1 MKHIYSIRSIYFKRF
16 TLAALLGVVSISA
29 WASSTN
35 HGKLTAE
42 TEPNSDSNG
51 AGQIYVSTTALPE
64 GTEPTDLANRKE
76 VECSATVVKIL
87 GRTLYQGT
95 STFYCYA
102 RETKDT
108 KGLWAGWYDDNW
120 ALQGGGEKDIEYT
133 VTPTGG
139 ENSRT
144 PYTLI
149 AKWVQPQVIDSATLD
164 LGTITDKTA
173 DVAAQTVTLSIA
185 DYSKT
190 EHFKVEP
197 STVNGFS
204 TTLLSTTEP
213 NKYWK
218 GTASVEV
225 DYTPSGKHGEHKAT
239 AYLASS
245 LYNGNYTTHK
255 DTNDWQPITLT
266 VYENYT
272 PDYEVV
278 HNTFADA
285 YNMGVTNV
293 RGQLTSLE
301 GALKVQ
307 EGTKNYA
314 AQQPHYSGIG
324 DNRNTTEWQATI
336 VPCAGY
342 EDYAQYFTIQPGT
355 ANTETPVVVFN
366 AGFEVPENTSD
377 TVYACLKLQCT
388 YHDESSPA
396 KKLTNSKLNSQLI
409 YLSAT
414 VEQTNEAVLN
424 IITDGDEY
432 EFPDTYIGATPTQAF
447 ALYAANIE
455 NLQITQT
462 GDALF
467 KGEIVGSNIRISL
480 NEKVDGQYPSCG
492 TYTATFTVSG
502 VSQLDH
508 HTLHE
513 DQIIVRVDLSLAPP
527 TLSALG
533 GNQVV
538 TFQWNPVPGATKY
551 IVSSIADDEENTTTT
566 ETTEC
571 VYAVS
576 VNNTTS
582 VTCYV
587 HAMNDDGCPSEVISA
602 TATANLNIITI
613 DNAAN
618 TGLLTGT
625 KHSGNGNF
633 PWRKT
638 RSIDLSAAFDQAGN
652 ALFDRLYIFALT
664 EGTDTADLTTPCLI
678 YDKHSATSSYIKSD
692 TVITIDNSNTKSDTL
707 KIDLRLQGNKNKKL
721 YFTGYCPYGATGGK
735 TDNGVVH
742 LIGGAQTVDIY
753 LDSLQLYARAKKGG
767 TDGTIKITADTKLTN
782 GAYFAQGSGGVF
794 VIESTSTDASHPF
807 NVNIHA
813 RGNNTLASQNGSKID
828 VNVEKSSMGQ
838 KISIQDSPKH
848 YSAPIEVLPTSAYSA
863 TNLTIDDLWPN
874 EEQHT
879 KGVLVLKEF
888 ATAEQANISNIS
900 IGLGNALTQLQLAG
914 AQLYM
919 RDVAYHTTTYTASKG
934 DVSVSILA
942 YGVTS
947 ENTKYSPKRNA
958 NNQIALTDGTYNSLS
973 SAPLKLYTKRL
984 TIDGGT
990 YNADIQHFTDQ
1001 TKQDTTFYNAD
1012 GKELYK
1018 VTVDNA
1024 TQYGDTANGK
1034 YTVTNFAE
1042 MVDAF
1047 FPHAGVN
1054 YQMANNRTPYHAPLS
1069 AYYVGTKTYGH
1080 SSWAPKN
1087 DSILTLWLPKIDCD
1101 SVKIPWQ
1108 ICAPSFVAQV
1118 SGENMPFG
1126 GRIQKIDGCPMPE
1139 HNKKYTV
1146 DYLLYMQMDDY
1157 TKEALS
1163 SYSLKQSNAIEV
1175 KIALPDDTMYYN
1187 TIDNDSDYDIQKK
1200 VYMLMPIEAAK
1211 WTLITPPF
1219 DVANVYIIESYPEA
1233 QLIKDFKGKRGRI
1246 PTEYIAAA
1254 RRAQAQRLMD
1264 LYTFWYYEEKGIGDA
1279 FDFFGSEDEGYTNGY
1294 GRFVNAWME
1303 YEKNAN
1309 WKLDSTGNY
1318 TPVIEKLIHFTGKN
1332 GTYPDGKNW
1341 LYANYYLYESTKK
1354 WNYEKGKFTTQWDTV
1369 TTPLGGS
1376 KPIMSKGQTYAMH
1389 FPFNSL
1395 NGNHNPNETWDYWT
1409 GKYILVESTKSTPE
1423 RPRPH
1428 TISGKA
1434 NAVNLIEGLP
1444 LALETAVLQGNASFA
1459 EIAPSTSY
1467 AIWALEQKKTTLSPA
1482 QGALISNFT
1491 EPVGLRA
1498 IGVHYETG
1506 RVIYDSIPQEETEQ
1520 EIPTSIPTIMDGLSL
1535 VVETIDG
1542 GLRIT
1547 PAQAQQVLLYNAAGQ
1562 LILNQY
1568 LTSTKEV
1575 LLPAGVYII
1584 PTGTQQPK
1592 RVVVF

>member
-1 MKHIYSIRSIYFKRF
+1 MKHISSIRSIYFKRF

-29 WASSTN
+29 WASSGN
-35 HGKLTAE
+35 NYGHLSAK
-42 TEPNSDSNG
+42 TEPDSDSNG

-64 GTEPTDLANRKE
+64 GTEPTNLANTQE
-76 VECSATVVKIL
+76 VNCSATVVKFWTS
-87 GRTLYQGT
+87 TLYQGT

-102 RETKDT
+102 RETEKT
-108 KGLWAGWYDDNW
+108 KGLWAGWYDNNW
-120 ALQGGGEKDIEYT
+120 ALQGSGEKDIEYT

-139 ENSRT
+139 EDSRT
-144 PYTLI
+144 QYTLT
-149 AKWVQPQVIDSATLD
+149 AKWVKPQVTSSASLD

-173 DVAAQTVTLSIA
+173 DVAAKTVTLNIA

-190 EHFKVEP
+190 EHFKAEP

-213 NKYWK
+213 ENWK

-245 LYNGNYTTHK
+245 LYDGDYTSHQY
-255 DTNDWQPITLT
+255 TNDWQPITLII
-266 VYENYT
+266 YENYM

-278 HNTFADA
+278 HNSFADA

-293 RGQLTSLE
+293 GGQLTSLE

-314 AQQPHYSGIG
+314 AQQSYYTGIG

-336 VPCAGY
+336 VPCEGY
-342 EDYAQYFTIQPGT
+342 EDYAQYFTIQPST

-366 AGFEVPENTSD
+366 AGFEVPENTSK

-396 KKLTNSKLNSQLI
+396 QNLTHSQLI

-424 IITDGDEY
+424 IITEGDVDKY
-432 EFPDTYIGATPTQAF
+432 EFPDTYIGATPTKAF

-455 NLQITQT
+455 NLQITQA

-467 KGEIVGSNIRISL
+467 AGEIVGSNIRISL
-480 NEKVDGQYPSCG
+480 NEKVSGQYPSCG

-508 HTLHE
+508 TTTHE
-513 DQIIVRVDLSLAPP
+513 DQITVRVDLSLAPP

-533 GNQVV
+533 GDQVV

-551 IVSSIADDEENTTTT
+551 IVSSDENGKQNKT

-571 VYAVS
+571 IYAVS
-576 VNNTTS
+576 VSNNTS
-582 VTCYV
+582 VIRYV
-587 HAMNDDGCPSEVISA
+587 RAVNDDCQSEVVSA
-602 TATANLNIITI
+602 TDTANLNTITI
-613 DNAAN
+613 ENAAN
-618 TGLLTGT
+618 TGLRTGT
-625 KHSGNGNF
+625 NHQGGATESSF
-633 PWRKT
+633 PWRDT
-638 RSIDLSAAFDQAGN
+638 RPVDLSAAFDQAGN

-664 EGTDTADLTTPCLI
+664 TGNQANSLTTPCLI
-678 YDKHSATSSYIKSD
+678 YEKNTPTSYTKSN
-692 TVITIDNSNTKSDTL
+692 TEITINNNTESSAL
-707 KIDLRLQGNKNKKL
+707 KIDLQTQGMRKL

-735 TDNGVVH
+735 EDNGVVH

-753 LDSLQLYARAKKGG
+753 LDSLQLYARAKK
-767 TDGTIKITADTKLTN
+767 DGTINITTKTELTN
-782 GAYFAQGSGGVF
+782 GAYIAQGSGGVF
-794 VIESTSTDASHPF
+794 VIESNSTDASHPF

-813 RGNNTLASQNGSKID
+813 RGNNTLASQNGSKISLAISQ
-828 VNVEKSSMGQ
+828 SSV
-838 KISIQDSPKH
+838 SINDNPMH

-879 KGVLVLKEF
+879 KGVLVLKEW
-888 ATAEQANISNIS
+888 ADDKANIS

-919 RDVAYHTTTYTASKG
+919 RDVAYHTTTYTASKNG
-934 DVSVSILA
+934 VTVSILA

-947 ENTKYSPKRNA
+947 KNYPTKRNA

-973 SAPLKLYTKRL
+973 SDPLQLYTKRL

-990 YNADIQHFTDQ
+990 YNADIQHFSDETEQ
-1001 TKQDTTFYNAD
+1001 KTTFYNAD

-1018 VTVDNA
+1018 VTVSDAN
-1024 TQYGDTANGK
+1024 QYGTTTNDK

-1054 YQMANNRTPYHAPLS
+1054 YQMANSPTPYHAPLS
-1069 AYYVGTKTYGH
+1069 AYYVGAKTYGH

-1087 DSILTLWLPKIDCD
+1087 DQLTLWLPKIDCNA
-1101 SVKIPWQ
+1101 VKIPWQ

-1118 SGENMPFG
+1118 SGENMPLG

-1139 HNKKYTV
+1139 HTNQYTV

-1157 TKEALS
+1157 TKEALP

-1175 KIALPDDTMYYN
+1175 KIALEDDAMYN
-1187 TIDNDSDYDIQKK
+1187 TIDNESDYTIQKK

-1254 RRAQAQRLMD
+1254 RQAQAQRLMD

-1279 FDFFGSEDEGYTNGY
+1279 FDFFGTGDGYTNGY

-1309 WKLDSTGNY
+1309 WKLDATGDY
-1318 TPVIEKLIHFTGKN
+1318 TPVIEKLIHFTGKE
-1332 GTYPDGKNW
+1332 GTYPEGMNW
-1341 LYANYYLYESTKK
+1341 LYANYYLYKSTSE
-1354 WNYEKGKFTTQWDTV
+1354 WNYIDGKFTTQWDTV

-1376 KPIMSKGQTYAMH
+1376 DPIMRKGQTYAMH

-1395 NGNHNPNETWDYWT
+1395 NGEHDPDQTWDYWT
-1409 GKYILVESTKSTPE
+1409 GKYILVESTTG
-1423 RPRPH
+1423 PH
-1428 TISGKA
+1428 TISGKDK
-1434 NAVNLIEGLP
+1434 AVNQIENLTLTP
-1444 LALETAVLQGNASFA
+1444 ETAVLQGNASFA
-1459 EIAPSTSY
+1459 EIAPSTSH
-1467 AIWALEQKKTTLSPA
+1467 AIWALEQKETSLSPA

-1506 RVIYDSIPQEETEQ
+1506 RVIYDSIPQEELEQ
-1520 EIPTSIPTIMDGLSL
+1520 EIPTSIPTLMDGLSL

>member
-16 TLAALLGVVSISA
+16 TLAALLGVLSISV
-29 WASSTN
+29 WANSGDNYGHLSA
-35 HGKLTAE
+35 K

-51 AGQIYVSTTALPE
+51 AGKIYVSTTALAE
-64 GTEPTDLANRKE
+64 GTEPTNLANTQE
-76 VECSATVVKIL
+76 VVCSATVVKFL
-87 GRTLYQGT
+87 GSTLYQGT

-102 RETKDT
+102 RETENT
-108 KGLWAGWYDDNW
+108 KGLWAGWYDNSGV
-120 ALQGGGEKDIEYT
+120 LQGGGEKDIEYA
-133 VTPTGG
+133 VQPESKDKGKPT
-139 ENSRT
+139 SFSLT
-144 PYTLI
+144 
-149 AKWVQPQVIDSATLD
+149 AKWVQPQVTSSASLD

-173 DVAAQTVTLSIA
+173 DVAAQTVTLNIA

-190 EHFKVEP
+190 EHFKAEP

-204 TTLLSTTEP
+204 TSLLSTTEP
-213 NKYWK
+213 KDWK

-225 DYTPSGKHGEHKAT
+225 DYTPSGKHGPHTAT

-245 LYNGNYTTHK
+245 LYEGDYTHK
-255 DTNDWQPITLT
+255 YTNDWQPIILT

-278 HNTFADA
+278 HNSFADA

-293 RGQLTSLE
+293 GGQLTSLE

-307 EGTKNYA
+307 DGTKNYA
-314 AQQPHYSGIG
+314 AQQPYYTGIG

-342 EDYAQYFTIQPGT
+342 EGYAQYFTIQPGT

-366 AGFEVPENTSD
+366 AGFDVPEKTSQ
-377 TVYACLKLQCT
+377 TVYACLNLQCT

-396 KKLTNSKLNSQLI
+396 KNLTHSQLI

-424 IITDGDEY
+424 IITEGDVDEY
-432 EFPDTYIGATPTQAF
+432 EFPATYIGATPTQAF

-455 NLQITQT
+455 NLRITQA

-467 KGEIVGSNIRISL
+467 AGEIVGSNIRISL
-480 NEKVDGQYPSCG
+480 NEKVSGQYPSCG

-508 HTLHE
+508 TTTHE
-513 DQIIVRVDLSLAPP
+513 DQITVTVELLLAPP

-538 TFQWNPVPGATKY
+538 TFQWDPVPGATKY
-551 IVSSIADDEENTTTT
+551 IVSSDADGKQNKT

-576 VNNTTS
+576 VVSNNTS
-582 VTCYV
+582 VTRYV
-587 HAMNDDGCPSEVISA
+587 RAVNDNCQSEVVSA
-602 TATANLNIITI
+602 TATANLNTITI

-625 KHSGNGNF
+625 DYKGGATESSF
-633 PWRKT
+633 PWRDT

-664 EGTDTADLTTPCLI
+664 TGKKDSELITPCLI
-678 YDKHSATSSYIKSD
+678 YEKNTDTSYTKSN
-692 TVITIDNSNTKSDTL
+692 TEITIDKNNTKSAAL
-707 KIDLRLQGNKNKKL
+707 KIDLQSQGMKKL
-721 YFTGYCPYGATGGK
+721 YFTGYCPYGATGGT

-753 LDSLQLYARAKKGG
+753 LDSLQLYAREKKGG
-767 TDGTIKITADTKLTN
+767 TINITTKTELTN

-807 NVNIHA
+807 NINIHA
-813 RGNNTLASQNGSKID
+813 RGNNTLASQNGSKISL
-828 VNVEKSSMGQ
+828 NVSQSSVS
-838 KISIQDSPKH
+838 ISDNPIH

-863 TNLTIDDLWPN
+863 ANITIDDLWPN

-879 KGVLVLKEF
+879 KGVLVLKEW
-888 ATAEQANISNIS
+888 AANKANIS

-919 RDVAYHTTTYTASKG
+919 RDVAYHTTTYTASK
-934 DVSVSILA
+934 DNVSVSILA
-942 YGVTS
+942 YGVTGTS
-947 ENTKYSPKRNA
+947 KDYPAKRNA

-973 SAPLKLYTKRL
+973 SDPLKLYTKRL

-990 YNADIQHFTDQ
+990 YNADIQHFTDETEQ
-1001 TKQDTTFYNAD
+1001 KSTFYNAD

-1018 VTVDNA
+1018 VTVSDAN
-1024 TQYGDTANGK
+1024 QYGVIANGK

-1054 YQMANNRTPYHAPLS
+1054 YQMANTPAPYHAPLS

-1087 DSILTLWLPKIDCD
+1087 DQQLTLWLPKIDCNA
-1101 SVKIPWQ
+1101 VKIPWQ

-1118 SGENMPFG
+1118 SGENMPLG
-1126 GRIQKIDGCPMPE
+1126 GKIQKIDGCPMPE
-1139 HNKKYTV
+1139 HTNQYTV

-1157 TKEALS
+1157 TKAALP

-1175 KIALPDDTMYYN
+1175 KIALENDAMYN
-1187 TIDNDSDYDIQKK
+1187 TIDNESDYTIQKK

-1219 DVANVYIIESYPEA
+1219 DVANVYVIESYPEA

-1254 RRAQAQRLMD
+1254 RQAQAQRLMD
-1264 LYTFWYYEEKGIGDA
+1264 LYTFWYYEEKGIGEA
-1279 FDFFGSEDEGYTNGY
+1279 FDFFGTGDGYTNGY

-1309 WKLDSTGNY
+1309 WKLDATGDY
-1318 TPVIEKLIHFTGKN
+1318 TPVVEKLIHFTGKQ
-1332 GTYPDGKNW
+1332 GTYPEGMNW
-1341 LYANYYLYESTKK
+1341 LYANYYLYQSTSE
-1354 WNYEKGKFTTQWDTV
+1354 WDYINGKFTTQWDTV
-1369 TTPLGGS
+1369 TTPLGGPD
-1376 KPIMSKGQTYAMH
+1376 PIMRKGQTYAMH

-1395 NGNHNPNETWDYWT
+1395 NGKHDPDQTWDYWT
-1409 GKYILVESTKSTPE
+1409 GKYILVESTSTPE
-1423 RPRPH
+1423 PH
-1428 TISGKA
+1428 VISGKA
-1434 NAVNLIEGLP
+1434 NAEKQITNLDLSS
-1444 LALETAVLQGNASFA
+1444 ETAVLQGNASFA
-1459 EIAPSTSY
+1459 EITPSTSY
-1467 AIWALEQKKTTLSPA
+1467 AIWALEKKETSLSPA
-1482 QGALISNFT
+1482 QGALVSNFT

-1506 RVIYDSIPQEETEQ
+1506 RVIYDSIPQEEPEQ

>member
-1 MKHIYSIRSIYFKRF
+1 M
-16 TLAALLGVVSISA
+16 
-29 WASSTN
+29 
-35 HGKLTAE
+35 
-42 TEPNSDSNG
+42 
-51 AGQIYVSTTALPE
+51 PE
-64 GTEPTDLANRKE
+64 K
-76 VECSATVVKIL
+76 
-87 GRTLYQGT
+87 T
-95 STFYCYA
+95 S
-102 RETKDT
+102 
-108 KGLWAGWYDDNW
+108 
-120 ALQGGGEKDIEYT
+120 Q
-133 VTPTGG
+133 
-139 ENSRT
+139 
-144 PYTLI
+144 
-149 AKWVQPQVIDSATLD
+149 
-164 LGTITDKTA
+164 
-173 DVAAQTVTLSIA
+173 
-185 DYSKT
+185 
-190 EHFKVEP
+190 
-197 STVNGFS
+197 
-204 TTLLSTTEP
+204 
-213 NKYWK
+213 
-218 GTASVEV
+218 
-225 DYTPSGKHGEHKAT
+225 
-239 AYLASS
+239 
-245 LYNGNYTTHK
+245 
-255 DTNDWQPITLT
+255 
-266 VYENYT
+266 
-272 PDYEVV
+272 
-278 HNTFADA
+278 
-285 YNMGVTNV
+285 
-293 RGQLTSLE
+293 
-301 GALKVQ
+301 
-307 EGTKNYA
+307 
-314 AQQPHYSGIG
+314 
-324 DNRNTTEWQATI
+324 
-336 VPCAGY
+336 
-342 EDYAQYFTIQPGT
+342 
-355 ANTETPVVVFN
+355 
-366 AGFEVPENTSD
+366 
-377 TVYACLKLQCT
+377 TVYACLNLQCT

-396 KKLTNSKLNSQLI
+396 QNLTHSQLI

-424 IITDGDEY
+424 IITEGDVDEY

-455 NLQITQT
+455 NLQIAQA
-462 GDALF
+462 GNALF
-467 KGEIVGSNIRISL
+467 AGEIVGSNIRISL
-480 NEKVDGQYPSCG
+480 NEKVSGQYPSCG

-508 HTLHE
+508 TTLHE
-513 DQIIVRVDLSLAPP
+513 DQITVTVDLSLAPP

-533 GNQVV
+533 GNKVV

-551 IVSSIADDEENTTTT
+551 IVSSDADGKQNTT

-576 VNNTTS
+576 VVSNNTP
-582 VTCYV
+582 VTRYV
-587 HAMNDDGCPSEVISA
+587 HAMNDDGCPSKVDSA
-602 TATANLNIITI
+602 TATANLDTITI

-618 TGLLTGT
+618 TGLFTGT
-625 KHSGNGNF
+625 KHQGGATESSF
-633 PWRKT
+633 PWRDT
-638 RSIDLSAAFDQAGN
+638 RPIDLSAAFDQAGN

-664 EGTDTADLTTPCLI
+664 EGTDKEALTTPCLI
-678 YDKHSATSSYIKSD
+678 YEKNTATSYTKSN
-692 TVITIDNSNTKSDTL
+692 TEITIDKNNTKDAAL
-707 KIDLRLQGNKNKKL
+707 KIDLQSPGNKKL
-721 YFTGYCPYGATGGK
+721 YFTGYCPYGATGDT

-753 LDSLQLYARAKKGG
+753 LDSLQLYARAKK
-767 TDGTIKITADTKLTN
+767 DGTININQDTELTN

-794 VIESTSTDASHPF
+794 VIESNSTDASHPF

-813 RGNNTLASQNGSKID
+813 RGNNTLASQNGSTINVNVSD
-828 VNVEKSSMGQ
+828 VNLK
-838 KISIQDSPKH
+838 DSPKH

-863 TNLTIDDLWPN
+863 TNLTIDDLWLN

-879 KGVLVLKEF
+879 KGVLVLKEW
-888 ATAEQANISNIS
+888 AANQANIS

-919 RDVAYHTTTYTASKG
+919 RDVAYHTTTYTASQSG
-934 DVSVSILA
+934 AEVSILA
-942 YGVTS
+942 YGVTGKDYP
-947 ENTKYSPKRNA
+947 TKRNA

-973 SAPLKLYTKRL
+973 SDPLKLYTKRL

-990 YNADIQHFTDQ
+990 YNANIQHFTDETEQ
-1001 TKQDTTFYNAD
+1001 KTTFYNAD

-1024 TQYGDTANGK
+1024 TQYGTIANGK

-1054 YQMANNRTPYHAPLS
+1054 YQMANSPAPYHAPLS

-1087 DSILTLWLPKIDCD
+1087 DQLTLWLPKIDCNA
-1101 SVKIPWQ
+1101 VKIPWQ

-1118 SGENMPFG
+1118 SGENMPLG
-1126 GRIQKIDGCPMPE
+1126 GKIQKIDGCPMPE
-1139 HNKKYTV
+1139 HTNQYTV

-1157 TKEALS
+1157 TKAALQ

-1175 KIALPDDTMYYN
+1175 KIALENDAMYN
-1187 TIDNDSDYDIQKK
+1187 TIDNESDYTIQKK

-1219 DVANVYIIESYPEA
+1219 DVANVYVIESYPEA

-1254 RRAQAQRLMD
+1254 RQAQAQRLMD
-1264 LYTFWYYEEKGIGDA
+1264 LYTFWYYEEKGIGEA
-1279 FDFFGSEDEGYTNGY
+1279 FDFFGTGDGYTNGY

-1309 WKLDSTGNY
+1309 WKLDATGDY
-1318 TPVIEKLIHFTGKN
+1318 TPVVEKLIHFTGKQ
-1332 GTYPDGKNW
+1332 GTYPEGMNW
-1341 LYANYYLYESTKK
+1341 LYANYYLYQSTSE
-1354 WNYEKGKFTTQWDTV
+1354 WDYIDGKFTTQWDTV
-1369 TTPLGGS
+1369 TTPLGGPE
-1376 KPIMSKGQTYAMH
+1376 PIMRKGQTYAMH

-1395 NGNHNPNETWDYWT
+1395 NEKHDPDQTWDYWT
-1409 GKYILVESTKSTPE
+1409 GKYILVESTTGTPE
-1423 RPRPH
+1423 QPH
-1428 TISGKA
+1428 DISGKA

-1444 LALETAVLQGNASFA
+1444 LRSETAVLQGNASFA
-1459 EIAPSTSY
+1459 EITPSTSY
-1467 AIWALEQKKTTLSPA
+1467 AIWALEQKETTLSPA

-1506 RVIYDSIPQEETEQ
+1506 RVIYDSIPQEEPEQ
-1520 EIPTSIPTIMDGLSL
+1520 EIPTSIPTLMDGLSL

>member
-1 MKHIYSIRSIYFKRF
+1 MKHISSIRSIYFKRF
-16 TLAALLGVVSISA
+16 VFAALLGVLSISA
-29 WASSTN
+29 WANSGSTY
-35 HGKLTAE
+35 GLLTAK

-51 AGQIYVSTTALPE
+51 AGKIYVSTTALPE
-64 GTEPTDLANRKE
+64 GTEPTDLENTQE
-76 VECSATVVKIL
+76 VECSATVVKLWKGGPTI
-87 GRTLYQGT
+87 YQGT

-102 RETKDT
+102 RETENT
-108 KGLWAGWYDDNW
+108 KGLWAGWYDNSG

-133 VTPTGG
+133 VTPTGT
-139 ENSRT
+139 ENKPTSFSLT
-144 PYTLI
+144 
-149 AKWVQPQVIDSATLD
+149 AKWVQPQVTSSATLD

-173 DVAAQTVTLSIA
+173 DVPAQTVTLNISN
-185 DYSKT
+185 YSKT

-213 NKYWK
+213 KDWK

-225 DYTPSGKHGEHKAT
+225 DYTPSGKHGEHTAT
-239 AYLASS
+239 VYLASS
-245 LYNGNYTTHK
+245 LYDGDYTDQ
-255 DTNDWQPITLT
+255 DTAWKPITLT

-285 YNMGVTNV
+285 YDMGITNV
-293 RGQLTSLE
+293 GGQLTSLE

-314 AQQPHYSGIG
+314 AQQPHYPGIG

-336 VPCAGY
+336 EPCAGY

-366 AGFEVPENTSD
+366 AGFEVPENTSK
-377 TVYACLKLQCT
+377 TVYACLNLQCT

-396 KKLTNSKLNSQLI
+396 KNLTHSQLI

-424 IITDGDEY
+424 IITEGDADTY
-432 EFPDTYIGATPTQAF
+432 DFPDTYIGATPTQAF

-455 NLQITQT
+455 DLQITQA
-462 GDALF
+462 GNALF

-508 HTLHE
+508 TTTHE
-513 DQIIVRVDLSLAPP
+513 DQIKVTVELLLAPP
-527 TLSALG
+527 ALTALG

-551 IVSSIADDEENTTTT
+551 IVSSDANGKQNKT

-576 VNNTTS
+576 VSNNTS
-582 VTCYV
+582 VTRYV
-587 HAMNDDGCPSEVISA
+587 RAVNDDCQSEVVSA
-602 TATANLNIITI
+602 TATANLNTITI

-625 KHSGNGNF
+625 NHQGGATESSF
-633 PWRKT
+633 PWRNT

-664 EGTDTADLTTPCLI
+664 TGNQANSLTTPCLI
-678 YDKHSATSSYIKSD
+678 YEKNTATSYTKFN
-692 TVITIDNSNTKSDTL
+692 TEITIDKNNTKSAAL
-707 KIDLRLQGNKNKKL
+707 KIDLQSQGMKKL
-721 YFTGYCPYGATGGK
+721 YFTGYCPYGATGG
-735 TDNGVVH
+735 TEDNGVVH
-742 LIGGAQTVDIY
+742 LIGGTQTVDIY
-753 LDSLQLYARAKKGG
+753 LDSLQLYARAKK
-767 TDGTIKITADTKLTN
+767 DGTININQDTKLTN
-782 GAYFAQGSGGVF
+782 GAYFAKGSGGVF
-794 VIESTSTDASHPF
+794 VLESTSTDASHPF

-813 RGNNTLASQNGSKID
+813 RGNNTLASQNGSTISL
-828 VNVEKSSMGQ
+828 NVSSGSSGS
-838 KISIQDSPKH
+838 ISDYPKH
-848 YSAPIEVLPTSAYSA
+848 YSAPIEVLPTNAYSA

-879 KGVLVLKEF
+879 KGVLVLKEW
-888 ATAEQANISNIS
+888 ADEKANIS

-919 RDVAYHTTTYTASKG
+919 RDVAYHTTTYTASQSG
-934 DVSVSILA
+934 ATVSILA
-942 YGVTS
+942 YGVTGKDYP
-947 ENTKYSPKRNA
+947 TKRNA

-973 SAPLKLYTKRL
+973 SDIKLYTKRL

-990 YNADIQHFTDQ
+990 YNADIQHFTETEQ
-1001 TKQDTTFYNAD
+1001 KTTFYNAD

-1024 TQYGDTANGK
+1024 NQYGTTTNGK

-1054 YQMANNRTPYHAPLS
+1054 YQMANSLTPYHAPLS

-1080 SSWAPKN
+1080 NSWLPKN
-1087 DSILTLWLPKIDCD
+1087 DQLTLWLPKIDCNA
-1101 SVKIPWQ
+1101 VKIPWQ

-1118 SGENMPFG
+1118 SGENMPLG
-1126 GRIQKIDGCPMPE
+1126 GKIQKIDGCPMPE
-1139 HNKKYTV
+1139 HTNPYTV

-1157 TKEALS
+1157 TKEALP

-1175 KIALPDDTMYYN
+1175 KIALEDDAMYN
-1187 TIDNDSDYDIQKK
+1187 TIDNESDYTIQKK

-1219 DVANVYIIESYPEA
+1219 DVANVYVIESYPEA

-1246 PTEYIAAA
+1246 PTEYIPAA
-1254 RRAQAQRLMD
+1254 RQAQAQRLMD
-1264 LYTFWYYEEKGIGDA
+1264 LYTFWYYEEKGIGEA
-1279 FDFFGSEDEGYTNGY
+1279 FDFFGTGDGYTNGY
-1294 GRFVNAWME
+1294 GRFVNSWME
-1303 YEKNAN
+1303 YEKNTN
-1309 WKLDSTGNY
+1309 WKLDATGDY
-1318 TPVIEKLIHFTGKN
+1318 TPVVEKLIHFTGKN

-1341 LYANYYLYESTKK
+1341 LYANYYLYQSTSK
-1354 WNYEKGKFTTQWDTV
+1354 WDYIEGKFTTQWDTV

-1376 KPIMSKGQTYAMH
+1376 DPIMSKGQTYAMH

-1395 NGNHNPNETWDYWT
+1395 NGKHDPDQTWDYWT
-1409 GKYILVESTKSTPE
+1409 GKYILVESTTG
-1423 RPRPH
+1423 PH
-1428 TISGKA
+1428 TISGKDK
-1434 NAVNLIEGLP
+1434 AVNLIEGLSLTP
-1444 LALETAVLQGNASFA
+1444 ETAVLQGNASFA
-1459 EIAPSTSY
+1459 EIAPSTSHT
-1467 AIWALEQKKTTLSPA
+1467 IWALEQKETTLSPA

-1491 EPVGLRA
+1491 EPAGLRA

-1506 RVIYDSIPQEETEQ
+1506 CVIYDSIPQEEPEQ
-1520 EIPTSIPTIMDGLSL
+1520 EIPTSIPTLMDGLSL

-1547 PAQAQQVLLYNAAGQ
+1547 PAQPQQVLLYNAAGQ
-1562 LILNQY
+1562 LILNRY
-1568 LTSTKEV
+1568 LHSAEEV

>member
-42 TEPNSDSNG
+42 TELNSDSNG
-51 AGQIYVSTTALPE
+51 AGKIYVSTTALPE
-64 GTEPTDLANRKE
+64 GTEPTVLENTQE
-76 VECSATVVKIL
+76 VNCSATVVKIWT
-87 GRTLYQGT
+87 TLYQGT

-108 KGLWAGWYDDNW
+108 EGLWAGWYDNSG

-133 VTPTGG
+133 VTPAGT
-139 ENSRT
+139 EQKPT
-144 PYTLI
+144 EFYLT
-149 AKWVQPQVIDSATLD
+149 AKWVKPQVTSSATLD

-173 DVAAQTVTLSIA
+173 DVAAQTVTLNIA

-190 EHFKVEP
+190 EHFKAEP

-213 NKYWK
+213 NENWE

-245 LYNGNYTTHK
+245 LYGGDYPNHQYK
-255 DTNDWQPITLT
+255 NDWQPINLKI
-266 VYENYT
+266 YENYT

-278 HNTFADA
+278 HNSFADA

-293 RGQLTSLE
+293 GGQLTSLE

-307 EGTKNYA
+307 DGTKNYA
-314 AQQPHYSGIG
+314 AQQPHYTGIG

-336 VPCAGY
+336 VPCEGY
-342 EDYAQYFTIQPGT
+342 EGYAQYFTIQPGT

-377 TVYACLKLQCT
+377 TVYACLNLQCT

-396 KKLTNSKLNSQLI
+396 KNLTHTQLI

-424 IITDGDEY
+424 IITDGDVDKY
-432 EFPDTYIGATPTQAF
+432 EFPDTYIGATPTKAF

-455 NLQITQT
+455 NLQITQA

-467 KGEIVGSNIRISL
+467 AGEIVGSNIRISL
-480 NEKVDGQYPSCG
+480 NEKVSGQYPSCG

-508 HTLHE
+508 TTFHE
-513 DQIIVRVDLSLAPP
+513 DQIRVTVELLLAPP

-538 TFQWNPVPGATKY
+538 TFQWDPVPGATKY
-551 IVSSIADDEENTTTT
+551 IVSSDANGKQNKT

-576 VNNTTS
+576 VNNTIS

-587 HAMNDDGCPSEVISA
+587 HAMNDDGCESEVVSA
-602 TATANLNIITI
+602 TATANLNTITI

-618 TGLLTGT
+618 TGLFTGT
-625 KHSGNGNF
+625 AEHQGDNSF
-633 PWRKT
+633 PWRDP
-638 RSIDLSAAFDQAGN
+638 RPVDLSAAFDQAGN
-652 ALFDRLYIFALT
+652 ALFDTLYIFALT
-664 EGTDTADLTTPCLI
+664 EGDQANSLTTPCLI
-678 YDKHSATSSYIKSD
+678 YKKNTATSY
-692 TVITIDNSNTKSDTL
+692 TKSRTDIINNSTKSSAL
-707 KIDLRLQGNKNKKL
+707 KIDLQTQGQSQRNKKL
-721 YFTGYCPYGATGGK
+721 YFTGYCPYGATGG
-735 TDNGVVH
+735 TEDNGVVN

-753 LDSLQLYARAKKGG
+753 LDSLQLYAREKKGG

-782 GAYFAQGSGGVF
+782 GAYIAQGSGGVF

-813 RGNNTLASQNGSKID
+813 RGNNTLASQNGSKIE
-828 VNVEKSSMGQ
+828 VNVEKTYMTQ

-874 EEQHT
+874 EERHT

-888 ATAEQANISNIS
+888 ASDQANISNIS

-919 RDVAYHTTTYTASKG
+919 RDVAYHTTTYTASKN

-973 SAPLKLYTKRL
+973 SDPLKLYTKRL

-990 YNADIQHFTDQ
+990 YNADIQHFTDDKITEQ
-1001 TKQDTTFYNAD
+1001 KSFYNAD

-1034 YTVTNFAE
+1034 YTVTKFAE

-1054 YQMANNRTPYHAPLS
+1054 YQMANSPAPYHAPLS

-1080 SSWAPKN
+1080 SSWAPKKAPKN
-1087 DSILTLWLPKIDCD
+1087 NLQLTLWLPKIDCNA
-1101 SVKIPWQ
+1101 VKIPWQ

-1118 SGENMPFG
+1118 SGENMPLG
-1126 GRIQKIDGCPMPE
+1126 GKIQKIDGCPMPE
-1139 HNKKYTV
+1139 HTNPYTV

-1157 TKEALS
+1157 TKEALQY
-1163 SYSLKQSNAIEV
+1163 YSLKQSNAIEV
-1175 KIALPDDTMYYN
+1175 KIALEDSAMYN
-1187 TIDNDSDYDIQKK
+1187 TIDNESEYTIQKK

-1264 LYTFWYYEEKGIGDA
+1264 LYTFWYYEEKGIGEA
-1279 FDFFGSEDEGYTNGY
+1279 SDFFGTGDGYTNGY
-1294 GRFVNAWME
+1294 GRFVNSWME
-1303 YEKNAN
+1303 YEKNTN

-1318 TPVIEKLIHFTGKN
+1318 TPVVEKLIHFTGKN

-1341 LYANYYLYESTKK
+1341 LYANYYLYKSTNE
-1354 WNYEKGKFTTQWDTV
+1354 WNYQEGKFTTQWDTV

-1376 KPIMSKGQTYAMH
+1376 DPIMSKGQTYAMH

-1395 NGNHNPNETWDYWT
+1395 NGKHDPDQTWDYWT
-1409 GKYILVESTKSTPE
+1409 GKYILVESTPGTPE
-1423 RPRPH
+1423 QPH
-1428 TISGKA
+1428 DISGKA

-1444 LALETAVLQGNASFA
+1444 LRSETAVLQGNASFA
-1459 EIAPSTSY
+1459 EITPSTSY
-1467 AIWALEQKKTTLSPA
+1467 AIWALEQRETSLSPA

-1506 RVIYDSIPQEETEQ
+1506 RVIYDSIPQEEPEQ

-1547 PAQAQQVLLYNAAGQ
+1547 PAQPQHVLLYNAAGQ

-1584 PTGTQQPK
+1584 PTGTQPPK

>member
-16 TLAALLGVVSISA
+16 TLAALLGVLSISA
-29 WASSTN
+29 WADSGNTY
-35 HGKLTAE
+35 GRLTAK

-51 AGQIYVSTTALPE
+51 AGKIYISTTAL
-64 GTEPTDLANRKE
+64 TDETLAANEYKAPIDIT
-76 VECSATVVKIL
+76 CFYFYSYYSST
-87 GRTLYQGT
+87 
-95 STFYCYA
+95 TFYCYA
-102 RETKDT
+102 RETENT
-108 KGLWAGWYDDNW
+108 KGLWAGWYDNSG
-120 ALQGGGEKDIEYT
+120 ALQGGGAKDIEYAAQPESKQKGK
-133 VTPTGG
+133 PT
-139 ENSRT
+139 SFSLT
-144 PYTLI
+144 
-149 AKWVQPQVIDSATLD
+149 AKWVQPQVTSDASVD
-164 LGTITDKTA
+164 LGMITDKTA
-173 DVAAQTVTLSIA
+173 DVAAQTVTLNIK

-213 NKYWK
+213 DTLWK

-225 DYTPSGKHGEHKAT
+225 DYTPSGKHGPHTAT

-245 LYNGNYTTHK
+245 LYDRDYTSHQY
-255 DTNDWQPITLT
+255 TNDWQPITLKI
-266 VYENYT
+266 YENYT

-278 HNTFADA
+278 HNSFADA

-293 RGQLTSLE
+293 GGQLTSLE

-314 AQQPHYSGIG
+314 AQQSYYTGIG

-336 VPCAGY
+336 VHCDGY
-342 EDYAQYFTIQPGT
+342 EDYAQYFTIQSGT

-366 AGFEVPENTSD
+366 AGFEVPENTSE
-377 TVYACLKLQCT
+377 TVYACLELQCT

-396 KKLTNSKLNSQLI
+396 QNLTHSQRI

-455 NLQITQT
+455 DLQITQT

-467 KGEIVGSNIRISL
+467 AGEIVGSNIRISL
-480 NEKVDGQYPSCG
+480 NEKVSGQYPSCG

-508 HTLHE
+508 TTLHE
-513 DQIIVRVDLSLAPP
+513 DKIIVTVELLLAPP

-538 TFQWNPVPGATKY
+538 TFQWAPVPGATKY
-551 IVSSIADDEENTTTT
+551 IVSSDADGEENTT

-576 VNNTTS
+576 VSNNTS
-582 VTCYV
+582 VTRYV
-587 HAMNDDGCPSEVISA
+587 RAVNDNCQSEVVSA
-602 TATANLNIITI
+602 TATANLNTITI

-625 KHSGNGNF
+625 EHPGNGSF

-638 RSIDLSAAFDQAGN
+638 RFIDLSAAFDQAGN
-652 ALFDRLYIFALT
+652 ALFDTLYIFALT
-664 EGTDTADLTTPCLI
+664 TGTVEDDLTTDAVEDDLTTPCLI
-678 YDKHSATSSYIKSD
+678 YKKNTATSYTKSRTD
-692 TVITIDNSNTKSDTL
+692 TIDNNTESSAL
-707 KIDLRLQGNKNKKL
+707 KINLRQSQENKKL
-721 YFTGYCPYGATGGK
+721 YFTGYCPYGATGG
-735 TDNGVVH
+735 TEDNGVVH

-767 TDGTIKITADTKLTN
+767 TININQDTELTN
-782 GAYFAQGSGGVF
+782 GAYFAKGSGGVF
-794 VIESTSTDASHPF
+794 VLESTSTDASHPF

-813 RGNNTLASQNGSKID
+813 RGNNTLASQNGSTIKVD
-828 VNVEKSSMGQ
+828 VSRSSV
-838 KISIQDSPKH
+838 SIQDSPKH

-888 ATAEQANISNIS
+888 ASDQANISNIS

-919 RDVAYHTTTYTASKG
+919 QGAAYHTTTYTASASG
-934 DVSVSILA
+934 ATVSILA
-942 YGVTS
+942 YGVTGTS
-947 ENTKYSPKRNA
+947 KDYPAKRNA

-973 SAPLKLYTKRL
+973 SDPLKLYTKHL

-990 YNADIQHFTDQ
+990 YNADIQHFTETEQ
-1001 TKQDTTFYNAD
+1001 KSTFYNAD

-1024 TQYGDTANGK
+1024 TQYGVIANGK

-1054 YQMANNRTPYHAPLS
+1054 YQVTNSPTPYHAPLS

-1080 SSWAPKN
+1080 NSWSPKN
-1087 DSILTLWLPKIDCD
+1087 DQLTLWLPKIDCNA
-1101 SVKIPWQ
+1101 VKIPWQ

-1118 SGENMPFG
+1118 SGENMPLG
-1126 GRIQKIDGCPMPE
+1126 GKIQKIDGCPMPE
-1139 HNKKYTV
+1139 HTNQYTV

-1157 TKEALS
+1157 TKEALP

-1175 KIALPDDTMYYN
+1175 KIALDSNAMYYN

-1264 LYTFWYYEEKGIGDA
+1264 LYTFWYYEEKGIGEA
-1279 FDFFGSEDEGYTNGY
+1279 FDFFGTGEGYTNGY

-1309 WKLDSTGNY
+1309 WKLDPTGNY
-1318 TPVIEKLIHFTGKN
+1318 TPVIEKLIHFTGKK
-1332 GTYPDGKNW
+1332 GTYPEGMNW
-1341 LYANYYLYESTKK
+1341 LYANYYLYKSTNE
-1354 WNYEKGKFTTQWDTV
+1354 WNYIDGKFTTQWDTV
-1369 TTPLGGS
+1369 TTPLDGS
-1376 KPIMSKGQTYAMH
+1376 APIMLKGQTYAMH

-1395 NGNHNPNETWDYWT
+1395 NGEHDPDQTWDYWT
-1409 GKYILVESTKSTPE
+1409 GKYILVESTTG
-1423 RPRPH
+1423 PH
-1428 TISGKA
+1428 FISGKA
-1434 NAVNLIEGLP
+1434 NAVNLIEGLTLNP
-1444 LALETAVLQGNASFA
+1444 ETAVLQGNASFA
-1459 EIAPSTSY
+1459 EIAPSTSH
-1467 AIWALEQKKTTLSPA
+1467 AIWALEQKETSLSPA

-1491 EPVGLRA
+1491 EPAGLRA

-1506 RVIYDSIPQEETEQ
+1506 CVIYDSIPQEEPEQ

-1547 PAQAQQVLLYNAAGQ
+1547 PAQPQQVLLYNAAGQ

>member
-1 MKHIYSIRSIYFKRF
+1 MKHIYSIQSIYFKRF
-16 TLAALLGVVSISA
+16 VLAVLLGVVSISA
-29 WASSTN
+29 WANSGDNYGHLSA
-35 HGKLTAE
+35 K

-51 AGQIYVSTTALPE
+51 AGKIYVSTNALPE
-64 GTEPTDLANRKE
+64 GTEPTDLKNIQE
-76 VECSATVVKIL
+76 VNCSATVVKFW
-87 GRTLYQGT
+87 GSTLYQGT

-102 RETKDT
+102 RETENT
-108 KGLWAGWYDDNW
+108 KGLWAGWYDNTG

-133 VTPTGG
+133 ITPTGT
-139 ENSRT
+139 ESKPT
-144 PYTLI
+144 SFSLT
-149 AKWVQPQVIDSATLD
+149 AKWVQPQVTSSATLD

-173 DVAAQTVTLSIA
+173 DVAAQTVTLNIA

-190 EHFKVEP
+190 EHFKAEP

-204 TTLLSTTEP
+204 TMLLSTTEP
-213 NKYWK
+213 IDWK

-225 DYTPSGKHGEHKAT
+225 DYTPSGKHGTHTGT

-245 LYNGNYTTHK
+245 LYDGDYTTHQY
-255 DTNDWQPITLT
+255 TNDWQPITLT
-266 VYENYT
+266 VYENYM

-278 HNTFADA
+278 HNSFADA

-293 RGQLTSLE
+293 GGQLTSLE

-307 EGTKNYA
+307 DGTKNYA
-314 AQQPHYSGIG
+314 AQQSYYTGIG
-324 DNRNTTEWQATI
+324 DNRNTTEWKATI

-342 EDYAQYFTIQPGT
+342 EGYAQYFTIQSGT

-366 AGFEVPENTSD
+366 AGFEVPENTSK
-377 TVYACLKLQCT
+377 TVYACLNLQCT

-396 KKLTNSKLNSQLI
+396 QNLTHSQQI

-424 IITDGDEY
+424 IITDGDVDEY
-432 EFPDTYIGATPTQAF
+432 DFPDTYIGATPTQAF

-455 NLQITQT
+455 NLQITQV
-462 GDALF
+462 GNALF
-467 KGEIVGSNIRISL
+467 AGEIVGSNIRISL
-480 NEKVDGQYPSCG
+480 NEKVSGQYPSCG

-508 HTLHE
+508 TTTHE

-538 TFQWNPVPGATKY
+538 TFQWDPVPGATKY
-551 IVSSIADDEENTTTT
+551 IVSSDANGKQNKT

-576 VNNTTS
+576 VSNNTS
-582 VTCYV
+582 VTRYV
-587 HAMNDDGCPSEVISA
+587 RAVNDNCQSEVVSA
-602 TATANLNIITI
+602 TATANLNTITI

-625 KHSGNGNF
+625 NHQGGATESSF
-633 PWRKT
+633 PWRDT

-664 EGTDTADLTTPCLI
+664 TGTQKNSLTTPCLI
-678 YDKHSATSSYIKSD
+678 YEKKSATSYSKSN
-692 TVITIDNSNTKSDTL
+692 TEITIDKNNTKSAAL
-707 KIDLRLQGNKNKKL
+707 KIDLRSQGNKKL
-721 YFTGYCPYGATGGK
+721 YFTGYCPYGATGGT

-753 LDSLQLYARAKKGG
+753 LDSLQLYARAKK
-767 TDGTIKITADTKLTN
+767 DGTININQDTELTN
-782 GAYFAQGSGGVF
+782 GAYFAKGSGGVF
-794 VIESTSTDASHPF
+794 VLESTSTDASHPF

-813 RGNNTLASQNGSKID
+813 RGNNTLASQNGSTIN
-828 VNVEKSSMGQ
+828 VNVSQSSVS
-838 KISIQDSPKH
+838 ISDKPKH

-863 TNLTIDDLWPN
+863 TNITIDDLWPN

-879 KGVLVLKEF
+879 KGVLVLKEW
-888 ATAEQANISNIS
+888 AANKANIS
-900 IGLGNALTQLQLAG
+900 IGLGNALTHLQLAG

-919 RDVAYHTTTYTASKG
+919 QGAAYHTTTYTASQSG
-934 DVSVSILA
+934 ATVSILA

-947 ENTKYSPKRNA
+947 ENKDYPTKRNA

-973 SAPLKLYTKRL
+973 SNSIQLYTKHL

-990 YNADIQHFTDQ
+990 YNADIQYFTDETEQ
-1001 TKQDTTFYNAD
+1001 KSTFCNAD

-1024 TQYGDTANGK
+1024 TQYGTIANGK

-1054 YQMANNRTPYHAPLS
+1054 YQMANSPTPYHAPLS
-1069 AYYVGTKTYGH
+1069 AYYVGAKTYGH
-1080 SSWAPKN
+1080 NSWAPKN
-1087 DSILTLWLPKIDCD
+1087 DQLTLWLPKIDCNA
-1101 SVKIPWQ
+1101 VKIPWQ

-1118 SGENMPFG
+1118 SGENVPLG

-1139 HNKKYTV
+1139 HTNQYTV

-1157 TKEALS
+1157 TKEALP

-1175 KIALPDDTMYYN
+1175 KIALEDDAMYN
-1187 TIDNDSDYDIQKK
+1187 TIDNESDYTIQKK

-1246 PTEYIAAA
+1246 PEEFIPAA
-1254 RRAQAQRLMD
+1254 RQAQAQRLMD
-1264 LYTFWYYEEKGIGDA
+1264 LYTFWYYEEKGIGEA
-1279 FDFFGSEDEGYTNGY
+1279 FDFFGTGDGYTNGY

-1303 YEKNAN
+1303 YEKTAN
-1309 WKLDSTGNY
+1309 WKLDATGNY
-1318 TPVIEKLIHFTGKN
+1318 TPVVEKLIHFTGKK
-1332 GTYPDGKNW
+1332 GTYPEGMNW
-1341 LYANYYLYESTKK
+1341 QYANYYLYQSTSE
-1354 WNYEKGKFTTQWDTV
+1354 WDYIDGKFTTTWDTV
-1369 TTPLGGS
+1369 ITPLGGS
-1376 KPIMSKGQTYAMH
+1376 EPIMRKGQTYAMH

-1395 NGNHNPNETWDYWT
+1395 NGEHDPDQTWDYWT
-1409 GKYILVESTKSTPE
+1409 GKYILVESTTG
-1423 RPRPH
+1423 PH
-1428 TISGKA
+1428 TLSGKD
-1434 NAVNLIEGLP
+1434 NAEKQITNLSLSS
-1444 LALETAVLQGNASFA
+1444 ETAMLQGNASFA
-1459 EIAPSTSY
+1459 EITPSTSHT
-1467 AIWALEQKKTTLSPA
+1467 IWALEQKETSLSPA
-1482 QGALISNFT
+1482 QGALVSNFT

-1506 RVIYDSIPQEETEQ
+1506 RVIYDSIPQEEPEQ
-1520 EIPTSIPTIMDGLSL
+1520 EIPTSIPTLMDGLSL

-1547 PAQAQQVLLYNAAGQ
+1547 PAQPQQVLLYNAAGQ

>member
-16 TLAALLGVVSISA
+16 TLAALLGVLSISA
-29 WASSTN
+29 WADSGNTY
-35 HGKLTAE
+35 GRLTAK

-51 AGQIYVSTTALPE
+51 AGKIYISTTAL
-64 GTEPTDLANRKE
+64 TDETLAANEYKTPIDNIT
-76 VECSATVVKIL
+76 CFYFL
-87 GRTLYQGT
+87 GYYSST
-95 STFYCYA
+95 TFYCYA
-102 RETKDT
+102 RETEST
-108 KGLWAGWYDDNW
+108 KGLWAGWYDNSG
-120 ALQGGGEKDIEYT
+120 ALQGGGEKDIEYA
-133 VTPTGG
+133 VQPESKDKGKPT
-139 ENSRT
+139 SFSLT
-144 PYTLI
+144 
-149 AKWVQPQVIDSATLD
+149 AKWVQPQVTSDASLD

-173 DVAAQTVTLSIA
+173 DVAAQTVTLNIA

-190 EHFKVEP
+190 EHFKAEP

-213 NKYWK
+213 KDWK

-245 LYNGNYTTHK
+245 LYEGDYT
-255 DTNDWQPITLT
+255 DQYTNDWQPVTLM

-293 RGQLTSLE
+293 GGQLTSLE

-307 EGTKNYA
+307 DGTKNYA
-314 AQQPHYSGIG
+314 AQQPYYTGIG

-342 EDYAQYFTIQPGT
+342 EGYAQYFTIQPGT

-366 AGFEVPENTSD
+366 AGFDVPEKTSQ
-377 TVYACLKLQCT
+377 TVYACLNLQCT

-396 KKLTNSKLNSQLI
+396 QDLIHSQLI

-424 IITDGDEY
+424 IITGGDVDKY

-455 NLQITQT
+455 NLQITQA

-467 KGEIVGSNIRISL
+467 AGEIVGSNIRISL
-480 NEKVDGQYPSCG
+480 NEKVSGQYPSCS

-508 HTLHE
+508 TTLHE
-513 DQIIVRVDLSLAPP
+513 DQITVTVDLSLAPP

-551 IVSSIADDEENTTTT
+551 IVSSDANGKQNKT

-576 VNNTTS
+576 VSNNTS
-582 VTCYV
+582 VTRYV
-587 HAMNDDGCPSEVISA
+587 RAVNDNCQSEVVSA
-602 TATANLNIITI
+602 KATANLNTITI
-613 DNAAN
+613 ENAAN

-625 KHSGNGNF
+625 NQQGGATESSF
-633 PWRKT
+633 PWRDT

-664 EGTDTADLTTPCLI
+664 TGKKDSELITPCLI
-678 YDKHSATSSYIKSD
+678 YEKNTATSYTKSN
-692 TVITIDNSNTKSDTL
+692 TEITIDNDNNKSAAL
-707 KIDLRLQGNKNKKL
+707 KINLQSQGNKKL

-735 TDNGVVH
+735 EDNGVVH
-742 LIGGAQTVDIY
+742 LIGGAQTADIY
-753 LDSLQLYARAKKGG
+753 LDSLQLYAREKKGG
-767 TDGTIKITADTKLTN
+767 TDGTIKITEDTELTN
-782 GAYFAQGSGGVF
+782 GAYFAKGSGGVF
-794 VIESTSTDASHPF
+794 VLESTSTDASHPF

-813 RGNNTLASQNGSKID
+813 RGNNTLASQNGSTINVNVSD
-828 VNVEKSSMGQ
+828 VNLK
-838 KISIQDSPKH
+838 DSPKH

-879 KGVLVLKEF
+879 KGVLVLKEW
-888 ATAEQANISNIS
+888 AANKANIS

-919 RDVAYHTTTYTASKG
+919 RDVAYHTTTYTASKSG
-934 DVSVSILA
+934 AEVSILA

-947 ENTKYSPKRNA
+947 EKANYSSKRNA

-973 SAPLKLYTKRL
+973 SNSIQLYTKHL

-990 YNADIQHFTDQ
+990 YNADIQHFTDETEQ
-1001 TKQDTTFYNAD
+1001 KSTFYNAD

-1018 VTVDNA
+1018 VTVSDAN
-1024 TQYGDTANGK
+1024 QYGTIANGK

-1054 YQMANNRTPYHAPLS
+1054 YQMANSPAPYHAPLS

-1087 DSILTLWLPKIDCD
+1087 DQLTLWLPKIDCNA
-1101 SVKIPWQ
+1101 VKIPWQ

-1118 SGENMPFG
+1118 SGENMPLG
-1126 GRIQKIDGCPMPE
+1126 GKIQKIDGCPMPE
-1139 HNKKYTV
+1139 HTNQYTV

-1157 TKEALS
+1157 TKAALQ

-1175 KIALPDDTMYYN
+1175 KIALENDAMYN
-1187 TIDNDSDYDIQKK
+1187 TIDNESDYTIQKK

-1219 DVANVYIIESYPEA
+1219 DVANVYVIESYPEA

-1254 RRAQAQRLMD
+1254 RQAQAQRLMD
-1264 LYTFWYYEEKGIGDA
+1264 LYTFWYYEEKGIGEA
-1279 FDFFGSEDEGYTNGY
+1279 FDFFGTGDGYTNGY
-1294 GRFVNAWME
+1294 GRFVNSWME

-1309 WKLDSTGNY
+1309 WKLDATGDY
-1318 TPVIEKLIHFTGKN
+1318 TPVVEKLIHFTGKN

-1341 LYANYYLYESTKK
+1341 LYANYYLYQSTSE
-1354 WNYEKGKFTTQWDTV
+1354 WDYIKGKFTTQWDTV
-1369 TTPLGGS
+1369 TTPLGGP

-1395 NGNHNPNETWDYWT
+1395 NGKHDPDQTWDYWT
-1409 GKYILVESTKSTPE
+1409 GKYILVESTPGTPE
-1423 RPRPH
+1423 QPH
-1428 TISGKA
+1428 DISGKA
-1434 NAVNLIEGLP
+1434 NAVNLIEGLS
-1444 LALETAVLQGNASFA
+1444 LRSETAVLQGNASFA
-1459 EIAPSTSY
+1459 EIAPSTSH
-1467 AIWALEQKKTTLSPA
+1467 AIWALEQKETTLSPA

-1506 RVIYDSIPQEETEQ
+1506 RVIYDSIPQEEPEQ

>member
-29 WASSTN
+29 WANSGNNYGHLSA
-35 HGKLTAE
+35 K
-42 TEPNSDSNG
+42 TEPDSTSNG

-64 GTEPTDLANRKE
+64 GTEPTDLTNSKE
-76 VECSATVVKIL
+76 QDFEGVSYNLFITTVRLQTPV
-87 GRTLYQGT
+87 
-95 STFYCYA
+95 TFYCYA

-108 KGLWAGWYDDNW
+108 KGLWAGWYDKSGV
-120 ALQGGGEKDIEYT
+120 LQGSGEKDIEYT
-133 VTPTGG
+133 VTPKGG
-139 ENSRT
+139 KEKENRT
-144 PYTLI
+144 QYTLT
-149 AKWVQPQVIDSATLD
+149 AKWVQPKVTSDTTLNLD
-164 LGTITDKTA
+164 TITDKTA
-173 DVAAQTVTLSIA
+173 DVPAQTVTLNIEN
-185 DYSKT
+185 YSKT

-213 NKYWK
+213 DEKWK

-245 LYNGNYTTHK
+245 LYNGNYTVQ
-255 DTNDWQPITLT
+255 DTAWKPITLT

-285 YNMGVTNV
+285 YNMGVTNKD
-293 RGQLTSLE
+293 GQLTSLE

-314 AQQPHYSGIG
+314 AQQPHYPGIG

-336 VPCAGY
+336 DSCAGY
-342 EDYAQYFTIQPGT
+342 GDYAKYFTIQPGT

-366 AGFEVPENTSD
+366 AGFAVPENTSK

-396 KKLTNSKLNSQLI
+396 KNLTNSNSKLI

-432 EFPDTYIGATPTQAF
+432 EFPDTYIGATPTKAF

-502 VSQLDH
+502 VSQLDS
-508 HTLHE
+508 TTTHE
-513 DQIIVRVDLSLAPP
+513 DQIMVTVDLSLAPP

-538 TFQWNPVPGATKY
+538 TFQWDPVPGATKY
-551 IVSSIADDEENTTTT
+551 IVSSIADDEENMTTT

-571 VYAVS
+571 VYADS
-576 VNNTTS
+576 VESNNTS
-582 VTCYV
+582 VICYV
-587 HAMNDDGCPSEVISA
+587 HAMNDDGCPSEVDSA
-602 TATANLNIITI
+602 TATANLDSITI
-613 DNAAN
+613 ENAAN

-625 KHSGNGNF
+625 EHPRGKSF
-633 PWRKT
+633 PWRDP
-638 RSIDLSAAFDQAGN
+638 RPIDLSAAFDQAGN

-664 EGTDTADLTTPCLI
+664 EGTVEDDLTTEAVEDDFTTPCLI
-678 YDKHSATSSYIKSD
+678 YEKNTATSYTKSRID
-692 TVITIDNSNTKSDTL
+692 TIDNSNTKSDTL
-707 KIDLRLQGNKNKKL
+707 KIDLRSQGNKNKKL
-721 YFTGYCPYGATGGK
+721 YFTGYCPYGATGG
-735 TDNGVVH
+735 TEDNGVVH

-767 TDGTIKITADTKLTN
+767 TINITTKTELTN

-794 VIESTSTDASHPF
+794 VIESNSTDASHPF

-813 RGNNTLASQNGSKID
+813 RGNNTLASQNGSKISL
-828 VNVEKSSMGQ
+828 NVSFGSSGS
-838 KISIQDSPKH
+838 ISDNPKH

-888 ATAEQANISNIS
+888 ASDQANIS

-919 RDVAYHTTTYTASKG
+919 RDVAYHTTTYTAKQSG
-934 DVSVSILA
+934 AEVSILA

-973 SAPLKLYTKRL
+973 SDPLKLYTKRL

-990 YNADIQHFTDQ
+990 NNADIQHFTDG
-1001 TKQDTTFYNAD
+1001 TERDTTTTFYNAD

-1018 VTVDNA
+1018 VTVDSA
-1024 TQYGDTANGK
+1024 TQYGTFANGK
-1034 YTVTNFAE
+1034 YTVTKFAE

-1069 AYYVGTKTYGH
+1069 AYYVGSKTYGH

-1087 DSILTLWLPKIDCD
+1087 DQLTLWLPKINCNA
-1101 SVKIPWQ
+1101 VKIPWQ

-1118 SGENMPFG
+1118 SGENMPLG

-1139 HNKKYTV
+1139 HNNPYTV

-1157 TKEALS
+1157 TKEALP

-1175 KIALPDDTMYYN
+1175 KIALEDDAMYN
-1187 TIDNDSDYDIQKK
+1187 TIDNDSDYDIQEK

-1219 DVANVYIIESYPEA
+1219 DVANVYVIESYPEA

-1279 FDFFGSEDEGYTNGY
+1279 SDFFVTRDDTIVY
-1294 GRFVNAWME
+1294 GRFVNSWME

-1318 TPVIEKLIHFTGKN
+1318 TPIIEKLIHFTGKE

-1341 LYANYYLYESTKK
+1341 LYANYYLYHSTNE
-1354 WNYEKGKFTTQWDTV
+1354 WDYVDGKFTTQWDTV
-1369 TTPLGGS
+1369 TTPLGGPD
-1376 KPIMSKGQTYAMH
+1376 PIMSKGQTYAMH

-1395 NGNHNPNETWDYWT
+1395 NGKHDPDQTWDYWT
-1409 GKYILVESTKSTPE
+1409 GKYILVESTSTPD
-1423 RPRPH
+1423 RPH

-1434 NAVNLIEGLP
+1434 NAVNQIENLTLNP
-1444 LALETAVLQGNASFA
+1444 ETAVLQGNPSFA
-1459 EIAPSTSY
+1459 EIAPSTSH
-1467 AIWALEQKKTTLSPA
+1467 AIWALEQRETSLSPA

-1506 RVIYDSIPQEETEQ
+1506 CVIYDSIPQEEPEQ

-1547 PAQAQQVLLYNAAGQ
+1547 PAQPQQVLLYNAAGQ

>member
-16 TLAALLGVVSISA
+16 VFAALLGVVSISA
-29 WASSTN
+29 WADSGNTY
-35 HGKLTAE
+35 GQLTAK

-51 AGQIYVSTTALPE
+51 AGKIYISTTAL
-64 GTEPTDLANRKE
+64 TDETLAANEYKAPIDIT
-76 VECSATVVKIL
+76 CFYFYSYYSST
-87 GRTLYQGT
+87 
-95 STFYCYA
+95 TFYCYA
-102 RETKDT
+102 RETEKT
-108 KGLWAGWYDDNW
+108 KGLWAGWYDKSG
-120 ALQGGGEKDIEYT
+120 ALQGGGEKDIEYAAQ
-133 VTPTGG
+133 PESKQKG
-139 ENSRT
+139 NRT
-144 PYTLI
+144 LFSLT
-149 AKWVQPQVIDSATLD
+149 AKWVQPQVTSSASLD

-190 EHFKVEP
+190 EHFKAEP

-213 NKYWK
+213 NKYWE

-225 DYTPSGKHGEHKAT
+225 DYTPSGKHGTHTAT

-245 LYNGNYTTHK
+245 LYDGDYITHQY
-255 DTNDWQPITLT
+255 TNDWQPIILT
-266 VYENYT
+266 VFENYT

-278 HNTFADA
+278 HNSFADA

-293 RGQLTSLE
+293 GGQLTSLE

-307 EGTKNYA
+307 DGTKNYA
-314 AQQPHYSGIG
+314 AQQPYYTGIG

-342 EDYAQYFTIQPGT
+342 EGYAQYFTIQSGT
-355 ANTETPVVVFN
+355 ENTETPVVVFN
-366 AGFEVPENTSD
+366 AGFEVPEKNSE
-377 TVYACLKLQCT
+377 TVYACLNLQCT

-396 KKLTNSKLNSQLI
+396 QNLTHSQLI

-424 IITDGDEY
+424 IITDGDVDEY
-432 EFPDTYIGATPTQAF
+432 EFPATYIGATPTQVF

-455 NLQITQT
+455 NLQITQA

-467 KGEIVGSNIRISL
+467 AGEIVGSNIRISL
-480 NEKVDGQYPSCG
+480 NEKVSGQYPSCG

-508 HTLHE
+508 TTLHE
-513 DQIIVRVDLSLAPP
+513 DQITVTVELLLAPP

-533 GNQVV
+533 GNKVV
-538 TFQWNPVPGATKY
+538 TFQWDPVPGATKY
-551 IVSSIADDEENTTTT
+551 IVSSDANGKQNKT

-571 VYAVS
+571 IYAVS
-576 VNNTTS
+576 VVSNNTS
-582 VTCYV
+582 VTRYV
-587 HAMNDDGCPSEVISA
+587 RAVNDNCQSEVVSA
-602 TATANLNIITI
+602 TATANLNTITI

-618 TGLLTGT
+618 TGLFTGT
-625 KHSGNGNF
+625 DDKGGATESSF
-633 PWRKT
+633 PWRDT
-638 RSIDLSAAFDQAGN
+638 RPVDLSAAFDQAGN

-664 EGTDTADLTTPCLI
+664 TGKKDSELITPCLI
-678 YDKHSATSSYIKSD
+678 YEKKSATSYSKSN
-692 TVITIDNSNTKSDTL
+692 TEITIDKNNTKSAAL
-707 KIDLRLQGNKNKKL
+707 KIDLQSQGNKKL
-721 YFTGYCPYGATGGK
+721 YFTGYCPYGATGGT

-753 LDSLQLYARAKKGG
+753 LDSLQLYAREKK
-767 TDGTIKITADTKLTN
+767 TATITIDENTKLTN

-813 RGNNTLASQNGSKID
+813 RGNNTLASQNGSTI
-828 VNVEKSSMGQ
+828 NVSVSQSSVS
-838 KISIQDSPKH
+838 ISDKPKH
-848 YSAPIEVLPTSAYSA
+848 YSAPIEVLPISAYSA

-879 KGVLVLKEF
+879 KGVLVLKEW
-888 ATAEQANISNIS
+888 ADDKANIS

-919 RDVAYHTTTYTASKG
+919 QGAAYHTTTYTASQSG
-934 DVSVSILA
+934 ATVSILA

-973 SAPLKLYTKRL
+973 SNPLQLYTKRL

-990 YNADIQHFTDQ
+990 YNADIQHFSDETEQ
-1001 TKQDTTFYNAD
+1001 KTTFYNAD

-1018 VTVDNA
+1018 VTVSDA
-1024 TQYGDTANGK
+1024 TQYGTTANGK
-1034 YTVTNFAE
+1034 YTVVDFAE

-1054 YQMANNRTPYHAPLS
+1054 YQMANSLTPYHAPLS

-1080 SSWAPKN
+1080 SSWMPKN
-1087 DSILTLWLPKIDCD
+1087 NQLTLWLPKIDCNA
-1101 SVKIPWQ
+1101 VKIPWQ

-1118 SGENMPFG
+1118 SGENMPLG

-1139 HNKKYTV
+1139 HTNQYTV

-1157 TKEALS
+1157 TKEALP

-1175 KIALPDDTMYYN
+1175 KIALEDDAMYN
-1187 TIDNDSDYDIQKK
+1187 TIDNESDYTIQKK

-1219 DVANVYIIESYPEA
+1219 DVANMYIIESYPEA

-1254 RRAQAQRLMD
+1254 RQAQAQRLMD

-1279 FDFFGSEDEGYTNGY
+1279 FDFFGTGDGYTNGY

-1309 WKLDSTGNY
+1309 WKLDATGDY
-1318 TPVIEKLIHFTGKN
+1318 TPIIEKLIHFTGKK
-1332 GTYPDGKNW
+1332 GTYPEGMNW
-1341 LYANYYLYESTKK
+1341 LYANYYLYQSTSE
-1354 WNYEKGKFTTQWDTV
+1354 WDYIDGKFTTQWDTV

-1376 KPIMSKGQTYAMH
+1376 EPIMRKGQTYAMH

-1395 NGNHNPNETWDYWT
+1395 NGEHNPNETWDYWT
-1409 GKYILVESTKSTPE
+1409 GKYILVESTKG
-1423 RPRPH
+1423 PH
-1428 TISGKA
+1428 LISGKDK
-1434 NAVNLIEGLP
+1434 AVNQIENLP
-1444 LALETAVLQGNASFA
+1444 VNPETAVLQGNASFA
-1459 EIAPSTSY
+1459 EITPSTSH
-1467 AIWALEQKKTTLSPA
+1467 AIWALEQKETSLSPA
-1482 QGALISNFT
+1482 QGALVSNFT

-1506 RVIYDSIPQEETEQ
+1506 RVIYDSIPQEEPEQ

>member
-16 TLAALLGVVSISA
+16 VLAALLGVVSISA
-29 WASSTN
+29 WANSGDNYGHLSA
-35 HGKLTAE
+35 K

-51 AGQIYVSTTALPE
+51 AGKIYVSTTALAE
-64 GTEPTDLANRKE
+64 GTEPTNLANTQE
-76 VECSATVVKIL
+76 VNCSATVVKFW
-87 GRTLYQGT
+87 GSTLYQGT

-102 RETKDT
+102 RETENT
-108 KGLWAGWYDDNW
+108 KGLWAGWYDNTG

-133 VTPTGG
+133 VTPTGT
-139 ENSRT
+139 ENKPTSFSLT
-144 PYTLI
+144 
-149 AKWVQPQVIDSATLD
+149 AKWVQPQVTSSASLH

-173 DVAAQTVTLSIA
+173 DVPAQTVTLSIA

-190 EHFKVEP
+190 EHFKAEP

-213 NKYWK
+213 KDWK

-225 DYTPSGKHGEHKAT
+225 DYTPSGKHGTHTAT

-245 LYNGNYTTHK
+245 LYDGDYTTHQY
-255 DTNDWQPITLT
+255 TNDWQPINYT
-266 VYENYT
+266 VFENYM

-293 RGQLTSLE
+293 GGQLTSLE

-307 EGTKNYA
+307 DETKNYA
-314 AQQPHYSGIG
+314 AQQPYYTGIG

-336 VPCAGY
+336 VPYAGY
-342 EDYAQYFTIQPGT
+342 EGYAQYFTIQSGT
-355 ANTETPVVVFN
+355 ENTETPVVVFN
-366 AGFEVPENTSD
+366 AGFEVPEKNSE
-377 TVYACLKLQCT
+377 TVYACLNLQCT

-396 KKLTNSKLNSQLI
+396 KDLTHSQLI

-424 IITDGDEY
+424 IITEGDVDKY

-455 NLQITQT
+455 DLQIAQA

-480 NEKVDGQYPSCG
+480 NEKVSGQYPSCG

-508 HTLHE
+508 TTKHE
-513 DQIIVRVDLSLAPP
+513 DQITVRVDLSLAPP

-538 TFQWNPVPGATKY
+538 TFQWDPVPGATKY
-551 IVSSIADDEENTTTT
+551 IVSSDANGKQNKT

-571 VYAVS
+571 IYAVS
-576 VNNTTS
+576 VSNNTS
-582 VTCYV
+582 VTRYV
-587 HAMNDDGCPSEVISA
+587 RAVNDNCQSEVVSA
-602 TATANLNIITI
+602 TATANLNTITI

-625 KHSGNGNF
+625 NHQGGATESSF
-633 PWRKT
+633 PWRDT
-638 RSIDLSAAFDQAGN
+638 RPVDLSAAFDQAGN

-664 EGTDTADLTTPCLI
+664 EGTEEDALTTPCLI
-678 YDKHSATSSYIKSD
+678 YEKNSATSYTKSK
-692 TVITIDNSNTKSDTL
+692 TEITINNNTESSAL
-707 KIDLRLQGNKNKKL
+707 KINLQSQGNKKL
-721 YFTGYCPYGATGGK
+721 YFTGYCPYGATGG
-735 TDNGVVH
+735 TEDNGVVH

-753 LDSLQLYARAKKGG
+753 LDSLQLYARAKIGG
-767 TDGTIKITADTKLTN
+767 TINITTKTELTN
-782 GAYFAQGSGGVF
+782 GAYIAQGSGGVF
-794 VIESTSTDASHPF
+794 VIESNSTDASHPF

-813 RGNNTLASQNGSKID
+813 RGNNTLASQNGSMIE
-828 VNVEKSSMGQ
+828 VAVSGSSVS
-838 KISIQDSPKH
+838 ISDKPKH

-888 ATAEQANISNIS
+888 ASDQANISNIS

-919 RDVAYHTTTYTASKG
+919 RDVAYHTTTYTASDKNG
-934 DVSVSILA
+934 VTVSILA

-947 ENTKYSPKRNA
+947 EKANYSPKRNA

-973 SAPLKLYTKRL
+973 SDPLKLYTKRL
-984 TIDGGT
+984 AIDGGT
-990 YNADIQHFTDQ
+990 YNADIQHFSDETEQ
-1001 TKQDTTFYNAD
+1001 KTFYNAD

-1018 VTVDNA
+1018 VTVDDA
-1024 TQYGDTANGK
+1024 TQYGTTANGK
-1034 YTVTNFAE
+1034 YTVVDFAE

-1054 YQMANNRTPYHAPLS
+1054 YQMANSLTPYHAPLS

-1080 SSWAPKN
+1080 SSWMPKN
-1087 DSILTLWLPKIDCD
+1087 NQLTLWLPKIDCNA
-1101 SVKIPWQ
+1101 VKIPWQ

-1118 SGENMPFG
+1118 SGENMPLG

-1139 HNKKYTV
+1139 HDNQYTV

-1157 TKEALS
+1157 TKEALP

-1175 KIALPDDTMYYN
+1175 KIALEDDAMYN
-1187 TIDNDSDYDIQKK
+1187 TIDNESDYTIQKK

-1254 RRAQAQRLMD
+1254 RQAQAQRLMD

-1279 FDFFGSEDEGYTNGY
+1279 FDFFGTEDGYTNGY
-1294 GRFVNAWME
+1294 GRFVNSWME

-1309 WKLDSTGNY
+1309 WKLDATGDY
-1318 TPVIEKLIHFTGKN
+1318 TPIIEKLIHFTGKK
-1332 GTYPDGKNW
+1332 GTYPEGMNW
-1341 LYANYYLYESTKK
+1341 LYANYYLYQSTSE
-1354 WNYEKGKFTTQWDTV
+1354 WDYIDGKFTTQWDTV

-1376 KPIMSKGQTYAMH
+1376 EPIMRQGQTYAMH

-1409 GKYILVESTKSTPE
+1409 GKYILVESTKG
-1423 RPRPH
+1423 PH

-1434 NAVNLIEGLP
+1434 NAVNLIENLP
-1444 LALETAVLQGNASFA
+1444 LNSESAKLQGNASFA
-1459 EIAPSTSY
+1459 EITPSTSY
-1467 AIWALEQKKTTLSPA
+1467 AIWALEQKETSLSPA
-1482 QGALISNFT
+1482 QGALVSNFT

-1506 RVIYDSIPQEETEQ
+1506 RVIYDSIPQEEPEQ

>member
-29 WASSTN
+29 WANSSSTY
-35 HGKLTAE
+35 GLLTAE

-64 GTEPTDLANRKE
+64 GTEPTVLENTQE
-76 VECSATVVKIL
+76 VTCSTTVVKLWKGGPTI
-87 GRTLYQGT
+87 YQGT

-108 KGLWAGWYDDNW
+108 EGLWAGWYDNTG

-133 VTPTGG
+133 VTPTGT
-139 ENSRT
+139 EKNPTSFSLT
-144 PYTLI
+144 

-173 DVAAQTVTLSIA
+173 DVPAQTVTLNIEN
-185 DYSKT
+185 YSKT

-213 NKYWK
+213 NKYWE

-225 DYTPSGKHGEHKAT
+225 DYTPSGKHGEHTAT

-245 LYNGNYTTHK
+245 LYNEDYTTHK
-255 DTNDWQPITLT
+255 DTNAWKPITLII
-266 VYENYT
+266 YENYT

-285 YNMGVTNV
+285 YDMGVTNV
-293 RGQLTSLE
+293 GGQLTSLE

-307 EGTKNYA
+307 DGTKNYA
-314 AQQPHYSGIG
+314 AQQSYYTGIG

-342 EDYAQYFTIQPGT
+342 DGYAQYFTIQSGT
-355 ANTETPVVVFN
+355 ENTETPVVVFN

-396 KKLTNSKLNSQLI
+396 KNLTHSQLKLI

-424 IITDGDEY
+424 IITEGDVDEY
-432 EFPDTYIGATPTQAF
+432 EFPDTYIGATPTKAF

-455 NLQITQT
+455 NLQITQA
-462 GDALF
+462 GNALF
-467 KGEIVGSNIRISL
+467 AGEIVGSNIRISL

-492 TYTATFTVSG
+492 TYTTTFTVSG

-508 HTLHE
+508 TTLHE
-513 DQIIVRVDLSLAPP
+513 DHITVTVDLSLAPP

-538 TFQWNPVPGATKY
+538 TFQWAPVPGATKY
-551 IVSSIADDEENTTTT
+551 IVSSIAEDEENTTTT

-571 VYAVS
+571 VYAHS
-576 VNNTTS
+576 VESNNTS

-587 HAMNDDGCPSEVISA
+587 HAVNDNNCESEVVSA
-602 TATANLNIITI
+602 TATANLNTITI
-613 DNAAN
+613 ENAAN

-625 KHSGNGNF
+625 EHPGNGSF

-664 EGTDTADLTTPCLI
+664 TGSQANSLTTPCLI
-678 YDKHSATSSYIKSD
+678 YEKKSATSYSKSK
-692 TVITIDNSNTKSDTL
+692 TEITIDKNNTKSEAL
-707 KIDLRLQGNKNKKL
+707 KINLEGNKKL
-721 YFTGYCPYGATGGK
+721 YFTGYCPYGATGGT

-753 LDSLQLYARAKKGG
+753 LDSLQLYARAKK
-767 TDGTIKITADTKLTN
+767 DGTINITTKTELTN
-782 GAYFAQGSGGVF
+782 GAYIAQGSGGVF
-794 VIESTSTDASHPF
+794 VIESNSTDASHPF

-813 RGNNTLASQNGSKID
+813 RGNNTLASQNGSKISLAISQ
-828 VNVEKSSMGQ
+828 SSVS
-838 KISIQDSPKH
+838 ISDNPMH

-879 KGVLVLKEF
+879 KGVLVLKEW
-888 ATAEQANISNIS
+888 ADDKANIS

-919 RDVAYHTTTYTASKG
+919 RDVAYHTTTYTATQSG
-934 DVSVSILA
+934 ATVSILA

-973 SAPLKLYTKRL
+973 SDPLQLYTKRL

-990 YNADIQHFTDQ
+990 YNADIQHFSDPKETEP
-1001 TKQDTTFYNAD
+1001 KTTFYNAD

-1018 VTVDNA
+1018 VTVSDA

-1054 YQMANNRTPYHAPLS
+1054 YQMANSPTPYHAPLS

-1087 DSILTLWLPKIDCD
+1087 DQLTLWLPKIDCNA
-1101 SVKIPWQ
+1101 VKIPWQ

-1118 SGENMPFG
+1118 SGENMPLG

-1139 HNKKYTV
+1139 HTNPYTV

-1157 TKEALS
+1157 TKAALP

-1175 KIALPDDTMYYN
+1175 KIALEDDAMYN
-1187 TIDNDSDYDIQKK
+1187 TIDNESDYEIQKK

-1254 RRAQAQRLMD
+1254 RQAQAQRLMD

-1279 FDFFGSEDEGYTNGY
+1279 FDFFGTGEGYTNGY

-1309 WKLDSTGNY
+1309 WKLDATGNY
-1318 TPVIEKLIHFTGKN
+1318 TPVVEKLIHFTGKK
-1332 GTYPDGKNW
+1332 GTYPEGMNW
-1341 LYANYYLYESTKK
+1341 LYANYYLYQSTNEWK
-1354 WNYEKGKFTTQWDTV
+1354 YEEGKFTTQWDTV

-1376 KPIMSKGQTYAMH
+1376 EPIMRQGQTYAMH

-1409 GKYILVESTKSTPE
+1409 GKYILVESTTG
-1423 RPRPH
+1423 PH
-1428 TISGKA
+1428 VISGKDK
-1434 NAVNLIEGLP
+1434 AVNLIEGLT
-1444 LALETAVLQGNASFA
+1444 LSSETAVLQGNASFA
-1459 EIAPSTSY
+1459 EIAPSTTH
-1467 AIWALEQKKTTLSPA
+1467 AIWALEQRETSLSPA

-1506 RVIYDSIPQEETEQ
+1506 RVIYDSIPQEEPEQ
-1520 EIPTSIPTIMDGLSL
+1520 EIPTSIPTLMDGLSL

>member
-1 MKHIYSIRSIYFKRF
+1 MKHISSIRSIYFKRF
-16 TLAALLGVVSISA
+16 VLAALLGVVSISA
-29 WASSTN
+29 WANSGDN
-35 HGKLTAE
+35 YGLLTAK
-42 TEPNSDSNG
+42 TEPDSDSNG

-64 GTEPTDLANRKE
+64 GTEPTDLANTKE
-76 VECSATVVKIL
+76 VECSATVVKIWST
-87 GRTLYQGT
+87 TLYQGT

-102 RETKDT
+102 RETENT
-108 KGLWAGWYDDNW
+108 KGLWAGWYDNNW

-133 VTPTGG
+133 VTPISTKK
-139 ENSRT
+139 NDPTSFSLT
-144 PYTLI
+144 
-149 AKWVQPQVIDSATLD
+149 AKWVQPQVTSSATLD

-173 DVAAQTVTLSIA
+173 DVAAKTVTLNIA

-190 EHFKVEP
+190 EHFKAEP

-213 NKYWK
+213 KDWK

-225 DYTPSGKHGEHKAT
+225 DYTPSGKHGPHTAT

-245 LYNGNYTTHK
+245 LYDRDYT
-255 DTNDWQPITLT
+255 DQYTNDWQPIILT

-278 HNTFADA
+278 HNSFADA
-285 YNMGVTNV
+285 YNMGITNV
-293 RGQLTSLE
+293 GGQLTSLE

-314 AQQPHYSGIG
+314 AQQPYYTGIG

-336 VPCAGY
+336 VPCEGY

-366 AGFEVPENTSD
+366 AGFEVPENTSK
-377 TVYACLKLQCT
+377 TVYARLDLQCT

-396 KKLTNSKLNSQLI
+396 QNLTHSQLI

-424 IITDGDEY
+424 IITEGDVDKY

-455 NLQITQT
+455 NLQITQA
-462 GDALF
+462 GNALF
-467 KGEIVGSNIRISL
+467 AGEIVGSNIRISL
-480 NEKVDGQYPSCG
+480 NEKVSGQYPSCG
-492 TYTATFTVSG
+492 TYTTTFTVSG

-508 HTLHE
+508 TTLHE
-513 DQIIVRVDLSLAPP
+513 DQITVRVDLSLAPP

-533 GNQVV
+533 GDQVV

-551 IVSSIADDEENTTTT
+551 IVSSDANGKQNKT

-571 VYAVS
+571 IYAVS
-576 VNNTTS
+576 VSNNTSFTR
-582 VTCYV
+582 YV
-587 HAMNDDGCPSEVISA
+587 RAVNDDCQSEVVSA
-602 TATANLNIITI
+602 TATANLNTITI
-613 DNAAN
+613 ENAAN

-625 KHSGNGNF
+625 EHQGGATESSF
-633 PWRKT
+633 PWRDT
-638 RSIDLSAAFDQAGN
+638 RPVDLSAAFDQAGN

-664 EGTDTADLTTPCLI
+664 TGTNKDALTTPCLI
-678 YDKHSATSSYIKSD
+678 YEKNTPTSYTKSN
-692 TVITIDNSNTKSDTL
+692 TEITIDKNNNKSAAL
-707 KIDLRLQGNKNKKL
+707 KINLQSQGMKKL
-721 YFTGYCPYGATGGK
+721 YFTGYCPYGATGG
-735 TDNGVVH
+735 TEDNGVVH

-753 LDSLQLYARAKKGG
+753 LDSLQLYARAKK
-767 TDGTIKITADTKLTN
+767 DGTINITTKTELTN
-782 GAYFAQGSGGVF
+782 GAYIAQGSGGVF
-794 VIESTSTDASHPF
+794 VIESKSTDASHPF

-813 RGNNTLASQNGSKID
+813 RGNNTLASQNGSKISLAISQ
-828 VNVEKSSMGQ
+828 SSVS
-838 KISIQDSPKH
+838 ISDNPMH

-879 KGVLVLKEF
+879 KGVLVLKEW
-888 ATAEQANISNIS
+888 ADDKANIS

-919 RDVAYHTTTYTASKG
+919 RDVAYHTTTYTASKN

-973 SAPLKLYTKRL
+973 SNSIQLYTKRL
-984 TIDGGT
+984 AIDGGT
-990 YNADIQHFTDQ
+990 YNADIQHFTDPKE
-1001 TKQDTTFYNAD
+1001 TEPKTTFYNVD

-1018 VTVDNA
+1018 VTVSDAN
-1024 TQYGDTANGK
+1024 QYGTIANGK

-1054 YQMANNRTPYHAPLS
+1054 YQMANSLTPYHAPLS

-1087 DSILTLWLPKIDCD
+1087 DQLTLWLPKIDCNA
-1101 SVKIPWQ
+1101 VKIPWQ

-1118 SGENMPFG
+1118 SGENMPLG

-1139 HNKKYTV
+1139 HNNPYTV

-1157 TKEALS
+1157 TKAALP

-1175 KIALPDDTMYYN
+1175 KIALEDDAMYN
-1187 TIDNDSDYDIQKK
+1187 TIDNESDYEIQKK

-1264 LYTFWYYEEKGIGDA
+1264 LYTFWYYEEKGIGEA
-1279 FDFFGSEDEGYTNGY
+1279 FDFFGTGDGYTNGY

-1309 WKLDSTGNY
+1309 WKLDATGDY
-1318 TPVIEKLIHFTGKN
+1318 TPVIEKLIHFTGKE
-1332 GTYPDGKNW
+1332 GTYPEGKNW
-1341 LYANYYLYESTKK
+1341 LYANYYLYQSTNEWK
-1354 WNYEKGKFTTQWDTV
+1354 YEEGKFTTTWDTV

-1376 KPIMSKGQTYAMH
+1376 DPIMRKGQTYAMH

-1395 NGNHNPNETWDYWT
+1395 NGEHDPDQTWDYWT
-1409 GKYILVESTKSTPE
+1409 GKYILVESTKSTPD
-1423 RPRPH
+1423 RPH

-1444 LALETAVLQGNASFA
+1444 LTPGTAVLQGNPSFA
-1459 EIAPSTSY
+1459 EITPSTTH
-1467 AIWALEQKKTTLSPA
+1467 AIWALEQKETTLSPA

-1491 EPVGLRA
+1491 EPVGFRA

-1506 RVIYDSIPQEETEQ
+1506 RVIYDSIPQEEPEQ

>member
-1 MKHIYSIRSIYFKRF
+1 MKHISSIRSIYFKRF
-16 TLAALLGVVSISA
+16 VLAALLGVVSISA
-29 WASSTN
+29 WANSSSTY
-35 HGKLTAE
+35 GLLTAK

-51 AGQIYVSTTALPE
+51 AGKIYVSTTALAE
-64 GTEPTDLANRKE
+64 GTEPTDLENTKE
-76 VECSATVVKIL
+76 VECSATVVKLWAGGSTI
-87 GRTLYQGT
+87 YQGT

-102 RETKDT
+102 RETEKT
-108 KGLWAGWYDDNW
+108 KGLWAGWYDNNW
-120 ALQGGGEKDIEYT
+120 ALQGSGEKDIEYT
-133 VTPTGG
+133 VTPEGG
-139 ENSRT
+139 KNNRT
-144 PYTLI
+144 QYTLT
-149 AKWVQPQVIDSATLD
+149 AKWVQPQVTSSASLD

-173 DVAAQTVTLSIA
+173 DVPAQTVTLNIA

-190 EHFKVEP
+190 EHFKAEP

-213 NKYWK
+213 KDWK

-225 DYTPSGKHGEHKAT
+225 DYTPSGKHGEHTAT

-245 LYNGNYTTHK
+245 LYDGDYTIHQYK
-255 DTNDWQPITLT
+255 NDWQPITLT

-278 HNTFADA
+278 HNSFADA

-293 RGQLTSLE
+293 GGQLTSLE

-314 AQQPHYSGIG
+314 AQQPYYTGIG

-336 VPCAGY
+336 VPCTGY
-342 EDYAQYFTIQPGT
+342 EGYAQYFTIQPGT

-366 AGFEVPENTSD
+366 AGFDVPEKTRQ
-377 TVYACLKLQCT
+377 TVYACLNLQCT

-396 KKLTNSKLNSQLI
+396 QDLIHSQLI

-424 IITDGDEY
+424 IITDVDKY

-455 NLQITQT
+455 NLQITQAD
-462 GDALF
+462 DALF

-508 HTLHE
+508 TTLHE
-513 DQIIVRVDLSLAPP
+513 DQITVRVDLSLAPP

-538 TFQWNPVPGATKY
+538 TFQWDPVPGATKY
-551 IVSSIADDEENTTTT
+551 IVSSKTDAEENTTTT

-576 VNNTTS
+576 VNNTIS
-582 VTCYV
+582 VICDV
-587 HAMNDDGCPSEVISA
+587 HAENDDGCESKVVSA
-602 TATANLNIITI
+602 TATANLNTITI
-613 DNAAN
+613 ENAAN

-625 KHSGNGNF
+625 EHPEYPGDTTESSF
-633 PWRKT
+633 PWRDT
-638 RSIDLSAAFDQAGN
+638 RPVDLSAAFDQAGN

-664 EGTDTADLTTPCLI
+664 KGDQANSLTTPCLI
-678 YDKHSATSSYIKSD
+678 YDKNTATSYTKSN
-692 TVITIDNSNTKSDTL
+692 TEITIDKNNTKSAAL
-707 KIDLRLQGNKNKKL
+707 KINLQSQGMKKL
-721 YFTGYCPYGATGGK
+721 YFTGYCPYGATGG
-735 TDNGVVH
+735 TEDNGVVH

-753 LDSLQLYARAKKGG
+753 LDSLQLYARAKK
-767 TDGTIKITADTKLTN
+767 DGTINITTKTELTN
-782 GAYFAQGSGGVF
+782 GAYIAQGSGGVF
-794 VIESTSTDASHPF
+794 VIESNSTDASRPF

-813 RGNNTLASQNGSKID
+813 RGNNTLASQNGSKIE
-828 VNVEKSSMGQ
+828 VAVSGSSVS
-838 KISIQDSPKH
+838 ISDKPKH

-879 KGVLVLKEF
+879 KGVLVLKEW
-888 ATAEQANISNIS
+888 ANEKANIS

-919 RDVAYHTTTYTASKG
+919 RDVAYHTTTYTASKNG
-934 DVSVSILA
+934 VTVSILA
-942 YGVTS
+942 YGVTGTS
-947 ENTKYSPKRNA
+947 KDYPAKRNA

-973 SAPLKLYTKRL
+973 SDAPLQLYTKRL

-990 YNADIQHFTDQ
+990 YNANIQHFTDF
-1001 TKQDTTFYNAD
+1001 DTDPKSTFYNAD

-1018 VTVDNA
+1018 VTVSDAN
-1024 TQYGDTANGK
+1024 QYGTIANGK

-1054 YQMANNRTPYHAPLS
+1054 YQMANSPAPYHAPLS

-1087 DSILTLWLPKIDCD
+1087 DQLTLWLPKIDCNA
-1101 SVKIPWQ
+1101 VKIPWQ

-1118 SGENMPFG
+1118 SGENMPLG

-1139 HNKKYTV
+1139 HTNQYTV

-1157 TKEALS
+1157 TKEALP

-1175 KIALPDDTMYYN
+1175 KIALEDDAMYN
-1187 TIDNDSDYDIQKK
+1187 TIDNESDYMIQKK
-1200 VYMLMPIEAAK
+1200 VYMLMPVEAAK

-1219 DVANVYIIESYPEA
+1219 DVANVYVIESYPEA

-1264 LYTFWYYEEKGIGDA
+1264 LYTFWYYEEKGIGEA
-1279 FDFFGSEDEGYTNGY
+1279 FDFFGTGDGYTNGY

-1309 WKLDSTGNY
+1309 WKLDATGDY
-1318 TPVIEKLIHFTGKN
+1318 TPVVEKLIHFTGKK
-1332 GTYPDGKNW
+1332 GTYPEGMNW
-1341 LYANYYLYESTKK
+1341 LYANYYLYQSTSE
-1354 WNYEKGKFTTQWDTV
+1354 WDYIKGKFTTQWDTV
-1369 TTPLGGS
+1369 TTPLDGS
-1376 KPIMSKGQTYAMH
+1376 EPIMSKGQTYAMH

-1395 NGNHNPNETWDYWT
+1395 NGEHDPDQTWDYWT
-1409 GKYILVESTKSTPE
+1409 GKYILVESTTGTPE
-1423 RPRPH
+1423 QPH

-1434 NAVNLIEGLP
+1434 NAVNKIENLTLNP
-1444 LALETAVLQGNASFA
+1444 ETAVLQGNASFA
-1459 EIAPSTSY
+1459 EITPSTSH
-1467 AIWALEQKKTTLSPA
+1467 AIWALEKRETSLSPA

-1506 RVIYDSIPQEETEQ
+1506 RVIYDSIPQEEPEQ
-1520 EIPTSIPTIMDGLSL
+1520 EIPTSIPTLMDGLSL

>member
-16 TLAALLGVVSISA
+16 VLAALLGVLSISA
-29 WASSTN
+29 WADSGNTY
-35 HGKLTAE
+35 GRLTAK

-51 AGQIYVSTTALPE
+51 AGKIYVSTTAL
-64 GTEPTDLANRKE
+64 TDQTLEANEYKTPIDIT
-76 VECSATVVKIL
+76 CFYFYSYYSST
-87 GRTLYQGT
+87 
-95 STFYCYA
+95 TFYCYA
-102 RETKDT
+102 RETDNT
-108 KGLWAGWYDDNW
+108 EGLWAGWYDNSG
-120 ALQGGGEKDIEYT
+120 ALQGGGEKDIEYA
-133 VTPTGG
+133 VQPESKDKGKPT
-139 ENSRT
+139 SFSLT
-144 PYTLI
+144 
-149 AKWVQPQVIDSATLD
+149 AKWVQPQVTSSATLD

-173 DVAAQTVTLSIA
+173 DVAAQTVTLNIA

-190 EHFKVEP
+190 EHFKAEP

-213 NKYWK
+213 ENWK

-225 DYTPSGKHGEHKAT
+225 DYTPSGKHGPHTAT

-245 LYNGNYTTHK
+245 LYDRDYTSHQY
-255 DTNDWQPITLT
+255 TNDWQPITLT

-278 HNTFADA
+278 HNTYADA

-293 RGQLTSLE
+293 GGQLTSLE

-307 EGTKNYA
+307 DGTKNYA
-314 AQQPHYSGIG
+314 AQQPYYTGIG

-336 VPCAGY
+336 VPYAGY
-342 EDYAQYFTIQPGT
+342 EGYAQYFTIQSGT

-366 AGFEVPENTSD
+366 AGFEVPENTSK

-396 KKLTNSKLNSQLI
+396 KNLTHSQLI

-424 IITDGDEY
+424 IITDGDADTY
-432 EFPDTYIGATPTQAF
+432 NFPDTYIGATPTQAF

-455 NLQITQT
+455 NLQIAQA

-467 KGEIVGSNIRISL
+467 AGEIVGSNIRISL

-508 HTLHE
+508 TTLHE
-513 DQIIVRVDLSLAPP
+513 DQITVRVDLSLAPP

-533 GNQVV
+533 GNKVV

-551 IVSSIADDEENTTTT
+551 IVSSDANGKQNKT

-576 VNNTTS
+576 ISNNTS
-582 VTCYV
+582 VTRYV
-587 HAMNDDGCPSEVISA
+587 RAVNDDCQSEVVSA
-602 TATANLNIITI
+602 TATANLNTITI

-625 KHSGNGNF
+625 NHQGGATESSF
-633 PWRKT
+633 PWRDT
-638 RSIDLSAAFDQAGN
+638 RPVDLSAAFDQAGN

-664 EGTDTADLTTPCLI
+664 TGSQANSLTTPCLI
-678 YDKHSATSSYIKSD
+678 YEKNTATSYTKSK
-692 TVITIDNSNTKSDTL
+692 TEITIDKNNTKSTAL
-707 KIDLRLQGNKNKKL
+707 KIDLQSQGNKKL

-735 TDNGVVH
+735 EDNGVVH

-753 LDSLQLYARAKKGG
+753 LDSLQLYARAKK
-767 TDGTIKITADTKLTN
+767 DGTININQDTELTS

-794 VIESTSTDASHPF
+794 VIESNSTDASHPF

-813 RGNNTLASQNGSKID
+813 RGNNTLASQNGSTINVNVSD
-828 VNVEKSSMGQ
+828 VNLK
-838 KISIQDSPKH
+838 DSPKH

-879 KGVLVLKEF
+879 KGVLVLKEW
-888 ATAEQANISNIS
+888 ADDKANIS

-919 RDVAYHTTTYTASKG
+919 RDVAYHTTTYTASKNG
-934 DVSVSILA
+934 VTVSILA
-942 YGVTS
+942 YGVAGK
-947 ENTKYSPKRNA
+947 NYSPKRNA
-958 NNQIALTDGTYNSLS
+958 NNQIALTDGTYNSLLS
-973 SAPLKLYTKRL
+973 NSIQLYTKRL

-990 YNADIQHFTDQ
+990 YNADIQHFTDETEQ
-1001 TKQDTTFYNAD
+1001 KSTFYNAD

-1018 VTVDNA
+1018 VTVSDA
-1024 TQYGDTANGK
+1024 TQYGTTANGK

-1054 YQMANNRTPYHAPLS
+1054 YQTANSPAPYHAPLS

-1087 DSILTLWLPKIDCD
+1087 DQLTLWLPKIDCNA
-1101 SVKIPWQ
+1101 VKIPWQ

-1118 SGENMPFG
+1118 SGENMPLG

-1139 HNKKYTV
+1139 HTNQYTV

-1157 TKEALS
+1157 TKEALP

-1175 KIALPDDTMYYN
+1175 KIALEDDAMYN
-1187 TIDNDSDYDIQKK
+1187 TIDNESDYDIQKK

-1219 DVANVYIIESYPEA
+1219 DVANVYVIESYPEA

-1246 PTEYIAAA
+1246 PTEYIPAA
-1254 RRAQAQRLMD
+1254 RQAQAQRLMD
-1264 LYTFWYYEEKGIGDA
+1264 LYTFWYYEEKGIGEA
-1279 FDFFGSEDEGYTNGY
+1279 FDFFGTGDGYTNGY

-1309 WKLDSTGNY
+1309 WKLDATGNY
-1318 TPVIEKLIHFTGKN
+1318 TPVVEKLIHFTGKN

-1341 LYANYYLYESTKK
+1341 LYANYYLYQSTNE
-1354 WNYEKGKFTTQWDTV
+1354 WNYIDGKFTTTWDTV

-1376 KPIMSKGQTYAMH
+1376 EPIMRQGQTYAMH

-1395 NGNHNPNETWDYWT
+1395 NGEHDPDQTWDYWT
-1409 GKYILVESTKSTPE
+1409 GKYILVESTPG
-1423 RPRPH
+1423 PH

-1434 NAVNLIEGLP
+1434 NAVNLIESLS
-1444 LALETAVLQGNASFA
+1444 LTDETAKLQGNASFA
-1459 EIAPSTSY
+1459 EITPSTSY
-1467 AIWALEQKKTTLSPA
+1467 AIWALEQKETSLSPA

-1506 RVIYDSIPQEETEQ
+1506 RVIYDSIPQEEPEQ

-1547 PAQAQQVLLYNAAGQ
+1547 PAQPQQVLLYNAAGQ

>member
-16 TLAALLGVVSISA
+16 TLAALLGVLSISA
-29 WASSTN
+29 WANSGDNYGHLSA
-35 HGKLTAE
+35 K

-51 AGQIYVSTTALPE
+51 AGKIYVSTTALAE
-64 GTEPTDLANRKE
+64 GIEPTNLANTQE
-76 VECSATVVKIL
+76 VECSATVVKFL
-87 GRTLYQGT
+87 GSTLYQGT

-102 RETKDT
+102 RETENT
-108 KGLWAGWYDDNW
+108 KGVWAGWYDNSG
-120 ALQGGGEKDIEYT
+120 ALQGGGEKDIEYA
-133 VTPTGG
+133 VQPEGG
-139 ENSRT
+139 KNNRT
-144 PYTLI
+144 QYTLT
-149 AKWVQPQVIDSATLD
+149 AKWVQPQVTSSASLD

-173 DVAAQTVTLSIA
+173 DVAAQTVTLNIA

-190 EHFKVEP
+190 EHFKAEP

-213 NKYWK
+213 ENWK

-225 DYTPSGKHGEHKAT
+225 DYTPSGKHGTHTAT

-245 LYNGNYTTHK
+245 LYDGDYTTHQYK
-255 DTNDWQPITLT
+255 NDWQPITLT

-278 HNTFADA
+278 HNSFADA

-293 RGQLTSLE
+293 GGQLTSLE

-314 AQQPHYSGIG
+314 AQQPYYTGIG

-342 EDYAQYFTIQPGT
+342 DDYAQYFTIQPGT

-366 AGFEVPENTSD
+366 AGFDVPEKTSQ
-377 TVYACLKLQCT
+377 TVYACLNLQCT

-396 KKLTNSKLNSQLI
+396 QDLIHSQRI

-424 IITDGDEY
+424 IITDGDVDEY

-455 NLQITQT
+455 NLQIAQA
-462 GDALF
+462 GNALF
-467 KGEIVGSNIRISL
+467 AGEIVGSNIRISL

-508 HTLHE
+508 TTLHE
-513 DQIIVRVDLSLAPP
+513 DQITVTVELLLAPP

-538 TFQWNPVPGATKY
+538 TFQWAPVPGATKY
-551 IVSSIADDEENTTTT
+551 IVSSDKEAEKDII

-576 VNNTTS
+576 VVSNNTS
-582 VTCYV
+582 VTRYV
-587 HAMNDDGCPSEVISA
+587 RAVNDNCQSEVVSA
-602 TATANLNIITI
+602 TATANLNTITI

-625 KHSGNGNF
+625 DYKGGTTESSF
-633 PWRKT
+633 PWRDT

-664 EGTDTADLTTPCLI
+664 TGKKDSELITPCLI
-678 YDKHSATSSYIKSD
+678 YEKNTDTSYTKSN
-692 TVITIDNSNTKSDTL
+692 TEITIDKNNTKSAAL
-707 KIDLRLQGNKNKKL
+707 KIDLQSQGMKKL

-735 TDNGVVH
+735 EDNGVVH

-753 LDSLQLYARAKKGG
+753 LDSLQLYARAKK
-767 TDGTIKITADTKLTN
+767 DGTINITTKTELTN
-782 GAYFAQGSGGVF
+782 GAYIAQGSGGVF
-794 VIESTSTDASHPF
+794 VIESNSTDASHPF

-813 RGNNTLASQNGSKID
+813 RGNNTLASQNGSKIE
-828 VNVEKSSMGQ
+828 VAVSGSSVS
-838 KISIQDSPKH
+838 ISDKPKH

-879 KGVLVLKEF
+879 KGVLVLKEW
-888 ATAEQANISNIS
+888 AEEKANIS

-919 RDVAYHTTTYTASKG
+919 RDVAYHTTTYTASQSG
-934 DVSVSILA
+934 ATVSILA
-942 YGVTS
+942 YGVTGK
-947 ENTKYSPKRNA
+947 NYPTKRNA

-973 SAPLKLYTKRL
+973 SNSLQLYTKHL

-990 YNADIQHFTDQ
+990 YNANIQHFTDETDQ
-1001 TKQDTTFYNAD
+1001 KSTFYNAD

-1018 VTVDNA
+1018 VIVSDAN
-1024 TQYGDTANGK
+1024 QYGTIANGK

-1054 YQMANNRTPYHAPLS
+1054 YQMANSPAPYHAPLS

-1087 DSILTLWLPKIDCD
+1087 DQLTLWLPKIDCNA
-1101 SVKIPWQ
+1101 VKIPWQ

-1118 SGENMPFG
+1118 SGENMPLG

-1139 HNKKYTV
+1139 HTNQYTV

-1157 TKEALS
+1157 TKEALP

-1175 KIALPDDTMYYN
+1175 KIALEDDAMYN
-1187 TIDNDSDYDIQKK
+1187 TIDNESDYTIQKK

-1219 DVANVYIIESYPEA
+1219 DVANVYVIESYPET

-1254 RRAQAQRLMD
+1254 RQAQAQRLMD
-1264 LYTFWYYEEKGIGDA
+1264 LYTFWYYEEKGIGEA
-1279 FDFFGSEDEGYTNGY
+1279 FDFFGTGDGYTNGY

-1309 WKLDSTGNY
+1309 WKLDATGDY
-1318 TPVIEKLIHFTGKN
+1318 TPVIEKLIHFTGKK

-1341 LYANYYLYESTKK
+1341 LYANYYLYKSTSE
-1354 WNYEKGKFTTQWDTV
+1354 WNYIDGKFTTTWDTV

-1376 KPIMSKGQTYAMH
+1376 EPIMRKGQTYAMH

-1409 GKYILVESTKSTPE
+1409 GKYILVESTPG
-1423 RPRPH
+1423 PH
-1428 TISGKA
+1428 VISGKDK
-1434 NAVNLIEGLP
+1434 AVNQIENLT
-1444 LALETAVLQGNASFA
+1444 LNLETAKLQGNASFA
-1459 EIAPSTSY
+1459 EITPSTSY
-1467 AIWALEQKKTTLSPA
+1467 AIWALEQKETTLSPA
-1482 QGALISNFT
+1482 QGALVSNFT

-1506 RVIYDSIPQEETEQ
+1506 RVIYDSIPQEEPEQ
-1520 EIPTSIPTIMDGLSL
+1520 EIPTSIPTLMDGLSL

>member
-29 WASSTN
+29 WANSGNNYGHLSA
-35 HGKLTAE
+35 K
-42 TEPNSDSNG
+42 TEPDSDSNG

-64 GTEPTDLANRKE
+64 GTEPTNLANTQE
-76 VECSATVVKIL
+76 VTCSTTVVKLWKGGPTI
-87 GRTLYQGT
+87 YQGT

-108 KGLWAGWYDDNW
+108 EGLWAGWYDNTG

-133 VTPTGG
+133 VTPTGT
-139 ENSRT
+139 EKNPTSFSLT
-144 PYTLI
+144 

-173 DVAAQTVTLSIA
+173 DVAAQTVTLNIEN
-185 DYSKT
+185 YSKT
-190 EHFKVEP
+190 EHFKAEP

-213 NKYWK
+213 KDWK

-245 LYNGNYTTHK
+245 LYDGDYT
-255 DTNDWQPITLT
+255 DQYTNDWQPITLT

-278 HNTFADA
+278 HNSFADA

-293 RGQLTSLE
+293 GGQLTSLE

-314 AQQPHYSGIG
+314 AQQPYYTGIG

-336 VPCAGY
+336 VPYAGY

-366 AGFEVPENTSD
+366 AGFEVPEKNSQ
-377 TVYACLKLQCT
+377 TVYACLNLQCT

-396 KKLTNSKLNSQLI
+396 KNLTHSQLI

-424 IITDGDEY
+424 IITEGDADTY
-432 EFPDTYIGATPTQAF
+432 NFPDTYIGATPTKAF

-455 NLQITQT
+455 DLQIAQA

-467 KGEIVGSNIRISL
+467 AGEIVGSNIRISL
-480 NEKVDGQYPSCG
+480 NEKVSGQYPSCG

-502 VSQLDH
+502 VSPLDS
-508 HTLHE
+508 TTTHE
-513 DQIIVRVDLSLAPP
+513 DQIMVTVDLSLAPP

-551 IVSSIADDEENTTTT
+551 IVSSDANGKQNKT

-576 VNNTTS
+576 VNNTIS

-587 HAMNDDGCPSEVISA
+587 RAMNDDGCPSKVDSA
-602 TATANLNIITI
+602 TATANLNTITI
-613 DNAAN
+613 ENAAN

-625 KHSGNGNF
+625 EHPGNGSF

-664 EGTDTADLTTPCLI
+664 EGTDKDALTTPCLI
-678 YDKHSATSSYIKSD
+678 YEKNTATSTSYTK
-692 TVITIDNSNTKSDTL
+692 SNTEIKINNNTDSTAL
-707 KIDLRLQGNKNKKL
+707 KINLQSQGNKKL
-721 YFTGYCPYGATGGK
+721 YFTGYCPYGATGG
-735 TDNGVVH
+735 TEDNGVVN

-753 LDSLQLYARAKKGG
+753 LDSLQLYAREKKGG
-767 TDGTIKITADTKLTN
+767 TDGTIKITEDTELTS

-794 VIESTSTDASHPF
+794 VIESNSTDASHPF

-813 RGNNTLASQNGSKID
+813 RGNNTLASQNGSKISLS
-828 VNVEKSSMGQ
+828 VSSGSSGS
-838 KISIQDSPKH
+838 ISDNPKH

-888 ATAEQANISNIS
+888 ASDQANISNIS

-919 RDVAYHTTTYTASKG
+919 QGAAYHTTTYSNNEAT
-934 DVSVSILA
+934 VSILA
-942 YGVTS
+942 YGVTGKDYP
-947 ENTKYSPKRNA
+947 TKRNA
-958 NNQIALTDGTYNSLS
+958 NNQIALMDGTYNSLS
-973 SAPLKLYTKRL
+973 SNPLQLYTKRL

-990 YNADIQHFTDQ
+990 YNANIQHFSDETEP
-1001 TKQDTTFYNAD
+1001 KTTFYNAD

-1018 VTVDNA
+1018 VTVDDA
-1024 TQYGDTANGK
+1024 TQYGTIANGK

-1054 YQMANNRTPYHAPLS
+1054 YQMANSPAPYHAPLS
-1069 AYYVGTKTYGH
+1069 AYYVGTRTYGH

-1087 DSILTLWLPKIDCD
+1087 DQLTLWLPKIDCNA
-1101 SVKIPWQ
+1101 VKIPWQ

-1118 SGENMPFG
+1118 SGENMPLG

-1139 HNKKYTV
+1139 HTNPYTV

-1175 KIALPDDTMYYN
+1175 KIAMEDDAMYN
-1187 TIDNDSDYDIQKK
+1187 TIDNESDYDIQKK

-1254 RRAQAQRLMD
+1254 RQAQAQRLMD

-1279 FDFFGSEDEGYTNGY
+1279 FDFFGTGDGYTNGY
-1294 GRFVNAWME
+1294 GRFVNSWME

-1309 WKLDSTGNY
+1309 WKLDATGDY
-1318 TPVIEKLIHFTGKN
+1318 TPVVEKLIHFTGKN
-1332 GTYPDGKNW
+1332 GTYPEGMNW
-1341 LYANYYLYESTKK
+1341 LYANYYLYQSTSE
-1354 WNYEKGKFTTQWDTV
+1354 WDYIKGKFTTQWDTV

-1376 KPIMSKGQTYAMH
+1376 EPIMRKGQTYAMH

-1395 NGNHNPNETWDYWT
+1395 NGKHDPDQTWDYWT
-1409 GKYILVESTKSTPE
+1409 GKYILVESTPG
-1423 RPRPH
+1423 PH

-1434 NAVNLIEGLP
+1434 NAVNQIENLTLNP
-1444 LALETAVLQGNASFA
+1444 ETAVLQGNASFA

-1467 AIWALEQKKTTLSPA
+1467 AIWALEQKETSLSPA

-1506 RVIYDSIPQEETEQ
+1506 RVIYDSIPQEEPEQ

-1568 LTSTKEV
+1568 LTSIKEV

>member
-1 MKHIYSIRSIYFKRF
+1 MKHISSIRSIYFKRF
-16 TLAALLGVVSISA
+16 TLAALLGVLSISA
-29 WASSTN
+29 WANSGSTY
-35 HGKLTAE
+35 GVLTAN

-51 AGQIYVSTTALPE
+51 AGKIYVSTTAL
-64 GTEPTDLANRKE
+64 TDQTLEANEYKTPIDIT
-76 VECSATVVKIL
+76 CFYFFSYYSST
-87 GRTLYQGT
+87 
-95 STFYCYA
+95 TFYCYA
-102 RETKDT
+102 RETENT
-108 KGLWAGWYDDNW
+108 KGLWAGWYDKSG
-120 ALQGGGEKDIEYT
+120 ALQGGGEKDIEYAAQPESKEKGK
-133 VTPTGG
+133 PT
-139 ENSRT
+139 SFSLT
-144 PYTLI
+144 
-149 AKWVQPQVIDSATLD
+149 AKWVQPQVTSSATLD

-173 DVAAQTVTLSIA
+173 DVPAQTVTLNIA

-190 EHFKVEP
+190 EHFKAEP

-213 NKYWK
+213 TDWK

-225 DYTPSGKHGEHKAT
+225 DYTPSGKHGTHTAT

-245 LYNGNYTTHK
+245 LYDGDYTTHQYS
-255 DTNDWQPITLT
+255 NDWQPITLT
-266 VYENYT
+266 VYENYM

-285 YNMGVTNV
+285 YDMGITNV
-293 RGQLTSLE
+293 GGQLTSLE

-314 AQQPHYSGIG
+314 AQQPYYTGIG

-336 VPCAGY
+336 VPCEGY
-342 EDYAQYFTIQPGT
+342 EDYAQYFTIQSGT
-355 ANTETPVVVFN
+355 EKPVVVFN
-366 AGFEVPENTSD
+366 AGFEVPENTSKI
-377 TVYACLKLQCT
+377 VYACLKLQCT

-396 KKLTNSKLNSQLI
+396 QNLTHSQLI

-424 IITDGDEY
+424 IITEGDADTY
-432 EFPDTYIGATPTQAF
+432 EFPDTYIGTTPTQAF

-455 NLQITQT
+455 NLQITQA
-462 GDALF
+462 GNALF

-492 TYTATFTVSG
+492 TYTATFAVSG

-508 HTLHE
+508 TTTHE
-513 DQIIVRVDLSLAPP
+513 DQIKVTVELLLAPP
-527 TLSALG
+527 ALSALG

-551 IVSSIADDEENTTTT
+551 IVSSDADGKQNKT

-576 VNNTTS
+576 VSNNTSLTR
-582 VTCYV
+582 YV
-587 HAMNDDGCPSEVISA
+587 RAVNDDCQSEVVSA
-602 TATANLNIITI
+602 TATANLNTITI

-625 KHSGNGNF
+625 NHQGGATESSF
-633 PWRKT
+633 PWRDT

-664 EGTDTADLTTPCLI
+664 TGNQANSLTTPCLI
-678 YDKHSATSSYIKSD
+678 YEKNTATSYTKFN
-692 TVITIDNSNTKSDTL
+692 TEITIDKNNTKSAAL
-707 KIDLRLQGNKNKKL
+707 KIDLQSQGNKKL
-721 YFTGYCPYGATGGK
+721 YFTGYCPYGATGGIE
-735 TDNGVVH
+735 DNGVVH
-742 LIGGAQTVDIY
+742 LIGGTQTVDIY
-753 LDSLQLYARAKKGG
+753 LDSLQLYARAKK
-767 TDGTIKITADTKLTN
+767 DGTINITKDTELTN

-813 RGNNTLASQNGSKID
+813 RGNNTLASQNGSTIE
-828 VNVEKSSMGQ
+828 VNVSDAGLK
-838 KISIQDSPKH
+838 DSPKH
-848 YSAPIEVLPTSAYSA
+848 YSAPIEVLPTNAYSA

-879 KGVLVLKEF
+879 KGVLVLKEW
-888 ATAEQANISNIS
+888 ADDKANIS

-914 AQLYM
+914 AQLYI
-919 RDVAYHTTTYTASKG
+919 RDVAYHTTTYTASQSG
-934 DVSVSILA
+934 ATVSILA
-942 YGVTS
+942 YGVTGKDYP
-947 ENTKYSPKRNA
+947 TKRNA

-973 SAPLKLYTKRL
+973 SDPLKLYTKHL

-990 YNADIQHFTDQ
+990 YNADIQHFTDETEQ
-1001 TKQDTTFYNAD
+1001 KTTFYNAD

-1018 VTVDNA
+1018 VKVDNA
-1024 TQYGDTANGK
+1024 TQYGVIANGK

-1054 YQMANNRTPYHAPLS
+1054 YQVTNSPTPYHAPLS

-1087 DSILTLWLPKIDCD
+1087 DQLLTLWLPKIDCNA
-1101 SVKIPWQ
+1101 VKIPWQ

-1118 SGENMPFG
+1118 SGENMPLG
-1126 GRIQKIDGCPMPE
+1126 GKIQKIDGCPMPE
-1139 HNKKYTV
+1139 HTNQYTV

-1157 TKEALS
+1157 TKEALP

-1175 KIALPDDTMYYN
+1175 KIALEDDAMYN
-1187 TIDNDSDYDIQKK
+1187 TIDNESDYTIQKK

-1219 DVANVYIIESYPEA
+1219 DVANVYVIESYPEA

-1254 RRAQAQRLMD
+1254 RQAQAQRLMD

-1279 FDFFGSEDEGYTNGY
+1279 FDFFGTGDGYTNGY

-1309 WKLDSTGNY
+1309 WKLDATGDY
-1318 TPVIEKLIHFTGKN
+1318 TPVVEKLIHFTGKK
-1332 GTYPDGKNW
+1332 GTYPEGMNW
-1341 LYANYYLYESTKK
+1341 LYANYYLYQSTNE
-1354 WNYEKGKFTTQWDTV
+1354 WNYVDGKFTTQWDTV
-1369 TTPLGGS
+1369 ITPLGGS
-1376 KPIMSKGQTYAMH
+1376 DPIMRQGQTYAMH

-1409 GKYILVESTKSTPE
+1409 GKYILVESTTG
-1423 RPRPH
+1423 PH
-1428 TISGKA
+1428 LISGKDK
-1434 NAVNLIEGLP
+1434 AVKQIENLTLNSES
-1444 LALETAVLQGNASFA
+1444 AMLQGNASFA
-1459 EIAPSTSY
+1459 EIAPSTTHT
-1467 AIWALEQKKTTLSPA
+1467 IWALEQKETSLSPA

-1506 RVIYDSIPQEETEQ
+1506 HVIYDSIPQEEPEQ
-1520 EIPTSIPTIMDGLSL
+1520 EIPTSIPTLMDGLSL

-1562 LILNQY
+1562 LILNRY
-1568 LTSTKEV
+1568 LHSAEEV

-1584 PTGTQQPK
+1584 PTGTQPPK

>member
-1 MKHIYSIRSIYFKRF
+1 MKHISSIQSIYFKRF
-16 TLAALLGVVSISA
+16 VLAALLGVLSISA
-29 WASSTN
+29 WANSDNYGHLSAKTD
-35 HGKLTAE
+35 
-42 TEPNSDSNG
+42 PDSDSNG
-51 AGQIYVSTTALPE
+51 AGKIYVSTTALAA
-64 GTEPTDLANRKE
+64 GTEPTDLTNSKE
-76 VECSATVVKIL
+76 QDFEGFSYNLIFTEVRLQTPV
-87 GRTLYQGT
+87 
-95 STFYCYA
+95 TFYCYA
-102 RETKDT
+102 RETEKT
-108 KGLWAGWYDDNW
+108 KGLWAGWYDNSG

-133 VTPTGG
+133 VTPTGQK
-139 ENSRT
+139 NDRT
-144 PYTLI
+144 KYTLT
-149 AKWVQPQVIDSATLD
+149 AKWVQPQVTSSASLD

-173 DVAAQTVTLSIA
+173 DVPAQTVTLNIA

-190 EHFKVEP
+190 EHFKAEP

-213 NKYWK
+213 ENWQ

-225 DYTPSGKHGEHKAT
+225 DYTPSGKHGTHTAT

-245 LYNGNYTTHK
+245 LYDGDYTSPHA
-255 DTNDWQPITLT
+255 NDWQPITLT
-266 VYENYT
+266 VHENYT

-285 YNMGVTNV
+285 YDMGITNV
-293 RGQLTSLE
+293 GGQLTSLE

-307 EGTKNYA
+307 DGTKNYA
-314 AQQPHYSGIG
+314 AQQPYYTGIG
-324 DNRNTTEWQATI
+324 DNRNTTEWKATI
-336 VPCAGY
+336 VPCDGY
-342 EDYAQYFTIQPGT
+342 GDYAQYFTIQSGT

-366 AGFEVPENTSD
+366 AGFTVPENTSK
-377 TVYACLKLQCT
+377 TVYACLNLQCT

-396 KKLTNSKLNSQLI
+396 KNLTHSQLI

-424 IITDGDEY
+424 IITEGDVDKY
-432 EFPDTYIGATPTQAF
+432 NFPATYIGATPTQAF

-455 NLQITQT
+455 NLQITQV

-467 KGEIVGSNIRISL
+467 AGEIVESNIRISL
-480 NEKVDGQYPSCG
+480 NEKVSGQYPSCG

-508 HTLHE
+508 TTLRE
-513 DQIIVRVDLSLAPP
+513 DQITVTVDLSLAPP
-527 TLSALG
+527 ALTALG

-551 IVSSIADDEENTTTT
+551 IVSSDADGNTNKT

-571 VYAVS
+571 VDAVS
-576 VNNTTS
+576 VSNNNTS
-582 VTCYV
+582 VTRYV
-587 HAMNDDGCPSEVISA
+587 RAVNDGCQSEVVSA
-602 TATANLNIITI
+602 TATANLNTITI

-625 KHSGNGNF
+625 KKTGGATESSF

-664 EGTDTADLTTPCLI
+664 EGSQEKSLATPCLI
-678 YDKHSATSSYIKSD
+678 YEKNTATSYTKSN
-692 TVITIDNSNTKSDTL
+692 TEITIDNNTNTTAL
-707 KIDLRLQGNKNKKL
+707 KIDLQSQENKKL
-721 YFTGYCPYGATGGK
+721 YFTGYCPYGATGG
-735 TDNGVVH
+735 TDDNGVVH

-753 LDSLQLYARAKKGG
+753 LDSLQLYAREKQV
-767 TDGTIKITADTKLTN
+767 GTISITTKTELTN

-813 RGNNTLASQNGSKID
+813 RGNNTLASQNGSTIN
-828 VNVEKSSMGQ
+828 VNVSQSSVS
-838 KISIQDSPKH
+838 ISDKPKH
-848 YSAPIEVLPTSAYSA
+848 YSAPIEVLPTSANSA

-879 KGVLVLKEF
+879 KGVLVLKEW
-888 ATAEQANISNIS
+888 ADEKANIS
-900 IGLGNALTQLQLAG
+900 IGLGNAITQLQLAG
-914 AQLYM
+914 AQVYM
-919 RDVAYHTTTYTASKG
+919 QGAAYHTTTYTASNG
-934 DVSVSILA
+934 AVSILA

-947 ENTKYSPKRNA
+947 GKYSSKRNA

-973 SAPLKLYTKRL
+973 SDPLQLYTKHL

-990 YNADIQHFTDQ
+990 YNADIQHFTETEQ
-1001 TKQDTTFYNAD
+1001 KTTFYNAD

-1018 VTVDNA
+1018 VTVSDAN
-1024 TQYGDTANGK
+1024 QYGTTTNDK

-1054 YQMANNRTPYHAPLS
+1054 YQMANSQTPYHAPLS

-1087 DSILTLWLPKIDCD
+1087 DQLTLWLPKIDCD
-1101 SVKIPWQ
+1101 AVKIPWQ
-1108 ICAPSFVAQV
+1108 ICAPGFVAQV
-1118 SGENMPFG
+1118 SGENMPLG
-1126 GRIQKIDGCPMPE
+1126 GKIQKIDGCPMPE
-1139 HNKKYTV
+1139 HTNQYTV
-1146 DYLLYMQMDDY
+1146 DYLLYMQMDHY

-1163 SYSLKQSNAIEV
+1163 SYSLKQSNAVEV
-1175 KIALPDDTMYYN
+1175 KIALNNDAMYS
-1187 TIDNDSDYDIQKK
+1187 TIDNESDYTIQNK

-1219 DVANVYIIESYPEA
+1219 DVANVYVIESYPEA
-1233 QLIKDFKGKRGRI
+1233 QLVKDFKGKRGRI
-1246 PTEYIAAA
+1246 PTENIPAA
-1254 RRAQAQRLMD
+1254 RQAQAQRLMD
-1264 LYTFWYYEEKGIGDA
+1264 LYTFWYYEEKGIGEA
-1279 FDFFGSEDEGYTNGY
+1279 SDFFGTGDGYPNGY
-1294 GRFVNAWME
+1294 GRFVNSWME

-1309 WKLDSTGNY
+1309 WKLDATGNY
-1318 TPVIEKLIHFTGKN
+1318 TPVVEKLIHFIGKN

-1341 LYANYYLYESTKK
+1341 LYANYYLYQSTNA
-1354 WNYEKGKFTTQWDTV
+1354 WEYEKGHFTTKWDTV
-1369 TTPLGGS
+1369 TTPLDG
-1376 KPIMSKGQTYAMH
+1376 KEPIMRKGQTYAMH

-1395 NGNHNPNETWDYWT
+1395 NGEHNPDQTWDYWT
-1409 GKYILVESTKSTPE
+1409 GKYILVESTPG
-1423 RPRPH
+1423 PH
-1428 TISGKA
+1428 TISGKE
-1434 NAVNLIEGLP
+1434 NAEKKITDLP
-1444 LALETAVLQGNASFA
+1444 LTDGTAVLQGNASFA
-1459 EIAPSTSY
+1459 EITPTPSTSY
-1467 AIWALEQKKTTLSPA
+1467 AIWALEQKETSLSPA

-1491 EPVGLRA
+1491 EPVGRRA

-1506 RVIYDSIPQEETEQ
+1506 RVIYDSIPQEEPEQ
-1520 EIPTSIPTIMDGLSL
+1520 EIPTSIPTLMDGLSL
-1535 VVETIDG
+1535 VVETING

-1547 PAQAQQVLLYNAAGQ
+1547 PAQPQQVLLYNAAGQ
-1562 LILNQY
+1562 LILNRY
-1568 LTSTKEV
+1568 LHSAEEV

-1584 PTGTQQPK
+1584 PTGMQQPK

>member
-16 TLAALLGVVSISA
+16 GLAALLGVLSISA
-29 WASSTN
+29 WADSGNSY
-35 HGKLTAE
+35 GRLTAK

-51 AGQIYVSTTALPE
+51 AGKIYVSTTALAE
-64 GTEPTDLANRKE
+64 GTEPTELENTQE
-76 VECSATVVKIL
+76 VDCSATVVKIWTT
-87 GRTLYQGT
+87 TLYQGT

-102 RETKDT
+102 RETENT
-108 KGLWAGWYDDNW
+108 EGLWAGWYDNTG

-133 VTPTGG
+133 VTPTGT
-139 ENSRT
+139 EKKK
-144 PYTLI
+144 PTLFSLT
-149 AKWVQPQVIDSATLD
+149 AKWVQPQVTSSATLD

-173 DVAAQTVTLSIA
+173 DVAAKTVELNIA

-190 EHFKVEP
+190 EHFKAEP

-213 NKYWK
+213 IDWK

-225 DYTPSGKHGEHKAT
+225 DYTPSGKHGTHTAT

-245 LYNGNYTTHK
+245 LYDGDYTTHQY
-255 DTNDWQPITLT
+255 TNDWQPITLT

-285 YNMGVTNV
+285 YHMGITNV
-293 RGQLTSLE
+293 GGQLTSLE

-307 EGTKNYA
+307 DGTKNYA
-314 AQQPHYSGIG
+314 AQQPYYTGIG

-336 VPCAGY
+336 VPYGGY
-342 EDYAQYFTIQPGT
+342 EDYAQYFTIQSGT

-366 AGFEVPENTSD
+366 AGFEVPENTSK
-377 TVYACLKLQCT
+377 TVYACLDLQCT

-396 KKLTNSKLNSQLI
+396 QNLTHSQLI

-424 IITDGDEY
+424 IITEDDVDEY
-432 EFPDTYIGATPTQAF
+432 EFSDTYIGATPTKAF
-447 ALYAANIE
+447 ALYVANIE
-455 NLQITQT
+455 NLQITQA

-467 KGEIVGSNIRISL
+467 AGEIVGSNIRISL
-480 NEKVDGQYPSCG
+480 NEKVNGQYPSCG

-508 HTLHE
+508 TTLHE
-513 DQIIVRVDLSLAPP
+513 DQITVRVDLSLAPP
-527 TLSALG
+527 TLTALG

-551 IVSSIADDEENTTTT
+551 IVSSDANGKQNKT

-576 VNNTTS
+576 VSNNTS
-582 VTCYV
+582 VTRYV
-587 HAMNDDGCPSEVISA
+587 RAVNNDCQSEVVSA
-602 TATANLNIITI
+602 TATANLNTITI

-618 TGLLTGT
+618 TGLRTGT
-625 KHSGNGNF
+625 DYQGGATEISF
-633 PWRKT
+633 PWRDT
-638 RSIDLSAAFDQAGN
+638 RPVDLSAAFDQAGN

-664 EGTDTADLTTPCLI
+664 TGTQANSLTTPCLI
-678 YDKHSATSSYIKSD
+678 YEKKSATSYSKSN
-692 TVITIDNSNTKSDTL
+692 TEITIDKNNTKSTAL
-707 KIDLRLQGNKNKKL
+707 KIDLQSQGNKKL
-721 YFTGYCPYGATGGK
+721 YFTGYCPYGATGGT

-742 LIGGAQTVDIY
+742 LIGGAQTVNIY
-753 LDSLQLYARAKKGG
+753 LDSLQLYARAKK
-767 TDGTIKITADTKLTN
+767 DGTININQDTELTN
-782 GAYFAQGSGGVF
+782 GAYFARGSGGVF

-807 NVNIHA
+807 KVNIHA
-813 RGNNTLASQNGSKID
+813 RGNNTLASQHGSTIKVD
-828 VNVEKSSMGQ
+828 VSQSSVS
-838 KISIQDSPKH
+838 ISDKPKH

-888 ATAEQANISNIS
+888 ASDQANIS

-919 RDVAYHTTTYTASKG
+919 RDVAYHTTTYTASQSG
-934 DVSVSILA
+934 ATVSILA

-958 NNQIALTDGTYNSLS
+958 NNQIALTDGTYNSLLS
-973 SAPLKLYTKRL
+973 NSIQLYTKRL

-990 YNADIQHFTDQ
+990 YNADIQHFSDETEQ
-1001 TKQDTTFYNAD
+1001 KSTFYNAD

-1018 VTVDNA
+1018 VTVDDA
-1024 TQYGDTANGK
+1024 TQYGTTANGK
-1034 YTVTNFAE
+1034 YTVVDFAE

-1054 YQMANNRTPYHAPLS
+1054 YQMANSPAPYHAPLS

-1087 DSILTLWLPKIDCD
+1087 DQLTLWLPKIDCNA
-1101 SVKIPWQ
+1101 VKIPWQ

-1118 SGENMPFG
+1118 SGENMPLG
-1126 GRIQKIDGCPMPE
+1126 GKIQKIDGCPMPE
-1139 HNKKYTV
+1139 HTNQYTV

-1157 TKEALS
+1157 TKEALP

-1175 KIALPDDTMYYN
+1175 KIALEDNAMYN
-1187 TIDNDSDYDIQKK
+1187 TIDNESDYTIQKK

-1219 DVANVYIIESYPEA
+1219 NVANVYIIESYPEA

-1246 PTEYIAAA
+1246 PTEYIPAA
-1254 RRAQAQRLMD
+1254 RQAQAQRLMD
-1264 LYTFWYYEEKGIGDA
+1264 LYTFWYYEEKGIGEA
-1279 FDFFGSEDEGYTNGY
+1279 FDFFGTEVGYTNGY

-1309 WKLDSTGNY
+1309 WKLDATGDY
-1318 TPVIEKLIHFTGKN
+1318 TPVVEKLIHFTGKN

-1341 LYANYYLYESTKK
+1341 LYANYYLYQSTNE
-1354 WNYEKGKFTTQWDTV
+1354 WNYIDGKFTTTWDTV

-1376 KPIMSKGQTYAMH
+1376 EPIMRKGQTYAMH

-1395 NGNHNPNETWDYWT
+1395 NGEHDPNQTWDYWT
-1409 GKYILVESTKSTPE
+1409 GKYILVESTPG
-1423 RPRPH
+1423 PD
-1428 TISGKA
+1428 TISGKEKA
-1434 NAVNLIEGLP
+1434 MNLIENLSLTP
-1444 LALETAVLQGNASFA
+1444 ETAVLQGNPSFA
-1459 EIAPSTSY
+1459 EIAPSTSHT
-1467 AIWALEQKKTTLSPA
+1467 IWALEQKETSLSPA
-1482 QGALISNFT
+1482 QGALVSNFT
-1491 EPVGLRA
+1491 EPMGLRA

-1506 RVIYDSIPQEETEQ
+1506 RVIYDSIPQEEPEQ

>member
-16 TLAALLGVVSISA
+16 TLAALLGVLSISA
-29 WASSTN
+29 WANSGDNYGQLSAN
-35 HGKLTAE
+35 
-42 TEPNSDSNG
+42 TEPDSDFKG
-51 AGQIYVSTTALPE
+51 AGKIYVSTTALPE
-64 GTEPTDLANRKE
+64 GPDSTDLVNTQK
-76 VECSATVVKIL
+76 VNCSATVVKFW
-87 GRTLYQGT
+87 GSTLYQGT

-108 KGLWAGWYDDNW
+108 EGLWAGWYDNSG
-120 ALQGGGEKDIEYT
+120 ALQGSGEKDIEYT
-133 VTPTGG
+133 VTPKGT
-139 ENSRT
+139 EQIPTEFSLT
-144 PYTLI
+144 
-149 AKWVQPQVIDSATLD
+149 AKWVRPQVTSSATLD

-185 DYSKT
+185 NYSKT
-190 EHFKVEP
+190 EHFKAEP

-213 NKYWK
+213 KNWE

-245 LYNGNYTTHK
+245 LYEGDYTTHK

-272 PDYEVV
+272 PDYKVV
-278 HNTFADA
+278 HNSFADA

-293 RGQLTSLE
+293 GGQLTSLE

-307 EGTKNYA
+307 DGTKNYA
-314 AQQPHYSGIG
+314 AQQPYYTGIG

-336 VPCAGY
+336 ESYAGY
-342 EDYAQYFTIQPGT
+342 EGYAQYFTIQPGT

-366 AGFEVPENTSD
+366 AGFEVPENTSK
-377 TVYACLKLQCT
+377 TVYACLNLQCT

-396 KKLTNSKLNSQLI
+396 KNLTHSQLI

-424 IITDGDEY
+424 IITEGDVDEY
-432 EFPDTYIGATPTQAF
+432 EFPDTYIGATPTKAF

-455 NLQITQT
+455 NLQITQA

-467 KGEIVGSNIRISL
+467 AGEIVGSNIRISL

-492 TYTATFTVSG
+492 TYTATFTVCG

-508 HTLHE
+508 TTTHE
-513 DQIIVRVDLSLAPP
+513 DKIIVRVDLSLAPP

-576 VNNTTS
+576 VNNTIS
-582 VTCYV
+582 VICYV
-587 HAMNDDGCPSEVISA
+587 LAMNDDGCESKVDSA
-602 TATANLNIITI
+602 TATANLNTITI

-618 TGLLTGT
+618 TGLFTGT
-625 KHSGNGNF
+625 AEHQGDNSF
-633 PWRKT
+633 PWRDP
-638 RSIDLSAAFDQAGN
+638 RPVDLSAAFDQAGN
-652 ALFDRLYIFALT
+652 ALFDTLYIFALT
-664 EGTDTADLTTPCLI
+664 EGDQANSLTTPCLI
-678 YDKHSATSSYIKSD
+678 YEKKSATSYTKSN
-692 TVITIDNSNTKSDTL
+692 TEITIDNKTESSAL
-707 KIDLRLQGNKNKKL
+707 KIDLQTQGQSQGNKKL
-721 YFTGYCPYGATGGK
+721 YFTGYCPYGATGG
-735 TDNGVVH
+735 TEDNGVVN
-742 LIGGAQTVDIY
+742 LIGGAQTVDVY
-753 LDSLQLYARAKKGG
+753 LDSLQLYAREKKGG
-767 TDGTIKITADTKLTN
+767 TINITTKTELTN
-782 GAYFAQGSGGVF
+782 GAYIAQGSGGVF
-794 VIESTSTDASHPF
+794 VIESNSTDASHPF

-813 RGNNTLASQNGSKID
+813 RGNNTLASQNGSKIE
-828 VNVEKSSMGQ
+828 VAVSGSSVS
-838 KISIQDSPKH
+838 ISDKPKH

-888 ATAEQANISNIS
+888 ASEANIS

-919 RDVAYHTTTYTASKG
+919 RDVAYHTTTYTAKQSG
-934 DVSVSILA
+934 ATVSILA

-947 ENTKYSPKRNA
+947 ENKNYPAKRNA

-973 SAPLKLYTKRL
+973 SDPLKLYTKRL

-990 YNADIQHFTDQ
+990 YNADIQHFTDDKITEQ
-1001 TKQDTTFYNAD
+1001 KSFYNAD

-1024 TQYGDTANGK
+1024 TQYGTFANGK

-1054 YQMANNRTPYHAPLS
+1054 YQMANSPAPYHAPLS

-1080 SSWAPKN
+1080 SSWAPKKAPEPKN

-1101 SVKIPWQ
+1101 AVKIPWQ

-1118 SGENMPFG
+1118 SGEKMPLG

-1139 HNKKYTV
+1139 HTNPYTV

-1157 TKEALS
+1157 TKKALS

-1175 KIALPDDTMYYN
+1175 KIALEDSAMYN
-1187 TIDNDSDYDIQKK
+1187 TIDNESDYKIQKK

-1254 RRAQAQRLMD
+1254 RQAQAQRLMD
-1264 LYTFWYYEEKGIGDA
+1264 LYTFWYYEEKGIGEA
-1279 FDFFGSEDEGYTNGY
+1279 FDFFGPEDEGYTNGY
-1294 GRFVNAWME
+1294 GRFVNSWME
-1303 YEKNAN
+1303 YEKNTN
-1309 WKLDSTGNY
+1309 WKLDSIGDY
-1318 TPVIEKLIHFTGKN
+1318 TPVVEKLIHFTGKN

-1341 LYANYYLYESTKK
+1341 LYANYYLYKSTNE
-1354 WNYEKGKFTTQWDTV
+1354 WNYQEGKFTTQWDTV

-1376 KPIMSKGQTYAMH
+1376 DPIMSKGQTYAMH

-1395 NGNHNPNETWDYWT
+1395 NGKHDPDQTWDYWT
-1409 GKYILVESTKSTPE
+1409 GKYILVESTPGTPE
-1423 RPRPH
+1423 QPH
-1428 TISGKA
+1428 DISGKA
-1434 NAVNLIEGLP
+1434 NAVNLIEGLSLTP
-1444 LALETAVLQGNASFA
+1444 ETAVLQGNASFA
-1459 EIAPSTSY
+1459 EITPSTSY
-1467 AIWALEQKKTTLSPA
+1467 AIWALEQRETSLSPA

-1506 RVIYDSIPQEETEQ
+1506 RVIYDSIPQEEPEQ

-1584 PTGTQQPK
+1584 PTGMQQPK

>member
-16 TLAALLGVVSISA
+16 TLAALLGVLSISA
-29 WASSTN
+29 WADSGNTY
-35 HGKLTAE
+35 GRLTAK
-42 TEPNSDSNG
+42 TDPNFDSNG
-51 AGQIYVSTTALPE
+51 AGKIYVSTTAL
-64 GTEPTDLANRKE
+64 TDQTLEANEYKTPIDIT
-76 VECSATVVKIL
+76 CFYFYSYYSST
-87 GRTLYQGT
+87 
-95 STFYCYA
+95 TFYCYA
-102 RETKDT
+102 RETENT
-108 KGLWAGWYDDNW
+108 EGLWAGWYDNSG
-120 ALQGGGEKDIEYT
+120 ALQGGGAKDIEYAAQPESKQKGK
-133 VTPTGG
+133 PT
-139 ENSRT
+139 SFSLT
-144 PYTLI
+144 
-149 AKWVQPQVIDSATLD
+149 AKWVQPQVTSDASLD

-173 DVAAQTVTLSIA
+173 DVAAQTVTLNIA

-190 EHFKVEP
+190 EHFKAEP

-213 NKYWK
+213 KDWK

-225 DYTPSGKHGEHKAT
+225 DYTPSGKHGTHTAT

-245 LYNGNYTTHK
+245 LYDGDYTDQ
-255 DTNDWQPITLT
+255 DTNAWKPITLIID
-266 VYENYT
+266 ENYT

-278 HNTFADA
+278 HNSFADA
-285 YNMGVTNV
+285 YDMGITNV
-293 RGQLTSLE
+293 GGQLTSLE

-307 EGTKNYA
+307 DGTKNYA
-314 AQQPHYSGIG
+314 AQQPYYTGIG

-336 VPCAGY
+336 EPCAGY
-342 EDYAQYFTIQPGT
+342 EGHAQYFTIQPGT

-366 AGFEVPENTSD
+366 AGFEVPENTSE

-396 KKLTNSKLNSQLI
+396 QDLIHSQLI

-414 VEQTNEAVLN
+414 VKQTNEAVLN

-455 NLQITQT
+455 DLQITQT

-467 KGEIVGSNIRISL
+467 AGEIVGSNIRISL
-480 NEKVDGQYPSCG
+480 NEKVSGQYPSCG
-492 TYTATFTVSG
+492 TYTATFMVSG

-508 HTLHE
+508 TTTHE
-513 DQIIVRVDLSLAPP
+513 DQIKVTVELLLAPP
-527 TLSALG
+527 ALTALG

-551 IVSSIADDEENTTTT
+551 IVSSDANGKQNKT
-566 ETTEC
+566 ETTDC

-576 VNNTTS
+576 VSNNTS
-582 VTCYV
+582 VTRYV
-587 HAMNDDGCPSEVISA
+587 RAVNENCQSEVVSA
-602 TATANLNIITI
+602 TATANLNTITI

-625 KHSGNGNF
+625 EHQGGATESSF
-633 PWRKT
+633 PWRDT

-652 ALFDRLYIFALT
+652 ALFDTLYIFALT
-664 EGTDTADLTTPCLI
+664 TGTVEDDLTTDAVEDDLTTPCLI
-678 YDKHSATSSYIKSD
+678 YEKNTATSYTKSN
-692 TVITIDNSNTKSDTL
+692 TVTIDKNTESAAL
-707 KIDLRLQGNKNKKL
+707 KIDLQSQENKKL

-735 TDNGVVH
+735 EDNGVVH

-753 LDSLQLYARAKKGG
+753 LDSLQLYARAKKE
-767 TDGTIKITADTKLTN
+767 GTITITKDTKLTN

-794 VIESTSTDASHPF
+794 VIESNSTDASHPF

-813 RGNNTLASQNGSKID
+813 RGNNTLASQNGSTIN
-828 VNVEKSSMGQ
+828 VNVSDVGLK
-838 KISIQDSPKH
+838 DSTKH

-879 KGVLVLKEF
+879 KGVLVLKEW
-888 ATAEQANISNIS
+888 ANEKANIS

-919 RDVAYHTTTYTASKG
+919 QGAAYHTTTYTASQSG
-934 DVSVSILA
+934 AEVSILA
-942 YGVTS
+942 YGVTGK
-947 ENTKYSPKRNA
+947 NYPAKRNA

-973 SAPLKLYTKRL
+973 SDPLKLYTKRL

-990 YNADIQHFTDQ
+990 YNADIQHFTDEA
-1001 TKQDTTFYNAD
+1001 KQDTTFYNAD

-1024 TQYGDTANGK
+1024 TQYGVIANGK

-1054 YQMANNRTPYHAPLS
+1054 YQVTNSPTPYHAPLS

-1080 SSWAPKN
+1080 SSWSPKN
-1087 DSILTLWLPKIDCD
+1087 DQLTLWLPKINCNA
-1101 SVKIPWQ
+1101 VKIPWQ

-1118 SGENMPFG
+1118 SGENMPLG
-1126 GRIQKIDGCPMPE
+1126 GKIQKIDGCPMPE
-1139 HNKKYTV
+1139 HNNQYTV

-1157 TKEALS
+1157 TKEALPF
-1163 SYSLKQSNAIEV
+1163 YSLKQSNAIEV
-1175 KIALPDDTMYYN
+1175 KIVLEPDAMYYN
-1187 TIDNDSDYDIQKK
+1187 TIDNESDYKIQKK

-1264 LYTFWYYEEKGIGDA
+1264 LYTFWYYEEKGIGEA
-1279 FDFFGSEDEGYTNGY
+1279 FDFFGTGDGYTNGY
-1294 GRFVNAWME
+1294 GRFVNSWME
-1303 YEKNAN
+1303 YEKNTN
-1309 WKLDSTGNY
+1309 WKLDATGDY
-1318 TPVIEKLIHFTGKN
+1318 TPVVEKLIHFTGKN
-1332 GTYPDGKNW
+1332 GIYPDGKNW
-1341 LYANYYLYESTKK
+1341 LYANYYLYQSTNE
-1354 WNYEKGKFTTQWDTV
+1354 WNYIDGKFTTQWDTV
-1369 TTPLGGS
+1369 TTPLDGS
-1376 KPIMSKGQTYAMH
+1376 APIMSKGQTYAMH

-1395 NGNHNPNETWDYWT
+1395 NGEHDPDQTWDYWT
-1409 GKYILVESTKSTPE
+1409 GKYILVESTTG
-1423 RPRPH
+1423 PH
-1428 TISGKA
+1428 VISGKA
-1434 NAVNLIEGLP
+1434 NAVNQIEGLP
-1444 LALETAVLQGNASFA
+1444 LTPETAVLQGNASFA
-1459 EIAPSTSY
+1459 EITPSTSHT
-1467 AIWALEQKKTTLSPA
+1467 IWALEQKETTLSPA

-1491 EPVGLRA
+1491 EPAGLRA

-1506 RVIYDSIPQEETEQ
+1506 RVIYDSIPQEEPEQ
-1520 EIPTSIPTIMDGLSL
+1520 EIPTSIPTLMDGLSL

-1547 PAQAQQVLLYNAAGQ
+1547 PAQPQQVLLYNAAGQ
-1562 LILNQY
+1562 LILNRY
-1568 LTSTKEV
+1568 LHSAEEV

>member
-16 TLAALLGVVSISA
+16 TLAALLGVLSISA
-29 WASSTN
+29 WASSGDN
-35 HGKLTAE
+35 YGYLSAK

-51 AGQIYVSTTALPE
+51 AGKIYVSTTALAE
-64 GTEPTDLANRKE
+64 GTEPTNLANTQE
-76 VECSATVVKIL
+76 VECSATVVKFL
-87 GRTLYQGT
+87 GSTLYQGT

-102 RETKDT
+102 RETENT
-108 KGLWAGWYDDNW
+108 KGLWAGWYDNSG

-144 PYTLI
+144 KYTLT
-149 AKWVQPQVIDSATLD
+149 AKWVQPQVKSSATLD

-173 DVAAQTVTLSIA
+173 DVAAQTVALNIE

-190 EHFKVEP
+190 EHFKAEP

-213 NKYWK
+213 ENWK

-245 LYNGNYTTHK
+245 LYNEDYTSHQY
-255 DTNDWQPITLT
+255 TNDWQPITLKI
-266 VYENYT
+266 YENYT

-278 HNTFADA
+278 HNSSADA

-293 RGQLTSLE
+293 GGQLTSLE

-314 AQQPHYSGIG
+314 AQQPYYTGIG

-336 VPCAGY
+336 VPYAGY
-342 EDYAQYFTIQPGT
+342 EEFAQYFTIQPGT

-366 AGFEVPENTSD
+366 AGFAVPEKTRQ
-377 TVYACLKLQCT
+377 TVYACLNLQCT

-396 KKLTNSKLNSQLI
+396 QNLTHSQLI

-424 IITDGDEY
+424 IITEGDVDKY

-455 NLQITQT
+455 NLQITQA

-467 KGEIVGSNIRISL
+467 AGEIVGSNIRISL
-480 NEKVDGQYPSCG
+480 NEKVSGQYPSCG

-508 HTLHE
+508 TTLHE
-513 DQIIVRVDLSLAPP
+513 DQITVTVELLLAPP

-533 GNQVV
+533 GNKVV
-538 TFQWNPVPGATKY
+538 TFQWDPVPGATKY
-551 IVSSIADDEENTTTT
+551 IVSSDANGKQNKT

-576 VNNTTS
+576 VSNNTS
-582 VTCYV
+582 VTRYV
-587 HAMNDDGCPSEVISA
+587 RAVNDNCQSEVVSA
-602 TATANLNIITI
+602 KATANLNTITI

-625 KHSGNGNF
+625 DYKGGATESSF
-633 PWRKT
+633 PWRDT
-638 RSIDLSAAFDQAGN
+638 RPVDLSAAFDQAGN

-664 EGTDTADLTTPCLI
+664 TGQKESELTTPCLI
-678 YDKHSATSSYIKSD
+678 YEKNTATSYTKSN
-692 TVITIDNSNTKSDTL
+692 TEITIDKNNTKSAAL
-707 KIDLRLQGNKNKKL
+707 KIDLQSQGMKKF
-721 YFTGYCPYGATGGK
+721 YFTGYCPYGATGGT

-753 LDSLQLYARAKKGG
+753 LDSLQLYAREKKGG
-767 TDGTIKITADTKLTN
+767 TINITKDTELTN

-794 VIESTSTDASHPF
+794 VIESNSTDASRPF

-813 RGNNTLASQNGSKID
+813 RGNNTLASQNGSKIE
-828 VNVEKSSMGQ
+828 VAVSGSSVS
-838 KISIQDSPKH
+838 ISDDPMH

-879 KGVLVLKEF
+879 KGVLVLKER
-888 ATAEQANISNIS
+888 AEEKANIS

-919 RDVAYHTTTYTASKG
+919 RDVAYQTTTYTASKNG
-934 DVSVSILA
+934 VTVSILA
-942 YGVTS
+942 YGVTGTS
-947 ENTKYSPKRNA
+947 KDYSAKRNA

-973 SAPLKLYTKRL
+973 SDPLKLYTKRL

-990 YNADIQHFTDQ
+990 YNADIQHFTDETEQ
-1001 TKQDTTFYNAD
+1001 KSTFYNAD

-1024 TQYGDTANGK
+1024 TQYGTTTNGK

-1054 YQMANNRTPYHAPLS
+1054 YQMANSPAPYHAPLS

-1087 DSILTLWLPKIDCD
+1087 DQLTLWLPKIDCNA
-1101 SVKIPWQ
+1101 VKIPWQ

-1118 SGENMPFG
+1118 SGENMPLG
-1126 GRIQKIDGCPMPE
+1126 GKIQKIDGCPMPE
-1139 HNKKYTV
+1139 HTNQYTV

-1157 TKEALS
+1157 TKEALP

-1175 KIALPDDTMYYN
+1175 KIALEDDAMYN
-1187 TIDNDSDYDIQKK
+1187 TIDNESDYTIQKK

-1219 DVANVYIIESYPEA
+1219 DVANVYVIESYPEA

-1254 RRAQAQRLMD
+1254 RQAQAQRLMD
-1264 LYTFWYYEEKGIGDA
+1264 LYTFWYYEEKGIGEA
-1279 FDFFGSEDEGYTNGY
+1279 FDFFGTGDGYTNGY

-1309 WKLDSTGNY
+1309 WKLDATGDY
-1318 TPVIEKLIHFTGKN
+1318 TPVVEKLIHFTGKN
-1332 GTYPDGKNW
+1332 GTYPEGMNW
-1341 LYANYYLYESTKK
+1341 LYANYYLYKSTNE
-1354 WNYEKGKFTTQWDTV
+1354 WNYQEGKFTTQWDTV
-1369 TTPLGGS
+1369 TTPLGGP

-1395 NGNHNPNETWDYWT
+1395 NGKHNPNEIWDYWT
-1409 GKYILVESTKSTPE
+1409 GKYILVESTPG
-1423 RPRPH
+1423 PH
-1428 TISGKA
+1428 VISGKDK
-1434 NAVNLIEGLP
+1434 AVNQIENLS
-1444 LALETAVLQGNASFA
+1444 LSSETAVLQGNASFA

-1467 AIWALEQKKTTLSPA
+1467 AIWALEQKETTLSPA
-1482 QGALISNFT
+1482 QGALVSNFT
-1491 EPVGLRA
+1491 EPAGLRA

-1506 RVIYDSIPQEETEQ
+1506 RVIYDSIPQEEPEQ
-1520 EIPTSIPTIMDGLSL
+1520 EIPTSIPTLMDGLSL

-1568 LTSTKEV
+1568 LTSTKEL

-1584 PTGTQQPK
+1584 PTGMQQPK

>member
-16 TLAALLGVVSISA
+16 VLAALLGVLSISA
-29 WASSTN
+29 WANSGSTY
-35 HGKLTAE
+35 GLLTAN
-42 TEPNSDSNG
+42 TEPNSDSNSDSNG
-51 AGQIYVSTTALPE
+51 AGKIYVSTTALPE
-64 GTEPTDLANRKE
+64 GTEPTVLENTQE
-76 VECSATVVKIL
+76 VTCSATVVKLWKGGPTI
-87 GRTLYQGT
+87 YQGT

-108 KGLWAGWYDDNW
+108 EGLWAGWYDNTG

-133 VTPTGG
+133 VTPTGTD
-139 ENSRT
+139 NKPTSFSLT
-144 PYTLI
+144 
-149 AKWVQPQVIDSATLD
+149 AKWVQPQVTSSATLD

-173 DVAAQTVTLSIA
+173 DVPAQTVTLNIK

-190 EHFKVEP
+190 EHFKAEP

-213 NKYWK
+213 KDWK

-225 DYTPSGKHGEHKAT
+225 DYTPSGKHGTHTAT

-245 LYNGNYTTHK
+245 LYDRDYPTHK
-255 DTNDWQPITLT
+255 YPNDWQPIILIID
-266 VYENYT
+266 ENYT

-293 RGQLTSLE
+293 DGQLTSLE

-314 AQQPHYSGIG
+314 AQQPYYTGIG

-336 VPCAGY
+336 DTCAGY
-342 EDYAQYFTIQPGT
+342 KDYAQYFTIQSGT

-366 AGFEVPENTSD
+366 AGFEVPENTSK
-377 TVYACLKLQCT
+377 TVYACLNLQCT

-396 KKLTNSKLNSQLI
+396 QNLTHFQQI

-424 IITDGDEY
+424 IITEGDVDEY

-455 NLQITQT
+455 NLQIAQAGNT
-462 GDALF
+462 LF
-467 KGEIVGSNIRISL
+467 AGEIVGSNIRISL
-480 NEKVDGQYPSCG
+480 NEKVSGQYPSCG
-492 TYTATFTVSG
+492 TYTDTFTVSG

-527 TLSALG
+527 ALTALG

-551 IVSSIADDEENTTTT
+551 IVSSNQNGNQNKI
-566 ETTEC
+566 ETTDC
-571 VYAVS
+571 AYAVS
-576 VNNTTS
+576 VSNNTS
-582 VTCYV
+582 VTRYV
-587 HAMNDDGCPSEVISA
+587 RAENDDGCPSEVVSA
-602 TATANLNIITI
+602 TATANLNTITI
-613 DNAAN
+613 ENAAN
-618 TGLLTGT
+618 TGLFTGT
-625 KHSGNGNF
+625 EHQGGATESSF
-633 PWRKT
+633 PWRDT

-664 EGTDTADLTTPCLI
+664 TGTQKNSLTTPCLI
-678 YDKHSATSSYIKSD
+678 YEKNTPTSYTKSK
-692 TVITIDNSNTKSDTL
+692 TEITINNNTESSAL
-707 KIDLRLQGNKNKKL
+707 KIDLQSQGNKKL

-735 TDNGVVH
+735 EDNGVVH

-753 LDSLQLYARAKKGG
+753 LDSLQLYAREKKGG
-767 TDGTIKITADTKLTN
+767 TININTGTTLTN

-794 VIESTSTDASHPF
+794 VIESNSTDASHPF

-813 RGNNTLASQNGSKID
+813 RGNNTLASQNGSMIE
-828 VNVEKSSMGQ
+828 VAVSGSSVS
-838 KISIQDSPKH
+838 ISDKPKH

-879 KGVLVLKEF
+879 KGVLVLKER
-888 ATAEQANISNIS
+888 ANEKANIS

-919 RDVAYHTTTYTASKG
+919 QGAAYHTTTYSNNEAT
-934 DVSVSILA
+934 VSILA

-947 ENTKYSPKRNA
+947 ENKNYPAKRNA

-973 SAPLKLYTKRL
+973 SNPLQLYTKRL

-990 YNADIQHFTDQ
+990 YNADIQHFTDETEQ
-1001 TKQDTTFYNAD
+1001 KSTFYNAD

-1018 VTVDNA
+1018 VTVSDA
-1024 TQYGDTANGK
+1024 TQYGTIANGK

-1054 YQMANNRTPYHAPLS
+1054 YQVTNSPTPYHAPLS

-1087 DSILTLWLPKIDCD
+1087 DSILTLWLPKIDCNA
-1101 SVKIPWQ
+1101 VKIPWQ

-1118 SGENMPFG
+1118 SGENMPLG

-1139 HNKKYTV
+1139 HINQYTV

-1157 TKEALS
+1157 TKEALP

-1175 KIALPDDTMYYN
+1175 KIALPDDAMYYN
-1187 TIDNDSDYDIQKK
+1187 TIDNESDYTIQKK

-1279 FDFFGSEDEGYTNGY
+1279 FDFFGTGEGYTNGY

-1303 YEKNAN
+1303 YEKNTN
-1309 WKLDSTGNY
+1309 WKLDATGDY

-1341 LYANYYLYESTKK
+1341 LYANYYLYQSTNE
-1354 WNYEKGKFTTQWDTV
+1354 WDYVNGKFTTQWDTV
-1369 TTPLGGS
+1369 ITPLGDTV
-1376 KPIMSKGQTYAMH
+1376 PIMSKGQTYAMH

-1395 NGNHNPNETWDYWT
+1395 NGKHDPDQTWDYWT

-1434 NAVNLIEGLP
+1434 NAVNKIENLS
-1444 LALETAVLQGNASFA
+1444 LSSETAVLQGNASFA

-1467 AIWALEQKKTTLSPA
+1467 AIWALEQRETSLSPA

-1491 EPVGLRA
+1491 EPMGLRA

-1506 RVIYDSIPQEETEQ
+1506 RVIYDSIPQEEPEQ

-1535 VVETIDG
+1535 IVETIDG

-1547 PAQAQQVLLYNAAGQ
+1547 PAQPQQVLLYNAAGQ

>member
-16 TLAALLGVVSISA
+16 VLAALLGVLSISA
-29 WASSTN
+29 WANSGNTF
-35 HGKLTAE
+35 GLLTAN

-51 AGQIYVSTTALPE
+51 AGKIYISTTAL
-64 GTEPTDLANRKE
+64 TDETLAANEYKAPIDIT
-76 VECSATVVKIL
+76 CFYLFSYYSST
-87 GRTLYQGT
+87 
-95 STFYCYA
+95 TFYCYA
-102 RETKDT
+102 RETDSIE
-108 KGLWAGWYDDNW
+108 GLWAGWYDNSGV
-120 ALQGGGEKDIEYT
+120 LQGGGEKDIEYA
-133 VTPTGG
+133 VQPESKDKGKPT
-139 ENSRT
+139 SFSLT
-144 PYTLI
+144 
-149 AKWVQPQVIDSATLD
+149 AKWVQPQVTSDASVN

-173 DVAAQTVTLSIA
+173 DVPAQTVTLNIE

-190 EHFKVEP
+190 EHFKAEP

-213 NKYWK
+213 DTLWK

-245 LYNGNYTTHK
+245 LYNGDYTTHK
-255 DTNDWQPITLT
+255 DTNDWQPITLII
-266 VYENYT
+266 YENYT

-285 YNMGVTNV
+285 YNMGITNV
-293 RGQLTSLE
+293 GGQLTSLE

-314 AQQPHYSGIG
+314 AQQSYYTGIG

-336 VPCAGY
+336 VHCDGY
-342 EDYAQYFTIQPGT
+342 EDYAQYFTIQSGT

-366 AGFEVPENTSD
+366 AGFEVPENTSE
-377 TVYACLKLQCT
+377 TVYACLELQCT

-396 KKLTNSKLNSQLI
+396 QNLTHSQRI

-432 EFPDTYIGATPTQAF
+432 EFPDTYIGTTPTQAF

-455 NLQITQT
+455 NLQIAQA

-480 NEKVDGQYPSCG
+480 NEKVSGQYPSCG

-508 HTLHE
+508 TTLHE
-513 DQIIVRVDLSLAPP
+513 DQIKVTVELLLAPP

-538 TFQWNPVPGATKY
+538 TFQWAPVPGATKY
-551 IVSSIADDEENTTTT
+551 IVSSNQNGNQNKI
-566 ETTEC
+566 ETTDC

-576 VNNTTS
+576 VSNNTS
-582 VTCYV
+582 VTRYV
-587 HAMNDDGCPSEVISA
+587 RAVNDYNCESKVDSA
-602 TATANLNIITI
+602 TATANLDTITI

-618 TGLLTGT
+618 TGLFTGT
-625 KHSGNGNF
+625 EQQGDTF
-633 PWRKT
+633 PWRDT
-638 RSIDLSAAFDQAGN
+638 RPVDLSAAFDQAGN
-652 ALFDRLYIFALT
+652 ALFDTLYIFALT
-664 EGTDTADLTTPCLI
+664 EGTDKEALTTPCLI
-678 YDKHSATSSYIKSD
+678 YKKNTATSYTKSRTD
-692 TVITIDNSNTKSDTL
+692 TIDNNTESSAL
-707 KIDLRLQGNKNKKL
+707 KIDLQSQENKKL
-721 YFTGYCPYGATGGK
+721 YFTGYCPYGATGG
-735 TDNGVVH
+735 TEDNGVVH

-753 LDSLQLYARAKKGG
+753 LDSLQLYARVKKGG
-767 TDGTIKITADTKLTN
+767 TITIDQDTKLIN
-782 GAYFAQGSGGVF
+782 GAYIAQGSGGVF
-794 VIESTSTDASHPF
+794 VIESNSTDASHPF

-813 RGNNTLASQNGSKID
+813 RGNNTLASQNGSKIKVD
-828 VNVEKSSMGQ
+828 VNVEVDMGMFQ
-838 KISIQDSPKH
+838 PSVSISISDDPMH

-879 KGVLVLKEF
+879 KGVLVLKEW
-888 ATAEQANISNIS
+888 ANEKANIS

-919 RDVAYHTTTYTASKG
+919 RDVAYQTTTYTASQSG
-934 DVSVSILA
+934 AEVSILA
-942 YGVTS
+942 YGVTGKDYP
-947 ENTKYSPKRNA
+947 TKRNA

-973 SAPLKLYTKRL
+973 SDPLKLYTKRL

-990 YNADIQHFTDQ
+990 YNADIQHFTETEQ
-1001 TKQDTTFYNAD
+1001 KTTFYNAD

-1024 TQYGDTANGK
+1024 TQYGDTTNGK

-1054 YQMANNRTPYHAPLS
+1054 YQMANSLTPYHAPLS

-1087 DSILTLWLPKIDCD
+1087 DQLTLWLPKINCNA
-1101 SVKIPWQ
+1101 VKIPWQ

-1118 SGENMPFG
+1118 SGENMPLG
-1126 GRIQKIDGCPMPE
+1126 GKIQKIDGCPMPE
-1139 HNKKYTV
+1139 HNNPYTV

-1157 TKEALS
+1157 TKAALP

-1175 KIALPDDTMYYN
+1175 KIALEDDAMYN
-1187 TIDNDSDYDIQKK
+1187 TIDNDSDYDIQEK

-1219 DVANVYIIESYPEA
+1219 DVANVYVIESYPEA

-1246 PTEYIAAA
+1246 PTEYIPAA
-1254 RRAQAQRLMD
+1254 RQAQAQRLMD
-1264 LYTFWYYEEKGIGDA
+1264 LYTFWYYEEKGIGEA
-1279 FDFFGSEDEGYTNGY
+1279 FDFFGTGDGYTNGY
-1294 GRFVNAWME
+1294 GRFVNSWME
-1303 YEKNAN
+1303 YEKNTN
-1309 WKLDSTGNY
+1309 WKLDATGDY
-1318 TPVIEKLIHFTGKN
+1318 TPVVEKLIHFTGKK
-1332 GTYPDGKNW
+1332 GTYPEGKNW
-1341 LYANYYLYESTKK
+1341 LYANYYLYKSTNE
-1354 WNYEKGKFTTQWDTV
+1354 WDYIDGKFTTQWDTV
-1369 TTPLGGS
+1369 TTPLDGS
-1376 KPIMSKGQTYAMH
+1376 APIMLKGQTYAMH

-1395 NGNHNPNETWDYWT
+1395 NGEHDPDQTWDYWT
-1409 GKYILVESTKSTPE
+1409 GKYILVESTTG
-1423 RPRPH
+1423 PH
-1428 TISGKA
+1428 FISGKA
-1434 NAVNLIEGLP
+1434 NAVNLIEGLTLNP
-1444 LALETAVLQGNASFA
+1444 ETAVLQGNASFA

-1467 AIWALEQKKTTLSPA
+1467 AIWALEQKETSLSPA

-1491 EPVGLRA
+1491 EPAGLRA

-1506 RVIYDSIPQEETEQ
+1506 RVIYDSIPQEEPEQ

>member
-1 MKHIYSIRSIYFKRF
+1 MKHISSIRSIYFKRF
-16 TLAALLGVVSISA
+16 TLAALLGVLSISA
-29 WASSTN
+29 WASSGDN
-35 HGKLTAE
+35 YGHLSAK

-51 AGQIYVSTTALPE
+51 AGKIYVSTTALAE
-64 GTEPTDLANRKE
+64 GTEPTDLTNSTEQKFEGESYDLWVTKVRLQTP
-76 VECSATVVKIL
+76 V
-87 GRTLYQGT
+87 
-95 STFYCYA
+95 TFYCYA
-102 RETKDT
+102 RETEKT
-108 KGLWAGWYDDNW
+108 EGLWAGWYDNNW
-120 ALQGGGEKDIEYT
+120 ALQGSGEKDIEYT
-133 VTPTGG
+133 VTPTGT
-139 ENSRT
+139 ERKPT
-144 PYTLI
+144 QFFLT
-149 AKWVQPQVIDSATLD
+149 AKWVQPQVTSSDSLD

-173 DVAAQTVTLSIA
+173 DVPAQTVTLNIA

-190 EHFKVEP
+190 EHFKAEP

-213 NKYWK
+213 ENWE

-225 DYTPSGKHGEHKAT
+225 DYTPSGKHGTHTAT

-245 LYNGNYTTHK
+245 LYDRDYTSHK
-255 DTNDWQPITLT
+255 YTNDWQPITLT

-278 HNTFADA
+278 HSSFADA

-293 RGQLTSLE
+293 GGQLTSLE

-314 AQQPHYSGIG
+314 AQQPYYTGIG

-342 EDYAQYFTIQPGT
+342 EGYAQYFTIQPGT

-366 AGFEVPENTSD
+366 AGFEVPEKNSQ
-377 TVYACLKLQCT
+377 TVYACLNLQCT

-396 KKLTNSKLNSQLI
+396 QDLIHSQLI

-414 VEQTNEAVLN
+414 VKQTSEAVLN
-424 IITDGDEY
+424 IITEGDVDEY

-455 NLQITQT
+455 NLQITQA

-467 KGEIVGSNIRISL
+467 AGEIVGSNIRISL
-480 NEKVDGQYPSCG
+480 NEKVSGQYPSCG
-492 TYTATFTVSG
+492 TYTATFTVRG

-508 HTLHE
+508 TTTHE
-513 DQIIVRVDLSLAPP
+513 DQITVTVELLLAPP

-551 IVSSIADDEENTTTT
+551 IVSSDADGEENTT

-576 VNNTTS
+576 VSNNTS
-582 VTCYV
+582 VTRFV
-587 HAMNDDGCPSEVISA
+587 RAVNDNCQSEVVSA
-602 TATANLNIITI
+602 TATANLNTITI
-613 DNAAN
+613 ENAAN
-618 TGLLTGT
+618 TGLFTGT
-625 KHSGNGNF
+625 KHQGGATESSF
-633 PWRKT
+633 PWRDT
-638 RSIDLSAAFDQAGN
+638 RPIDLSAAFDQAGN

-664 EGTDTADLTTPCLI
+664 EGTDKEALTTPCLI
-678 YDKHSATSSYIKSD
+678 YEKNTDTSTSYTKSN
-692 TVITIDNSNTKSDTL
+692 TEITIDKNNTKSAAL
-707 KIDLRLQGNKNKKL
+707 KIDLQSQGMKKL
-721 YFTGYCPYGATGGK
+721 YFTGYCPYGATGGT

-753 LDSLQLYARAKKGG
+753 LDSLQLYAREKKGG
-767 TDGTIKITADTKLTN
+767 ADGTITITEDTELTN
-782 GAYFAQGSGGVF
+782 DAYFAKGSGGVF
-794 VIESTSTDASHPF
+794 VIESNSTDASHPF

-813 RGNNTLASQNGSKID
+813 RGNNTLASQNGSKIEVD
-828 VNVEKSSMGQ
+828 VYVEVNMGMIQSSVS
-838 KISIQDSPKH
+838 ISDEPKH

-879 KGVLVLKEF
+879 KGVLVLKER
-888 ATAEQANISNIS
+888 ANEKANIS

-919 RDVAYHTTTYTASKG
+919 RDVAYQTTTYTASKNG
-934 DVSVSILA
+934 VTVSILA
-942 YGVTS
+942 YGVTGM
-947 ENTKYSPKRNA
+947 NYPPKCNA

-973 SAPLKLYTKRL
+973 ANPLQLYTKRL

-990 YNADIQHFTDQ
+990 YNAGIQHFTDETEQ
-1001 TKQDTTFYNAD
+1001 KSTFYNAD
-1012 GKELYK
+1012 GKELYR
-1018 VTVDNA
+1018 VTVSDAN
-1024 TQYGDTANGK
+1024 QYGTTTNGK

-1054 YQMANNRTPYHAPLS
+1054 YQMANSPTPYHAPLS

-1087 DSILTLWLPKIDCD
+1087 DQLTLWLPKIDCNA
-1101 SVKIPWQ
+1101 VKIPWQ

-1118 SGENMPFG
+1118 SGENMPLG
-1126 GRIQKIDGCPMPE
+1126 GKIQKIDGCPMPE
-1139 HNKKYTV
+1139 HTNQYTV

-1157 TKEALS
+1157 TKEALP

-1175 KIALPDDTMYYN
+1175 KIALEDDAMYN
-1187 TIDNDSDYDIQKK
+1187 TIDNESDYTIQKK

-1219 DVANVYIIESYPEA
+1219 DVANVYVIESYPET

-1264 LYTFWYYEEKGIGDA
+1264 LYTFWYYEEKGIGEA
-1279 FDFFGSEDEGYTNGY
+1279 FDFFGTGDGYTNGY
-1294 GRFVNAWME
+1294 GRFVNSWME

-1309 WKLDSTGNY
+1309 WKLDATGDY
-1318 TPVIEKLIHFTGKN
+1318 TPVVEKLIHFTGKQ
-1332 GTYPDGKNW
+1332 GTYPEGMNW
-1341 LYANYYLYESTKK
+1341 LYANYYLYQSTNE
-1354 WNYEKGKFTTQWDTV
+1354 WDYINGKFTTQWDTV

-1376 KPIMSKGQTYAMH
+1376 DPIMRKGQTYAMH

-1409 GKYILVESTKSTPE
+1409 GKYILVESTTG
-1423 RPRPH
+1423 PH
-1428 TISGKA
+1428 TISGKD
-1434 NAVNLIEGLP
+1434 NAEKQITNLSLSS
-1444 LALETAVLQGNASFA
+1444 ETAVLQGNASFA

-1467 AIWALEQKKTTLSPA
+1467 AIWALEQKATSLSPA
-1482 QGALISNFT
+1482 QGALVSNFT

-1506 RVIYDSIPQEETEQ
+1506 RVIYDSIPQEEPEQ
-1520 EIPTSIPTIMDGLSL
+1520 EIPTSIPTLMDGLSL

>member
-16 TLAALLGVVSISA
+16 VLAALLGVVSISA
-29 WASSTN
+29 WANSGDNYGHLSA
-35 HGKLTAE
+35 K
-42 TEPNSDSNG
+42 TEPDSDSNG
-51 AGQIYVSTTALPE
+51 AGKIYVSTTALAE
-64 GTEPTDLANRKE
+64 GTEPTDLTNKKE
-76 VECSATVVKIL
+76 QDFEGDSYDLWFTEVRL
-87 GRTLYQGT
+87 RTPV
-95 STFYCYA
+95 TFYCYA
-102 RETKDT
+102 RETEKT
-108 KGLWAGWYDDNW
+108 KGLWAGWYDNTG

-133 VTPTGG
+133 VTPTG
-139 ENSRT
+139 EKNSRT
-144 PYTLI
+144 QYTLT
-149 AKWVQPQVIDSATLD
+149 AKWVQPQVTSDASLD

-173 DVAAQTVTLSIA
+173 DVAAQTVTLNIE

-190 EHFKVEP
+190 EHFKAEP

-213 NKYWK
+213 IDWK

-225 DYTPSGKHGEHKAT
+225 DYTPSGKHGTHTAT

-245 LYNGNYTTHK
+245 LYDGDYTSHQY
-255 DTNDWQPITLT
+255 TNDWQPITLT

-278 HNTFADA
+278 HNSFADA
-285 YNMGVTNV
+285 YNMGITNV
-293 RGQLTSLE
+293 GGQLTSLE

-314 AQQPHYSGIG
+314 AQQLYYTGIG

-336 VPCAGY
+336 VPCAEY

-366 AGFEVPENTSD
+366 AGFEVPEKNNQ
-377 TVYACLKLQCT
+377 TVYACLNLQCT

-396 KKLTNSKLNSQLI
+396 QNLTHSQLI

-424 IITDGDEY
+424 IITEGDVDKY

-455 NLQITQT
+455 NLQITQA

-467 KGEIVGSNIRISL
+467 TGEIVGSNIRISL
-480 NEKVDGQYPSCG
+480 NEKVGGQYPSCG

-508 HTLHE
+508 TTSHE
-513 DQIIVRVDLSLAPP
+513 DQITVTVELLLAPP

-538 TFQWNPVPGATKY
+538 TFQWAPVPGATKY
-551 IVSSIADDEENTTTT
+551 IVSSDANGKQNKT

-576 VNNTTS
+576 VSNNTS
-582 VTCYV
+582 VTRYV
-587 HAMNDDGCPSEVISA
+587 RAVNDNCQSEVVSA
-602 TATANLNIITI
+602 TATANLNTITI

-625 KHSGNGNF
+625 NQQGGATESSF
-633 PWRKT
+633 PWRDT

-664 EGTDTADLTTPCLI
+664 TGKKDSELITPCLI
-678 YDKHSATSSYIKSD
+678 YEKKSATSYSKSN
-692 TVITIDNSNTKSDTL
+692 TEITIDKNNTKSAAL
-707 KIDLRLQGNKNKKL
+707 KIDLQSQGNKKL
-721 YFTGYCPYGATGGK
+721 YFTGYCPYGATGDT

-753 LDSLQLYARAKKGG
+753 LDSLQLYARAKRDG
-767 TDGTIKITADTKLTN
+767 TDGTITITEDTKLTN
-782 GAYFAQGSGGVF
+782 GAYFAKGSGGVF
-794 VIESTSTDASHPF
+794 VIESNSTDASRPF

-813 RGNNTLASQNGSKID
+813 RGNNTLASQNGSKIEVD
-828 VNVEKSSMGQ
+828 VNVEVDMGVYQSSVS
-838 KISIQDSPKH
+838 ISDDPMH

-879 KGVLVLKEF
+879 KGVLVLKEW
-888 ATAEQANISNIS
+888 AANKANIS

-919 RDVAYHTTTYTASKG
+919 QGAAYQTTTYTASKNG
-934 DVSVSILA
+934 VTVSILA
-942 YGVTS
+942 YGVAGK
-947 ENTKYSPKRNA
+947 NYSPKRNA

-973 SAPLKLYTKRL
+973 SDAPLQLYTKRL

-990 YNADIQHFTDQ
+990 YNADIQHFTDETEQ
-1001 TKQDTTFYNAD
+1001 KSTFYNAD

-1018 VTVDNA
+1018 VTVSDAN
-1024 TQYGDTANGK
+1024 QYGTFANGK

-1054 YQMANNRTPYHAPLS
+1054 YQMANSLTPYHAPLS
-1069 AYYVGTKTYGH
+1069 AYYVGSKTYGH
-1080 SSWAPKN
+1080 SSWAPKKTPEN
-1087 DSILTLWLPKIDCD
+1087 DSILNLWLPKIDCNA
-1101 SVKIPWQ
+1101 VKIPWQ

-1118 SGENMPFG
+1118 SGENMPLG
-1126 GRIQKIDGCPMPE
+1126 GKIQKIDGCPMPE
-1139 HNKKYTV
+1139 HTKKYTV

-1157 TKEALS
+1157 TKEALP

-1175 KIALPDDTMYYN
+1175 KIALEDDAMYYN
-1187 TIDNDSDYDIQKK
+1187 TIDNESDYKIQKK

-1279 FDFFGSEDEGYTNGY
+1279 FDFFGPEDEGYTNGY

-1309 WKLDSTGNY
+1309 WKLDATGNY
-1318 TPVIEKLIHFTGKN
+1318 TPVIEKLIHFTGKK

-1341 LYANYYLYESTKK
+1341 LYANYYLYQSTNE
-1354 WNYEKGKFTTQWDTV
+1354 WNYEKGKFTTTWDTV
-1369 TTPLGGS
+1369 RTPHDGS
-1376 KPIMSKGQTYAMH
+1376 EPIMLQGQTYAMH

-1409 GKYILVESTKSTPE
+1409 GKYILVESTSGTPE
-1423 RPRPH
+1423 QPH

-1434 NAVNLIEGLP
+1434 NAVNQIENLSLSG
-1444 LALETAVLQGNASFA
+1444 TAVLQGNASFA
-1459 EIAPSTSY
+1459 EITPSTSY
-1467 AIWALEQKKTTLSPA
+1467 AIWALEQRETTLSPA

-1506 RVIYDSIPQEETEQ
+1506 RVIYDSIPQEEPEQ
-1520 EIPTSIPTIMDGLSL
+1520 EIPTSIPTLMDGLSL

>member
-16 TLAALLGVVSISA
+16 VLAALLGVVSISA
-29 WASSTN
+29 WANSGDNYGQLSAN
-35 HGKLTAE
+35 
-42 TEPNSDSNG
+42 TEPDSDSNG
-51 AGQIYVSTTALPE
+51 AGKIYVSTTALPE
-64 GTEPTDLANRKE
+64 GPDSTDLVNTQK
-76 VECSATVVKIL
+76 VNCSAMVVKFL
-87 GRTLYQGT
+87 TSTLYQGT

-108 KGLWAGWYDDNW
+108 EGLWAGWYDNSG
-120 ALQGGGEKDIEYT
+120 ALQGGGEKDIEYA
-133 VTPTGG
+133 VQPESKDKAKPT
-139 ENSRT
+139 SFSLT
-144 PYTLI
+144 
-149 AKWVQPQVIDSATLD
+149 AKWVQPQVTSSASLD
-164 LGTITDKTA
+164 LGTIIDKTA
-173 DVAAQTVTLSIA
+173 DVAAQTVTLNIA

-190 EHFKVEP
+190 EHFKAEP

-213 NKYWK
+213 KDWK

-225 DYTPSGKHGEHKAT
+225 DYTPSGKHGTHTAT

-245 LYNGNYTTHK
+245 LYEGDYT
-255 DTNDWQPITLT
+255 DQYTNDWQPVTLKI
-266 VYENYT
+266 YENYT

-278 HNTFADA
+278 HNSFADA

-293 RGQLTSLE
+293 GGQLTSLE

-307 EGTKNYA
+307 DGTKNYA
-314 AQQPHYSGIG
+314 AQQPYYTGIG

-342 EDYAQYFTIQPGT
+342 EGYAQYFTIQPGT

-366 AGFEVPENTSD
+366 AGFDVPEKNSQ
-377 TVYACLKLQCT
+377 TVYACLNLQCT

-396 KKLTNSKLNSQLI
+396 QNLTHSQLI

-424 IITDGDEY
+424 IITDGDVDKY

-455 NLQITQT
+455 NLQITQA
-462 GDALF
+462 GNALF
-467 KGEIVGSNIRISL
+467 AGEIVGSNIRISL
-480 NEKVDGQYPSCG
+480 NEKVSGQYPSCG

-508 HTLHE
+508 TTLHE
-513 DQIIVRVDLSLAPP
+513 DQITVTVELLLAPP

-538 TFQWNPVPGATKY
+538 TFQWDPVPGATKY
-551 IVSSIADDEENTTTT
+551 IVSSDANGKQNKT

-576 VNNTTS
+576 VNNTIS

-587 HAMNDDGCPSEVISA
+587 RAMNDDGCPSKVDSA
-602 TATANLNIITI
+602 TATANLNTITI
-613 DNAAN
+613 ENAAN

-625 KHSGNGNF
+625 EHPGNGSF

-664 EGTDTADLTTPCLI
+664 TGTVEGDLTTPCLI
-678 YDKHSATSSYIKSD
+678 YEKKSATSYTKSN
-692 TVITIDNSNTKSDTL
+692 TEITIDNKTESSAL
-707 KIDLRLQGNKNKKL
+707 KIDLQTQGQSQGNKKL
-721 YFTGYCPYGATGGK
+721 YFTGYCPYGATGG
-735 TDNGVVH
+735 TEDNGVVN

-753 LDSLQLYARAKKGG
+753 LDSLQLYAREKKGG
-767 TDGTIKITADTKLTN
+767 TINITTKTELTN

-794 VIESTSTDASHPF
+794 VIESNSTDASHPF

-813 RGNNTLASQNGSKID
+813 RGNNTLASQNGSKISLAISQ
-828 VNVEKSSMGQ
+828 SSVS
-838 KISIQDSPKH
+838 ISDDPKH

-888 ATAEQANISNIS
+888 ASDQANISNISNIS

-919 RDVAYHTTTYTASKG
+919 RDVAYHTTTYTASKSG
-934 DVSVSILA
+934 AEVSILA

-947 ENTKYSPKRNA
+947 ENKNYPAKRNA

-973 SAPLKLYTKRL
+973 SDPLKLYTKRL

-990 YNADIQHFTDQ
+990 YNADIQHFTDDKITEQ
-1001 TKQDTTFYNAD
+1001 KSTFYNAD

-1018 VTVDNA
+1018 VTVSDA
-1024 TQYGDTANGK
+1024 TQYGTFANGK

-1054 YQMANNRTPYHAPLS
+1054 YQMANSPAPYHAPLS

-1087 DSILTLWLPKIDCD
+1087 NLQLTLWLPKIDCNA
-1101 SVKIPWQ
+1101 VKIPWQ

-1118 SGENMPFG
+1118 SGEKMPLG

-1139 HNKKYTV
+1139 HTNQYTV

-1157 TKEALS
+1157 TKAALP

-1175 KIALPDDTMYYN
+1175 KIALEDDAMYN
-1187 TIDNDSDYDIQKK
+1187 TIDNESDYEIQKK

-1219 DVANVYIIESYPEA
+1219 DVANVYVIESYPEA

-1254 RRAQAQRLMD
+1254 RQAQAQRLMD
-1264 LYTFWYYEEKGIGDA
+1264 LYTFWYYEEKGIGEA
-1279 FDFFGSEDEGYTNGY
+1279 FDFFGTGDGYTNGY
-1294 GRFVNAWME
+1294 GRFVNSWME

-1309 WKLDSTGNY
+1309 WKLDATGDY
-1318 TPVIEKLIHFTGKN
+1318 TPVVEKLIHFTGKN

-1341 LYANYYLYESTKK
+1341 LYANYYLYQSTSE
-1354 WNYEKGKFTTQWDTV
+1354 WDYIKGKFTTQWDTV
-1369 TTPLGGS
+1369 TTPLGGP

-1395 NGNHNPNETWDYWT
+1395 NGKHDPDQTWDYWT
-1409 GKYILVESTKSTPE
+1409 GKYILVESTPGTPE
-1423 RPRPH
+1423 QPH
-1428 TISGKA
+1428 DISGKA
-1434 NAVNLIEGLP
+1434 NAVNLIEGLS
-1444 LALETAVLQGNASFA
+1444 LRSETAVLQGNASFA
-1459 EIAPSTSY
+1459 EITPSTSY
-1467 AIWALEQKKTTLSPA
+1467 AIWALEQKETSLSPA

-1506 RVIYDSIPQEETEQ
+1506 RVIYDSIPQEEPEQ

-1584 PTGTQQPK
+1584 PTGTQPPK

>member
-16 TLAALLGVVSISA
+16 TLAALLGVLSISA
-29 WASSTN
+29 WASSSSTY
-35 HGKLTAE
+35 GLLTAK
-42 TEPNSDSNG
+42 TEPNSDSNSNG
-51 AGQIYVSTTALPE
+51 AGKIYVSTTALPE
-64 GTEPTDLANRKE
+64 GTEPTVLENTQE
-76 VECSATVVKIL
+76 VKCSATVVKFL
-87 GRTLYQGT
+87 GSTLYQGT

-108 KGLWAGWYDDNW
+108 EGLWAGWYDNSG
-120 ALQGGGEKDIEYT
+120 ALQGSGEKDIEYAVQPEST
-133 VTPTGG
+133 DKANPT
-139 ENSRT
+139 SFSLT
-144 PYTLI
+144 
-149 AKWVQPQVIDSATLD
+149 AKWVKPQVIDSATLD

-173 DVAAQTVTLSIA
+173 DVAAQTVTLNIA

-190 EHFKVEP
+190 EHFKAEP

-204 TTLLSTTEP
+204 TMLRSTTEP
-213 NKYWK
+213 IDWK
-218 GTASVEV
+218 GTALVEV

-245 LYNGNYTTHK
+245 LYEGDYTTHK
-255 DTNDWQPITLT
+255 DTNAWKPITLT

-278 HNTFADA
+278 HNSFADA

-293 RGQLTSLE
+293 GGQLTSLE

-314 AQQPHYSGIG
+314 AQQPYYTGIG

-336 VPCAGY
+336 EPCAGY
-342 EDYAQYFTIQPGT
+342 DDYAQYFTIQPGT

-366 AGFEVPENTSD
+366 AGFEVPENTSK
-377 TVYACLKLQCT
+377 TVYACLNLQCT

-396 KKLTNSKLNSQLI
+396 QNLTYSQLI

-424 IITDGDEY
+424 IITDGDVDEY

-455 NLQITQT
+455 DLQIAQA

-467 KGEIVGSNIRISL
+467 AGEIVGSNIRISL
-480 NEKVDGQYPSCG
+480 NEKVDGQYLSCG

-508 HTLHE
+508 TTTHE
-513 DQIIVRVDLSLAPP
+513 DQITVTVELLLAPP

-538 TFQWNPVPGATKY
+538 TFQWDPVPGATKY
-551 IVSSIADDEENTTTT
+551 IVSSDANGKQNKT

-576 VNNTTS
+576 VSNNTS
-582 VTCYV
+582 VTRYV
-587 HAMNDDGCPSEVISA
+587 RAMNDYNCESKVDSA
-602 TATANLNIITI
+602 TATANLNTITI

-625 KHSGNGNF
+625 EHPGNGSF
-633 PWRKT
+633 PWRDT

-664 EGTDTADLTTPCLI
+664 TGTDEDALTTPCLI
-678 YDKHSATSSYIKSD
+678 YEKKFATSYTKSN
-692 TVITIDNSNTKSDTL
+692 TEITIDNDTKSSAL
-707 KIDLRLQGNKNKKL
+707 KIDLQSPGNKKL
-721 YFTGYCPYGATGGK
+721 YFTGYCPYGATGG
-735 TDNGVVH
+735 TADNGVVH

-753 LDSLQLYARAKKGG
+753 LDSLQLYAREKKGG
-767 TDGTIKITADTKLTN
+767 TINITKDTELTN
-782 GAYFAQGSGGVF
+782 GAYFAKGSGGVF
-794 VIESTSTDASHPF
+794 VIESNSTDASRPF

-813 RGNNTLASQNGSKID
+813 RGNNTLASQNGSTIN
-828 VNVEKSSMGQ
+828 VNVSDVGLK
-838 KISIQDSPKH
+838 DSPKH

-863 TNLTIDDLWPN
+863 ANITIDDLWPN

-879 KGVLVLKEF
+879 KGVLVLKEW
-888 ATAEQANISNIS
+888 AANKANIS

-919 RDVAYHTTTYTASKG
+919 RDVAYHTTTYTASKSG
-934 DVSVSILA
+934 AEVSILA
-942 YGVTS
+942 YGVTGKDYP
-947 ENTKYSPKRNA
+947 TKRNA

-973 SAPLKLYTKRL
+973 SDPLKLYTKRL

-990 YNADIQHFTDQ
+990 YNADIQHFTDETEQ
-1001 TKQDTTFYNAD
+1001 KSTFYNAD

-1018 VTVDNA
+1018 VTVSDA
-1024 TQYGDTANGK
+1024 TQYGTFANGK

-1054 YQMANNRTPYHAPLS
+1054 YQMANSPAPYHAPLS
-1069 AYYVGTKTYGH
+1069 AYYVGAKTYGH

-1087 DSILTLWLPKIDCD
+1087 DQLTLWLPKIDCNA
-1101 SVKIPWQ
+1101 VKIPWQ

-1118 SGENMPFG
+1118 SGENMPLG

-1139 HNKKYTV
+1139 HTNQYTV

-1157 TKEALS
+1157 TKAALP

-1175 KIALPDDTMYYN
+1175 KIAMEDDDDAMYN
-1187 TIDNDSDYDIQKK
+1187 TIDNESDYEIQKK

-1254 RRAQAQRLMD
+1254 RQAQAQRLMD
-1264 LYTFWYYEEKGIGDA
+1264 LYTFWYYEEKGIGEA
-1279 FDFFGSEDEGYTNGY
+1279 FDFFGTGDGYTNGY

-1309 WKLDSTGNY
+1309 WKLDPTGDY
-1318 TPVIEKLIHFTGKN
+1318 TPVVEKLIHFTGKN

-1341 LYANYYLYESTKK
+1341 LYANYYLYQSTSE
-1354 WNYEKGKFTTQWDTV
+1354 WDYIKGKFTTQWDTV

-1376 KPIMSKGQTYAMH
+1376 EPIMRQGQTYAMH

-1395 NGNHNPNETWDYWT
+1395 NGKHDPDQTWDYWT
-1409 GKYILVESTKSTPE
+1409 GKYILVESTTG
-1423 RPRPH
+1423 PH

-1434 NAVNLIEGLP
+1434 NAVNQIENLTLNP
-1444 LALETAVLQGNASFA
+1444 ETAVLQGNASFA
-1459 EIAPSTSY
+1459 EITPSTSY
-1467 AIWALEQKKTTLSPA
+1467 AIWALEQKETTLSPA

-1506 RVIYDSIPQEETEQ
+1506 RVIYDSIPQEEPEQ
-1520 EIPTSIPTIMDGLSL
+1520 EIPTSIPTLMDGLSL

>member
-16 TLAALLGVVSISA
+16 VLAALLGVLSISA
-29 WASSTN
+29 WADSGNTY
-35 HGKLTAE
+35 GRLTAK

-51 AGQIYVSTTALPE
+51 AGKIYVSTTAL
-64 GTEPTDLANRKE
+64 TDQTLEANEYKTPIDIT
-76 VECSATVVKIL
+76 CFYFYSYYSST
-87 GRTLYQGT
+87 
-95 STFYCYA
+95 TFYCYA
-102 RETKDT
+102 RETDNT
-108 KGLWAGWYDDNW
+108 EGLWAGWYDNSG
-120 ALQGGGEKDIEYT
+120 ALQGGGEKDIEYA
-133 VTPTGG
+133 VQPESKDKGKPT
-139 ENSRT
+139 SFSLT
-144 PYTLI
+144 
-149 AKWVQPQVIDSATLD
+149 AKWVQPQVTSSATLD
-164 LGTITDKTA
+164 LGMITDKTA
-173 DVAAQTVTLSIA
+173 DVAAQTVTLNIA

-190 EHFKVEP
+190 EHFKAEP

-213 NKYWK
+213 ENWK

-225 DYTPSGKHGEHKAT
+225 DYTPSGKHGPHTAT

-245 LYNGNYTTHK
+245 LYDRDYTSHQY
-255 DTNDWQPITLT
+255 TNDWQPITLT

-278 HNTFADA
+278 HNTYADA

-293 RGQLTSLE
+293 GGQLTSLE

-307 EGTKNYA
+307 DGTKNYA
-314 AQQPHYSGIG
+314 AQQPYYTGIG

-336 VPCAGY
+336 VPYAGY
-342 EDYAQYFTIQPGT
+342 EGYAQYFTIQSGT

-366 AGFEVPENTSD
+366 AGFEVPENTSK

-396 KKLTNSKLNSQLI
+396 KNLTHSQLI

-424 IITDGDEY
+424 IITDGDADTY
-432 EFPDTYIGATPTQAF
+432 NFPDTYIGATPTQAF

-455 NLQITQT
+455 NLQIAQA

-467 KGEIVGSNIRISL
+467 AGEIVGSNIRISL

-508 HTLHE
+508 TTLHE
-513 DQIIVRVDLSLAPP
+513 DQITVRVDLSLAPP

-533 GNQVV
+533 GNKVV

-551 IVSSIADDEENTTTT
+551 IVSSDANGKQNKT

-576 VNNTTS
+576 ISNNTS
-582 VTCYV
+582 VTRYV
-587 HAMNDDGCPSEVISA
+587 RAVNDDCQSEVVSA
-602 TATANLNIITI
+602 TATANLNTITI

-625 KHSGNGNF
+625 NHQGGATESSF
-633 PWRKT
+633 PWRDT
-638 RSIDLSAAFDQAGN
+638 RPVDLSAAFDQAGN

-664 EGTDTADLTTPCLI
+664 TGSQANSLTTPCLI
-678 YDKHSATSSYIKSD
+678 YEKNTATSYTKSK
-692 TVITIDNSNTKSDTL
+692 TEITIDKNNTKSTAL
-707 KIDLRLQGNKNKKL
+707 KIDLQSQGNKKL

-735 TDNGVVH
+735 EDNGVVH

-753 LDSLQLYARAKKGG
+753 LDSLQLYARAKK
-767 TDGTIKITADTKLTN
+767 DGTININQDTELTS

-794 VIESTSTDASHPF
+794 VIESNSTDASHPF

-813 RGNNTLASQNGSKID
+813 RGNNTLASQNGSTINVNVSD
-828 VNVEKSSMGQ
+828 VNLK
-838 KISIQDSPKH
+838 DSPKH

-879 KGVLVLKEF
+879 KGVLVLKEW
-888 ATAEQANISNIS
+888 ADDKANIS

-919 RDVAYHTTTYTASKG
+919 RDVAYHTTTYTASKNG
-934 DVSVSILA
+934 VTVSILA
-942 YGVTS
+942 YGVAGK
-947 ENTKYSPKRNA
+947 NYSPKRNA
-958 NNQIALTDGTYNSLS
+958 NNQIALTDGTYNSLLS
-973 SAPLKLYTKRL
+973 NSIQLYTKRL

-990 YNADIQHFTDQ
+990 YNADIQHFTDETEQ
-1001 TKQDTTFYNAD
+1001 KSTFYNAD

-1018 VTVDNA
+1018 VTVSDA
-1024 TQYGDTANGK
+1024 TQYGTTANGK

-1054 YQMANNRTPYHAPLS
+1054 YQTANSPAPYHAPLS

-1087 DSILTLWLPKIDCD
+1087 DQLTLWLPKIDCNA
-1101 SVKIPWQ
+1101 VKIPWQ

-1118 SGENMPFG
+1118 SGENMPLG

-1139 HNKKYTV
+1139 HTNQYTV

-1157 TKEALS
+1157 TKEALP

-1175 KIALPDDTMYYN
+1175 KIALEDDAMYN
-1187 TIDNDSDYDIQKK
+1187 TIDNESDYDIQKK

-1219 DVANVYIIESYPEA
+1219 DVANVYVIESYPEA

-1246 PTEYIAAA
+1246 PTEYIPAA
-1254 RRAQAQRLMD
+1254 RQAQAQRLMD
-1264 LYTFWYYEEKGIGDA
+1264 LYTFWYYEEKGIGEA
-1279 FDFFGSEDEGYTNGY
+1279 FDFFGTGDGYTNGY

-1309 WKLDSTGNY
+1309 WKLDATGNY
-1318 TPVIEKLIHFTGKN
+1318 TPVVEKLIHFTGKN

-1341 LYANYYLYESTKK
+1341 LYANYYLYQSTNE
-1354 WNYEKGKFTTQWDTV
+1354 WNYIDGKFTTTWDTV

-1376 KPIMSKGQTYAMH
+1376 EPIMRQGQTYAMH

-1395 NGNHNPNETWDYWT
+1395 NGEHDPDQTWDYWT
-1409 GKYILVESTKSTPE
+1409 GKYILVESTPG
-1423 RPRPH
+1423 PH

-1434 NAVNLIEGLP
+1434 NAVNLIESLS
-1444 LALETAVLQGNASFA
+1444 LTDETAKLQGNASFA
-1459 EIAPSTSY
+1459 EITPSTSY
-1467 AIWALEQKKTTLSPA
+1467 AIWALEQKETSLSPA

-1506 RVIYDSIPQEETEQ
+1506 RVIYDSIPQEEPEQ

-1547 PAQAQQVLLYNAAGQ
+1547 PAQPQQVLLYNAAGQ

>member
-29 WASSTN
+29 WANSGNNYGHLS
-35 HGKLTAE
+35 AM
-42 TEPNSDSNG
+42 TEPDSTSNG

-64 GTEPTDLANRKE
+64 GPDSTVLTNRKDQDFE
-76 VECSATVVKIL
+76 GVSYNLWITTVRVQ
-87 GRTLYQGT
+87 TPV
-95 STFYCYA
+95 TFYCYA

-108 KGLWAGWYDDNW
+108 KGLWAGWYDNTG
-120 ALQGGGEKDIEYT
+120 ALQGSGEKDIEYT
-133 VTPTGG
+133 VTPDG
-139 ENSRT
+139 EKNSRKQ
-144 PYTLI
+144 YTLT

-173 DVAAQTVTLSIA
+173 DVPAQTVTLSIA
-185 DYSKT
+185 NYSKT

-204 TTLLSTTEP
+204 TTLLSTTKPDE
-213 NKYWK
+213 KWE

-245 LYNGNYTTHK
+245 LYNEDYTTHK
-255 DTNDWQPITLT
+255 DTNAWKPITLT

-342 EDYAQYFTIQPGT
+342 EDYAQYFTIQPDT

-396 KKLTNSKLNSQLI
+396 KNLTNSNSKLI

-424 IITDGDEY
+424 IITEGDVDEY
-432 EFPDTYIGATPTQAF
+432 EFPDTYIGATPTKAF

-455 NLQITQT
+455 NLQIAQA

-467 KGEIVGSNIRISL
+467 AGEIVGSNIRISL

-513 DQIIVRVDLSLAPP
+513 DQIMVTVDLSLAPP

-533 GNQVV
+533 GNKVV

-551 IVSSIADDEENTTTT
+551 IVSSIADDEENMTTT

-571 VYAVS
+571 VYADS
-576 VNNTTS
+576 VESNNTS
-582 VTCYV
+582 VICYV
-587 HAMNDDGCPSEVISA
+587 HAMNDDGCPSKVDSA
-602 TATANLNIITI
+602 TATANLDTITI
-613 DNAAN
+613 ENAAN

-625 KHSGNGNF
+625 EYPGDTTSSF

-652 ALFDRLYIFALT
+652 ALFDSLYIFALT
-664 EGTDTADLTTPCLI
+664 EGDQANSLTTPCLI
-678 YDKHSATSSYIKSD
+678 YEKKSATSYTKSNTEIK
-692 TVITIDNSNTKSDTL
+692 IDNNNNKSAAL
-707 KIDLRLQGNKNKKL
+707 KINLQSQGNKKL
-721 YFTGYCPYGATGGK
+721 YFTGYCPYGATGG
-735 TDNGVVH
+735 TEDNGVVH

-753 LDSLQLYARAKKGG
+753 LDSLQLYAREKKGG
-767 TDGTIKITADTKLTN
+767 TINITTKTELTN

-794 VIESTSTDASHPF
+794 VIESKSTDASHPF

-813 RGNNTLASQNGSKID
+813 RGNNTLASQNGSTISL
-828 VNVEKSSMGQ
+828 NVSSGSSGS
-838 KISIQDSPKH
+838 ISDYPKH

-874 EEQHT
+874 EEKHT

-919 RDVAYHTTTYTASKG
+919 RDVAYHTTTYTAKQSG
-934 DVSVSILA
+934 ATVSILA

-973 SAPLKLYTKRL
+973 SDAPLQLYTKRL

-990 YNADIQHFTDQ
+990 YNADIQHFTDPKE
-1001 TKQDTTFYNAD
+1001 TEPKTTFYNAD

-1018 VTVDNA
+1018 VTVDSA
-1024 TQYGDTANGK
+1024 TQYGVIANGK
-1034 YTVTNFAE
+1034 YTVTKFAE

-1069 AYYVGTKTYGH
+1069 AYYVGSKTYGH
-1080 SSWAPKN
+1080 SSWAPKKTPEN

-1101 SVKIPWQ
+1101 SVNIPWQ

-1118 SGENMPFG
+1118 SGENMPLG

-1139 HNKKYTV
+1139 HNNPYTV

-1157 TKEALS
+1157 TKEALR
-1163 SYSLKQSNAIEV
+1163 SYSGADAAAAELGTAIEINYTYGGQFFGDANITAKMEGWYSAGTEV
-1175 KIALPDDTMYYN
+1175 VFACGGGIYTSAVEAANAYGAKVIGVDVDQYYVDGCIITSAMKQLQNVTETILQAAHDGTWATYGGKVSNFSLAEGEYVGLPTAADSWRLSTFTVEEYEAIKAKIASGELVVDNNSDDTV
-1187 TIDNDSDYDIQKK
+1187 KPA
-1200 VYMLMPIEAAK
+1200 V
-1211 WTLITPPF
+1211 
-1219 DVANVYIIESYPEA
+1219 
-1233 QLIKDFKGKRGRI
+1233 
-1246 PTEYIAAA
+1246 
-1254 RRAQAQRLMD
+1254 
-1264 LYTFWYYEEKGIGDA
+1264 
-1279 FDFFGSEDEGYTNGY
+1279 SE
-1294 GRFVNAWME
+1294 
-1303 YEKNAN
+1303 
-1309 WKLDSTGNY
+1309 
-1318 TPVIEKLIHFTGKN
+1318 FT
-1332 GTYPDGKNW
+1332 
-1341 LYANYYLYESTKK
+1341 
-1354 WNYEKGKFTTQWDTV
+1354 
-1369 TTPLGGS
+1369 
-1376 KPIMSKGQTYAMH
+1376 
-1389 FPFNSL
+1389 
-1395 NGNHNPNETWDYWT
+1395 
-1409 GKYILVESTKSTPE
+1409 
-1423 RPRPH
+1423 
-1428 TISGKA
+1428 
-1434 NAVNLIEGLP
+1434 AVN
-1444 LALETAVLQGNASFA
+1444 
-1459 EIAPSTSY
+1459 Y
-1467 AIWALEQKKTTLSPA
+1467 
-1482 QGALISNFT
+1482 
-1491 EPVGLRA
+1491 
-1498 IGVHYETG
+1498 IG
-1506 RVIYDSIPQEETEQ
+1506 
-1520 EIPTSIPTIMDGLSL
+1520 
-1535 VVETIDG
+1535 
-1542 GLRIT
+1542 
-1547 PAQAQQVLLYNAAGQ
+1547 
-1562 LILNQY
+1562 
-1568 LTSTKEV
+1568 
-1575 LLPAGVYII
+1575 
-1584 PTGTQQPK
+1584 
-1592 RVVVF
+1592 

>member
-16 TLAALLGVVSISA
+16 VLAALLGVVSISA
-29 WASSTN
+29 WANSGDNYGHLSA
-35 HGKLTAE
+35 K

-51 AGQIYVSTTALPE
+51 AGKIYVSTTALPE
-64 GTEPTDLANRKE
+64 GTEPTDLENNKE
-76 VECSATVVKIL
+76 QDFEGVSYNLWITEVRLQTPV
-87 GRTLYQGT
+87 
-95 STFYCYA
+95 TFYCYA
-102 RETKDT
+102 RETENT
-108 KGLWAGWYDDNW
+108 KGLWAGWYDNNGV
-120 ALQGGGEKDIEYT
+120 LQGSGEKDIEYT
-133 VTPTGG
+133 VTPTGKK
-139 ENSRT
+139 NSRT

-149 AKWVQPQVIDSATLD
+149 AKWVQPQVTSDASLD
-164 LGTITDKTA
+164 LGTITDKTV
-173 DVAAQTVTLSIA
+173 DVPAQTVTLNIA

-190 EHFKVEP
+190 EHFKAEP

-213 NKYWK
+213 ENWK

-225 DYTPSGKHGEHKAT
+225 DYTPSGKHGTHTAT

-245 LYNGNYTTHK
+245 LYDGDYTTNQY
-255 DTNDWQPITLT
+255 TNDWQPITLT
-266 VYENYT
+266 VYENYM

-285 YNMGVTNV
+285 YDMGITNV
-293 RGQLTSLE
+293 GGQLTSLE

-314 AQQPHYSGIG
+314 AQQSHYTGIG

-336 VPCAGY
+336 VPCEGY
-342 EDYAQYFTIQPGT
+342 EDYAQYFTIQSGT
-355 ANTETPVVVFN
+355 ENTETPIVVFN
-366 AGFEVPENTSD
+366 AGFEVPENTSKI
-377 TVYACLKLQCT
+377 VYACLKLQCT

-396 KKLTNSKLNSQLI
+396 QNLAHSQLI

-414 VEQTNEAVLN
+414 VEQTNEAILN
-424 IITDGDEY
+424 IITEGDANTY
-432 EFPDTYIGATPTQAF
+432 DFPDTYIGATPTQAF

-455 NLQITQT
+455 NLQITQA
-462 GDALF
+462 GNALF

-508 HTLHE
+508 TTTHE
-513 DQIIVRVDLSLAPP
+513 DQIKVTVELLLAPP
-527 TLSALG
+527 ALTALG

-551 IVSSIADDEENTTTT
+551 IVSSDANGKQNKT

-576 VNNTTS
+576 VSNNTS
-582 VTCYV
+582 VTRYV
-587 HAMNDDGCPSEVISA
+587 RAVNDDCQSEVVSA
-602 TATANLNIITI
+602 TATANLNTITI
-613 DNAAN
+613 ENAAN

-625 KHSGNGNF
+625 NHQGGATESSF
-633 PWRKT
+633 PWRDT
-638 RSIDLSAAFDQAGN
+638 RPVDLSAAFDQAGN

-664 EGTDTADLTTPCLI
+664 TGTQANSLTTPCLI
-678 YDKHSATSSYIKSD
+678 YDKYSATSYTKSN
-692 TVITIDNSNTKSDTL
+692 TEITIDKNNTKSAAL
-707 KIDLRLQGNKNKKL
+707 KINLLQSQGMKKL
-721 YFTGYCPYGATGGK
+721 YFTGYCPYGATGDT

-767 TDGTIKITADTKLTN
+767 TDGTITITEDTKLTN
-782 GAYFAQGSGGVF
+782 GAYFARGSGGVF

-813 RGNNTLASQNGSKID
+813 RGNNTLASQNGSTIE
-828 VNVEKSSMGQ
+828 VNVSDAGLK
-838 KISIQDSPKH
+838 DSPKH
-848 YSAPIEVLPTSAYSA
+848 YSAPIEVLPTNAYSA

-879 KGVLVLKEF
+879 KGVLVLKEW
-888 ATAEQANISNIS
+888 ANEKANIS

-919 RDVAYHTTTYTASKG
+919 RDVAYHTTTYTASQSG
-934 DVSVSILA
+934 ATVSILA
-942 YGVTS
+942 YGVTGK
-947 ENTKYSPKRNA
+947 NYPAKRNA

-973 SAPLKLYTKRL
+973 SDPLKLYTKRL

-990 YNADIQHFTDQ
+990 YNADIQHFTDE
-1001 TKQDTTFYNAD
+1001 TKRDTTFYNAD

-1018 VTVDNA
+1018 VTVSDA
-1024 TQYGDTANGK
+1024 TQYGVIANGK

-1054 YQMANNRTPYHAPLS
+1054 YQVTNSPTPYHAPLS

-1087 DSILTLWLPKIDCD
+1087 DQLLTLWLPKIDCNA
-1101 SVKIPWQ
+1101 VKIPWQ

-1118 SGENMPFG
+1118 SGENMPLG
-1126 GRIQKIDGCPMPE
+1126 GKIQKIDGCPMPE
-1139 HNKKYTV
+1139 HTNQYTV

-1157 TKEALS
+1157 TKEALP

-1175 KIALPDDTMYYN
+1175 KIALEDDAMYN
-1187 TIDNDSDYDIQKK
+1187 TIDNESDYTIQKK

-1254 RRAQAQRLMD
+1254 RQAQAQRLMD

-1279 FDFFGSEDEGYTNGY
+1279 FDFFGAGEGYTNGY

-1303 YEKNAN
+1303 YEKNTN
-1309 WKLDSTGNY
+1309 WKLDATGDY
-1318 TPVIEKLIHFTGKN
+1318 TPIIEKLIHFTGKK

-1341 LYANYYLYESTKK
+1341 LYANYYLYQSTRK
-1354 WNYEKGKFTTQWDTV
+1354 WDYIEGKFTTQWDTV
-1369 TTPLGGS
+1369 TTPLGDTV
-1376 KPIMSKGQTYAMH
+1376 PIMLQGQTYAMH

-1395 NGNHNPNETWDYWT
+1395 NGKHDPDQTWDYWT
-1409 GKYILVESTKSTPE
+1409 GKYILVESTSTPG
-1423 RPRPH
+1423 RPH

-1444 LALETAVLQGNASFA
+1444 LTPETAVLQGNASFA

-1467 AIWALEQKKTTLSPA
+1467 AIWALEQKETSLSPA

-1506 RVIYDSIPQEETEQ
+1506 RVIYDSIPQEEPER

-1542 GLRIT
+1542 GLRIM